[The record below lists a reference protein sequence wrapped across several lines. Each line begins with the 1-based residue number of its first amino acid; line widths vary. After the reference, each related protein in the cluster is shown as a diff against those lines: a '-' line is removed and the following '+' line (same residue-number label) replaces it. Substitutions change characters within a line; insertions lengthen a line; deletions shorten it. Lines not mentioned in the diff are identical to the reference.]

1 MANLGNLY
9 FDILLQ
15 DKTDK
20 QLKEIRSKVIAGL
33 KKELPALDIKIDRSK
48 LAADVRKALSGEKF
62 TIDVRTSDGKALGS
76 LTAGQLR
83 AQRAAAIQA
92 ESEAKVAL
100 ANARAKAATDRA
112 SASLQRLAAA
122 HAGAA
127 GAAERNASALGR
139 TASAAQRTV
148 GFMGS
153 LRNELAQLGQVYFF
167 QDLARRIVNVG
178 GELENQ
184 RIAMGAI
191 LKDTGKAQSIFDKV
205 QTLAVKSPFGVMQ
218 LNQSAKMLTAYN
230 IQYSDLYDTLRRIA
244 DISAGVG
251 VSMDRIILAYGQ
263 IKAKHV
269 LAGTELRQLTEANLP
284 IIDMLSK
291 QYSQQE
297 GRLVSAAEIYDRVS
311 RKQVSFEDVK
321 KAFEEMTDAG
331 GQFYNTQEAMSESLR
346 SKWKNLGDA
355 IDVAFGSVA
364 QSGIGDAMKGIAE
377 TLTDMTSHWRTM
389 AWTIGGAVAGLKSY
403 RMYALLAARAVDSNL
418 MGALAKSRA
427 LSPAAGASG
436 AKATAENVAG
446 AGVYLGQLREQRL
459 LTASKAKYL
468 IMTKQVNDAEAR
480 ALQNMYKINGVTL
493 SNWQNASKIQK
504 AWAGVGVMVQRAG
517 VFLRGMAV
525 QAGWMVAL
533 TAVSSIIGRI
543 QERAA
548 ALRES
553 LENIGE
559 ASSEAA
565 KNLREVSDAVKGVD
579 TNTAGSSTL
588 TDGIGKMVQTLKD
601 YFPESADG
609 ILERIFGKGAD
620 GKVKSLAEKFTEL
633 RDAINDAQDAARL
646 QKTMGEA
653 LANIDNDNGSSMPGN
668 WNVKDYMDEY
678 ADALKRL
685 DKQIREHAADN
696 DKLAA
701 ALDKVK
707 GKYPEFLRMMREN
720 GVGANDIAGQI
731 SLLYTEGSHAMRQ
744 SYSLAAKGAAKDFS
758 VYNSGPHTD
767 VSGVRKGLR
776 EKAAK
781 LADEFAQ
788 ALAQQ
793 GHKKGTKAWNM
804 AVQRSLENF
813 LDQNNV
819 IDERVRREVRDVFI
833 EKSVYVHVK
842 GKFSGGKNV
851 VSELDKYISEAFGG
865 KYDEAF
871 DDVSSLSEK
880 RKTAKSAYDAS
891 VEEVKAAQGVLR
903 RMGVP
908 TDGKTIKKV
917 TGASSAKIL
926 DAVDLYNK
934 AVEKANAGRKGLAAL
949 GWGEEKKNDR
959 PRTPKTDTALQNAR
973 SELNELR
980 EAYGEWQ
987 KLSESMGGASALGEM
1002 RKSPF
1007 AKWFRD
1013 GGLDKDSYVRLLER
1027 LKNSM
1032 KGASK
1037 DRRTFRFEI
1046 DKIEFGLRE
1055 ESLKKAADEAYSQ
1068 IQAWLQDFSS
1078 RWDLYKSLKKTTGDS
1093 GIARMAF
1100 GNYEMWDEEGRKLL
1114 EHLEGEM
1121 RKKGITAPLRLDMG
1135 DREAENFFGK
1145 NKGLLELY
1153 KELRRQIRATGR
1165 EWLTEAAE
1173 AQKSLMTTED
1183 KIRRLKERIQEVLD
1197 ANNRG
1202 EISDEVMTPIVSGL
1216 EKQITDLEREAFRAT
1231 DVYRRLFGSWEHLGV
1246 KGIKRI
1252 RAELDALISSAKD
1265 DGKGGFTLTGL
1276 DGKQYKASASDL
1288 KQLNEQVKKTDEYFN
1303 KKNPFGQISK
1313 SLGKLFGKK
1322 VTKDEKTKAL
1332 KDLGDSVLVVNG
1344 YVGELTSS
1352 FERLFSAQGNE
1363 SMAEAMQMTGT
1374 VVSGISGVIQGFQNG
1389 GPLGGAVAALSAVAN
1404 IMTTITEHHNARL
1417 ERRIEA
1423 SRLRVERLEAYLSS
1437 FDSSTKYALGNS
1449 YSEGVSG
1456 LELNR
1461 QRASLISIRDLNKEI
1476 ARAKGYTKR
1485 NDTERIES
1493 LEREKALLE
1502 KLYSLDGGRTFQ
1514 SQMQVNLA
1522 QKYAEL
1528 RELYYQRDK
1537 EWAKHNT
1544 SKSKINEY
1552 NSNIKD
1558 KLQEIRDYEEEVANT
1573 LYGIDLK
1580 GWSDDLSDALVSAW
1594 QNGTDAMDAFSQKAG
1609 DIMNSMIKKWLSLEF
1624 IQPRMK
1630 EIQSLLFGDDGQGGF
1645 MGDGKL
1651 TQDEISQVAER
1662 VLSLQDNIGK
1672 WGDTV
1677 NKLIDGLKE
1686 SGVQFGDSASGLSK
1700 GIQGVT
1706 ESTADLL
1713 ASYINGMRADL
1724 SLVRESLRELAEE
1737 NLAGFG
1743 AVARQQLSELR
1754 NISANTLRNADAT
1767 VELLSILRA
1776 NTIAGRGFRV
1786 V

>member
-92 ESEAKVAL
+92 ESDAKVAL
-100 ANARAKAATDRA
+100 ANARAKAAADRA

-148 GFMGS
+148 GFIGS

-230 IQYSDLYDTLRRIA
+230 IQYSELYDTLRRIA

-297 GRLVSAAEIYDRVS
+297 GRLVSASEIYDRVS

-321 KAFEEMTDAG
+321 KAFKEMTDAG

-364 QSGIGDAMKGIAE
+364 QSGIGDVMKGMADI
-377 TLTDMTSHWRTM
+377 LTDMTSHWQTM
-389 AWTIGGAVAGLKSY
+389 TAVIIGAVAGLKSY
-403 RMYALLAARAVDSNL
+403 RMYALLAARAVDANL
-418 MGALAKSRA
+418 MGALAKARTA
-427 LSPAAGASG
+427 SPAAGAAG
-436 AKATAENVAG
+436 AAATAENVAG
-446 AGVYLGQLREQRL
+446 AGVYLGQLKEQRL

-468 IMTKQVNDAEAR
+468 IMTKQVNDAEIR
-480 ALQNMYKINGVTL
+480 ALQTMYKIDGVTL

-504 AWAGVGVMVQRAG
+504 AWAGAGVMISRAG
-517 VFLRGMAV
+517 AFLRAMALQGGV
-525 QAGWMVAL
+525 MLAFAAIG
-533 TAVSSIIGRI
+533 SIIGRI

-553 LENIGE
+553 LESIGE
-559 ASSEAA
+559 AGAEAA
-565 KNLREVSDAVKGVD
+565 KNLREVSDAMSGVD
-579 TNTAGSSTL
+579 TGSAGSAEL
-588 TDGIGKMVQTLKD
+588 TDGIKRMVQTLKD

-653 LANIDNDNGSSMPGN
+653 LAGIDDDNGSWMPGN

-678 ADALKRL
+678 ADALKKL
-685 DKQIREHAADN
+685 DKQVREHAADN

-707 GKYPEFLRMMREN
+707 EKYPEFLRMMREN
-720 GVGANDIAGQI
+720 GVGNNDIAGQI
-731 SLLYTEGSHAMRQ
+731 SLLYTGGDATRMMLRTFQQ
-744 SYSLAAKGAAKDFS
+744 SAVGYISDSF
-758 VYNSGPHTD
+758 
-767 VSGVRKGLR
+767 VSQNRMLLR
-776 EKAAK
+776 NAAAK
-781 LADEFAQ
+781 LADEFTQ
-788 ALAQQ
+788 SLAQH
-793 GHKKGTKAWNM
+793 GYKKGTKAWNM
-804 AVQRSLENF
+804 AAQRSLENF
-813 LDQNNV
+813 LDQNKV
-819 IDERVRREVRDVFI
+819 LDERVRREVRDVFI
-833 EKSVYVHVK
+833 KKNVYVHVK
-842 GKFSGGKNV
+842 GKFSGAEDV
-851 VSELDKYISEAFGG
+851 ASELDKYISGVFGG
-865 KYDEAF
+865 KYDE
-871 DDVSSLSEK
+871 DVAGNTLAEK
-880 RKTAKSAYDAS
+880 RKGAKGAYDAA

-903 RMGVP
+903 RLGVP

-917 TGASSAKIL
+917 AGAASAKVR

-987 KLSESMGGASALGEM
+987 KLSESMGGAAALGEM

-1013 GGLDKDSYVRLLER
+1013 GGLDKDGYVRILER

-1037 DRRTFRFEI
+1037 DRRTFRLDI

-1055 ESLKKAADEAYSQ
+1055 ETLKKAADEAYSQ

-1100 GNYEMWDEEGRKLL
+1100 GNYEVWDEEARKLQ
-1114 EHLEGEM
+1114 EHLEGKM
-1121 RKKGITAPLRLDMG
+1121 REKGITAPLRLDMG
-1135 DREAENFFGK
+1135 GKEAENFFGK
-1145 NKGLLELY
+1145 DKGLLELY
-1153 KELRRQIRATGR
+1153 KELQRQIRATGR

-1202 EISDEVMTPIVSGL
+1202 EISDEVMTPIVPGL
-1216 EKQITDLEREAFRAT
+1216 EKQITELEREAFRAT

-1276 DGKQYKASASDL
+1276 DGKQYKASAGDL

-1313 SLGKLFGKK
+1313 SLGKLFSKK
-1322 VTKDEKTKAL
+1322 VTKDEKQKAL

-1389 GPLGGAVAALSAVAN
+1389 GPLGGAVAALSAVAS
-1404 IMTTITEHHNARL
+1404 IMTTATEQRNARL

-1423 SRLRVERLEAYLSS
+1423 SRRRVERIEAYLSA
-1437 FDSSTKYALGNS
+1437 FDNSTRYTLGNS
-1449 YSEGVSG
+1449 YSRSVGR
-1456 LELNR
+1456 LELNKE
-1461 QRASLISIRDLNKEI
+1461 RADLISIRDLNKEI
-1476 ARAKGYTKR
+1476 ARAKAYTKR

-1493 LEREKALLE
+1493 LEKEKALLE
-1502 KLYSLDGGRTFQ
+1502 SISADSYTYT

-1537 EWAKHNT
+1537 EWAKSNT

-1552 NSNIKD
+1552 NSSIKD

-1594 QNGTDAMDAFSQKAG
+1594 MNGTDAADAYSQKVG

-1630 EIQSLLFGDDGQGGF
+1630 EIQSLMFGADGQGGF
-1645 MGDGKL
+1645 MEDGKL
-1651 TQDEISQVAER
+1651 TEDEISQVAER

-1706 ESTADLL
+1706 ENTADLL

-1754 NISANTLRNADAT
+1754 SISANTLRNADAT

-1786 V
+1786 A

>member
-92 ESEAKVAL
+92 ESDAKVAL
-100 ANARAKAATDRA
+100 ANARAKAAADRA

-364 QSGIGDAMKGIAE
+364 QSGIGDVMKDMAE

-403 RMYALLAARAVDSNL
+403 RMYALLAARAVDANL

-468 IMTKQVNDAEAR
+468 IMTKQVNDAEIR

-533 TAVSSIIGRI
+533 TAVFSIIGRV

-553 LENIGE
+553 LESIGE
-559 ASSEAA
+559 ASAEAA

-620 GKVKSLAEKFTEL
+620 GKVKSLAEKFNEL
-633 RDAINDAQDAARL
+633 RDAINDAQEAARL
-646 QKTMGEA
+646 QKTMGAA
-653 LANIDNDNGSSMPGN
+653 LANIDDDNGHWYAGN

-678 ADALKRL
+678 ADALKNLEKIVRV
-685 DKQIREHAADN
+685 HAADN

-731 SLLYTEGSHAMRQ
+731 SLLYTGGSTAMQRLFGTSVLTGQ
-744 SYSLAAKGAAKDFS
+744 IHDVAAY
-758 VYNSGPHTD
+758 VPWYR
-767 VSGVRKGLR
+767 RKLK
-776 EKAAK
+776 EAAAK

-788 ALAQQ
+788 TLAQQ
-793 GHKKGTKAWNM
+793 GYKKGSRAWDM
-804 AVQRSLENF
+804 AVQRSLEGF
-813 LDQNNV
+813 LDQNKV
-819 IDERVRREVRDVFI
+819 LDERVRREVRDVFI
-833 EKSVYVHVK
+833 EKGVYVHVK
-842 GKFSGGKNV
+842 GKFSGVENMK
-851 VSELDKYISEAFGG
+851 SDLDAYIEKAFGG
-865 KYDEAF
+865 KYDE
-871 DDVSSLSEK
+871 SLSGGTLADK
-880 RKTAKSAYDAS
+880 RKAAKSAYDAS

-917 TGASSAKIL
+917 AGAASAKVR
-926 DAVDLYNK
+926 DTVDLYNK

-949 GWGEEKKNDR
+949 GWGEENKNDR

-980 EAYGEWQ
+980 EAYGEWK
-987 KLSESMGGASALGEM
+987 KLGESMNGESALKMM
-1002 RKSPF
+1002 RESPF

-1013 GGLDKDSYVRLLER
+1013 GGLDKDGYVRLLER

-1037 DRRTFRFEI
+1037 DRRTFRLDI

-1078 RWDLYKSLKKTTGDS
+1078 RWDLYKSLRKTTGDS

-1100 GNYEMWDEEGRKLL
+1100 GNYEVWDEEARKLQ
-1114 EHLEGEM
+1114 EHLEGKM
-1121 RKKGITAPLRLDMG
+1121 REKGITAPLRLDMG
-1135 DREAENFFGK
+1135 DKEAENFFGK
-1145 NKGLLELY
+1145 DKGLLELY

-1216 EKQITDLEREAFRAT
+1216 EKQITELEREAFRAT

-1265 DGKGGFTLTGL
+1265 DSKGGFTLTGL
-1276 DGKQYKASASDL
+1276 DGKQYKASAGDL

-1313 SLGKLFGKK
+1313 SLGTLFSKK
-1322 VTKDEKTKAL
+1322 ATKDEKTKAL
-1332 KDLGDSVLVVNG
+1332 KNLGDSVLVVNG

-1404 IMTTITEHHNARL
+1404 IMTTATEQRNARL

-1449 YSEGVSG
+1449 YSRSVGR

-1461 QRASLISIRDLNKEI
+1461 QRADLISIRALNREI
-1476 ARAKGYTKR
+1476 ARAKAYTKR

-1493 LEREKALLE
+1493 LEKEKALLE
-1502 KLYSLDGGRTFQ
+1502 SISADSHTYT

-1537 EWAKHNT
+1537 EWAKSNT

-1552 NSNIKD
+1552 NSSIKD

-1645 MGDGKL
+1645 MRDGSL
-1651 TQDEISQVAER
+1651 TQDEISQVADR
-1662 VLSLQDNIGK
+1662 LMSLQDGIGA

-1786 V
+1786 A

>member
-92 ESEAKVAL
+92 ESDAKVAL
-100 ANARAKAATDRA
+100 ANARAKAAADRA
-112 SASLQRLAAA
+112 SASLHRLAAA

-127 GAAERNASALGR
+127 WAAERNASALGR

-148 GFMGS
+148 GFMDS

-184 RIAMGAI
+184 RIAMSAI
-191 LKDTGKAQSIFDKV
+191 LKDTGKARAMFDKV

-297 GRLVSAAEIYDRVS
+297 GRLVSASEIYDRVS

-321 KAFEEMTDAG
+321 KAFKEMTDAG

-364 QSGIGDAMKGIAE
+364 QSGIGDVMKGIADI
-377 TLTDMTSHWRTM
+377 LTDMTSHWRTM
-389 AWTIGGAVAGLKSY
+389 AWTISGAVAGLKTY
-403 RMYALLAARAVDSNL
+403 RMYALLAARAVDANL
-418 MGALAKSRA
+418 MGALAKARTA
-427 LSPAAGASG
+427 SPSAGA
-436 AKATAENVAG
+436 AATAENVAG
-446 AGVYLGQLREQRL
+446 AGVYLGQLKEQRL

-468 IMTKQVNDAEAR
+468 IMTNQVNDAEIR
-480 ALQNMYKINGVTL
+480 ALQTLYKIDGVTL

-504 AWAGVGVMVQRAG
+504 VWAGVGVMVQRAG
-517 VFLRGMAV
+517 AFLRGMAV
-525 QAGWMVAL
+525 QAGWMLAF
-533 TAVSSIIGRI
+533 AAIGSIIGRI

-553 LENIGE
+553 LESIGD
-559 ASSEAA
+559 AGAEAA
-565 KNLREVSDAVKGVD
+565 KNLREVSDAMSGVD
-579 TNTAGSSTL
+579 TGSAGSAEL
-588 TDGIGKMVQTLKD
+588 TDGIKRMVQTLKD

-620 GKVKSLAEKFTEL
+620 GKVKSLAERFTEL

-653 LANIDNDNGSSMPGN
+653 LANIDNDNGSWMPGN
-668 WNVKDYMDEY
+668 WNTKDYMDEY
-678 ADALKRL
+678 AVSLKKL
-685 DKQIREHAADN
+685 DREIREHAADN

-720 GVGANDIAGQI
+720 GVGTNDIAGQI
-731 SLLYTEGSHAMRQ
+731 SLLYTGGDATRMMLRTFQQ
-744 SYSLAAKGAAKDFS
+744 SAVGYISDSF
-758 VYNSGPHTD
+758 
-767 VSGVRKGLR
+767 VSQNRMLLR
-776 EKAAK
+776 NAAAK
-781 LADEFAQ
+781 LADEFTQ
-788 ALAQQ
+788 SLAQH
-793 GHKKGTKAWNM
+793 GYKKGSKAWNM
-804 AVQRSLENF
+804 AAQRSLENF
-813 LDQNNV
+813 LDQNKV
-819 IDERVRREVRDVFI
+819 LDERVRREVRDVFI
-833 EKSVYVHVK
+833 KKNVYVHVK
-842 GKFSGGKNV
+842 GKFSGAENV
-851 VSELDKYISEAFGG
+851 ATELDRYISGVFGG
-865 KYDEAF
+865 KYDE
-871 DDVSSLSEK
+871 DVAGNTLAEK
-880 RKTAKSAYDAS
+880 RKGAKGAYDAA

-903 RMGVP
+903 HLGVP
-908 TDGKTIKKV
+908 TDGKTIIKAAKN
-917 TGASSAKIL
+917 ASAKVR

-980 EAYGEWQ
+980 EAYGEWK
-987 KLSESMGGASALGEM
+987 KLSESMGGAAALGEM

-1013 GGLDKDSYVRLLER
+1013 GGLNKDGYVRLLER

-1037 DRRTFRFEI
+1037 DRRTFRLDI

-1055 ESLKKAADEAYSQ
+1055 ETLKKAADEAYSQ

-1100 GNYEMWDEEGRKLL
+1100 GNYEVWDEEARKLQ
-1114 EHLEGEM
+1114 EHLEGKM
-1121 RKKGITAPLRLDMG
+1121 REKGITAPLRLDMG
-1135 DREAENFFGK
+1135 GKEAENFFGK
-1145 NKGLLELY
+1145 DKGLLELY
-1153 KELRRQIRATGR
+1153 KELQRQIRATGR

-1216 EKQITDLEREAFRAT
+1216 EKQITELEREAFRAT
-1231 DVYRRLFGSWEHLGV
+1231 DVYRRLFGSWEYLGV

-1276 DGKQYKASASDL
+1276 DGKQYKASAGDL

-1313 SLGKLFGKK
+1313 SLGTLFSKK
-1322 VTKDEKTKAL
+1322 ATKDEKTKAL
-1332 KDLGDSVLVVNG
+1332 KNLGDSVLVVNG

-1352 FERLFSAQGNE
+1352 FERLFSAHGNE
-1363 SMAEAMQMTGT
+1363 SMAEAMQMVGT
-1374 VVSGISGVIQGFQNG
+1374 VTSGISGVIQGFQSG
-1389 GPLGGAVAALSAVAN
+1389 GVLGGAVGALSAVAN
-1404 IMTTITEHHNARL
+1404 IMTTATEQRNARL

-1423 SRLRVERLEAYLSS
+1423 SRRRVERIEAYLSA
-1437 FDSSTKYALGNS
+1437 FDNSTRYTLGNS
-1449 YSEGVSG
+1449 YSRSVGR
-1456 LELNR
+1456 LELNKE
-1461 QRASLISIRDLNKEI
+1461 RADLISIRDLNKEI
-1476 ARAKGYTKR
+1476 ARAKAYTKR

-1493 LEREKALLE
+1493 LEKEKALLE
-1502 KLYSLDGGRTFQ
+1502 SISADSHTYT

-1537 EWAKHNT
+1537 EWAKSNT

-1552 NSNIKD
+1552 NSSIKD

-1594 QNGTDAMDAFSQKAG
+1594 QNGTDAADAYSQKVG
-1609 DIMNSMIKKWLSLEF
+1609 DIMNAMIEKWLSLEF

-1706 ESTADLL
+1706 ENTADLL

-1754 NISANTLRNADAT
+1754 NISANTLRTAAAT
-1767 VELLSILRA
+1767 DEILTIVRS

-1786 V
+1786 A

>member
-62 TIDVRTSDGKALGS
+62 TIDVKTSDGKALGS

-100 ANARAKAATDRA
+100 ANARAKAAADRA

-230 IQYSDLYDTLRRIA
+230 IQYSELYDTLRRIA

-297 GRLVSAAEIYDRVS
+297 GRLVSASEIYDRVS

-389 AWTIGGAVAGLKSY
+389 AWTISGAVAGLKGY
-403 RMYALLAARAVDSNL
+403 RMYALLAARAVDANL
-418 MGALAKSRA
+418 MGALAKARTA
-427 LSPAAGASG
+427 SPAAGAAG
-436 AKATAENVAG
+436 AAATAENVAG
-446 AGVYLGQLREQRL
+446 AGVYLGQLKQQRL

-468 IMTKQVNDAEAR
+468 IMTKQVNEAETR
-480 ALQNMYKINGVTL
+480 ALQTMYKIDGVTL
-493 SNWQNASKIQK
+493 SHWQNANKVQK

-517 VFLRGMAV
+517 SFLRGMAV
-525 QAGWMVAL
+525 QAGWMLVLSAIG
-533 TAVSSIIGRI
+533 AVIGRI

-553 LENIGE
+553 LESIGE
-559 ASSEAA
+559 ASAEAA

-579 TNTAGSSTL
+579 TKTADSSEL
-588 TDGIGKMVQTLKD
+588 TDGIKRMVQTLKD

-620 GKVKSLAEKFTEL
+620 GRVKSRAEKFNEL

-653 LANIDNDNGSSMPGN
+653 LANIDDDNGHWYPGN
-668 WNVKDYMDEY
+668 WNVKDYMDDY
-678 ADALKRL
+678 AKALKRL
-685 DKQIREHAADN
+685 DKQVRKHAAYN

-707 GKYPEFLRMMREN
+707 EKYPEFLRMMREN
-720 GVGANDIAGQI
+720 GVAGNNIAGQI
-731 SLLYTEGSHAMRQ
+731 SLLYTDGSTAMQQEFRRNT
-744 SYSLAAKGAAKDFS
+744 LWTTLG
-758 VYNSGPHTD
+758 
-767 VSGVRKGLR
+767 VSGYAVSGYKGELRKA
-776 EKAAK
+776 AAK
-781 LADEFAQ
+781 LADEFVQ
-788 ALAQQ
+788 TLAQQ
-793 GHKKGTKAWNM
+793 GYKKGTKAWDM
-804 AVQRSLENF
+804 AVQRSLEGF
-813 LDQNNV
+813 LDQNKV
-819 IDERVRREVRDVFI
+819 LDERVRREMRDVFI
-833 EKSVYVHVK
+833 EKGVYVHVK
-842 GKFSGGKNV
+842 GKFSGVENMK
-851 VSELDKYISEAFGG
+851 SDLDAYIEKAFGG
-865 KYDEAF
+865 KYDLEG
-871 DDVSSLSEK
+871 STLSEK
-880 RKTAKSAYDAS
+880 RKSAKSAYDAA

-903 RMGVP
+903 RLGVP

-917 TGASSAKIL
+917 AGTASVEVL

-949 GWGEEKKNDR
+949 GWGDDNKKDT

-973 SELNELR
+973 SELSELR

-987 KLSESMGGASALGEM
+987 KLSESMGGEAALKMM
-1002 RKSPF
+1002 RESPF

-1037 DRRTFRFEI
+1037 DRRTFRLDI

-1055 ESLKKAADEAYSQ
+1055 ETLKKAADEAYSQ

-1100 GNYEMWDEEGRKLL
+1100 GNYEVWDEEARKLQ
-1114 EHLEGEM
+1114 EHLEGKM
-1121 RKKGITAPLRLDMG
+1121 REKGITAPLRLDMG
-1135 DREAENFFGK
+1135 DKEAENFFGK
-1145 NKGLLELY
+1145 DKGLLELY
-1153 KELRRQIRATGR
+1153 KELKKQIRATGR

-1216 EKQITDLEREAFRAT
+1216 EKQITELEREAFRAT

-1246 KGIKRI
+1246 KGIKSI

-1288 KQLNEQVKKTDEYFN
+1288 KQLNEQQKKTDEYFN

-1313 SLGKLFGKK
+1313 SFGTLFSKK
-1322 VTKDEKTKAL
+1322 ATKDEKQKAL
-1332 KDLGDSVLVVNG
+1332 KNLGDSVLVVNG

-1404 IMTTITEHHNARL
+1404 IMTTATEQRNARL

-1423 SRLRVERLEAYLSS
+1423 SRRRVERIEAYLSA
-1437 FDSSTKYALGNS
+1437 FDNSTRYTLGNS
-1449 YSEGVSG
+1449 YSRSVGM
-1456 LELNR
+1456 LELNKE
-1461 QRASLISIRDLNKEI
+1461 RADLISIRDLNREI
-1476 ARAKGYTKR
+1476 ARAKRYTKR
-1485 NDTERIES
+1485 NDTERIAS
-1493 LEREKALLE
+1493 LEKEKALLE
-1502 KLYSLDGGRTFQ
+1502 SISADSRTYTN
-1514 SQMQVNLA
+1514 QMQVNLA

-1537 EWAKHNT
+1537 EWAKSNT

-1552 NSNIKD
+1552 NSSIKD

-1594 QNGTDAMDAFSQKAG
+1594 MNGTDAADAYSQKVG

-1651 TQDEISQVAER
+1651 TQDEISQVADR
-1662 VLSLQDNIGK
+1662 VMSLQDGIGA

-1706 ESTADLL
+1706 ENTADLL

-1754 NISANTLRNADAT
+1754 SISVNTLRNADAT

-1786 V
+1786 A

>member
-62 TIDVRTSDGKALGS
+62 TIDVKTSDGKALGS

-92 ESEAKVAL
+92 ESDAKVAL
-100 ANARAKAATDRA
+100 ANARAKAAADRA

-218 LNQSAKMLTAYN
+218 LSQSAKMLTAYN
-230 IQYSDLYDTLRRIA
+230 IQYSELYDTLRRIA

-297 GRLVSAAEIYDRVS
+297 GRLVSASEIYDRVS
-311 RKQVSFEDVK
+311 KKQVSFEDVK

-364 QSGIGDAMKGIAE
+364 QSGIGDVMKGMAE
-377 TLTDMTSHWRTM
+377 TLTDMTGHWRIMTGV
-389 AWTIGGAVAGLKSY
+389 IIGAVAALKGY
-403 RMYALLAARAVDSNL
+403 RVFALLAARAVDANL

-468 IMTKQVNDAEAR
+468 IMTKQVNEAETR
-480 ALQNMYKINGVTL
+480 ALQTMYKIDGVTL
-493 SNWQNASKIQK
+493 SHWQNANKAQK
-504 AWAGVGVMVQRAG
+504 AWAGVGVMVSRAG
-517 VFLRGMAV
+517 ALLRGIAV
-525 QAGWMVAL
+525 QAGWMLAFSAIG
-533 TAVSSIIGRI
+533 AVIGRI

-548 ALRES
+548 ALREN
-553 LENIGE
+553 LESIGE
-559 ASSEAA
+559 ASAEAA
-565 KNLREVSDAVKGVD
+565 KNLREVSDAMSGVD
-579 TNTAGSSTL
+579 TKTADSSTL
-588 TDGIGKMVQTLKD
+588 TDGIKRMVQTLKD

-653 LANIDNDNGSSMPGN
+653 LANIDDDNGHWYPGN
-668 WNVKDYMDEY
+668 WNVKDYMDDY
-678 ADALKRL
+678 ADALKKL
-685 DKQIREHAADN
+685 DKQVREHADEN

-707 GKYPEFLRMMREN
+707 KEYPEFLKMMREN
-720 GVGANDIAGQI
+720 GVAGNNIAGQI
-731 SLLYTEGSHAMRQ
+731 SLLYTDGSTAMQQEFRRNT
-744 SYSLAAKGAAKDFS
+744 LWTTLG
-758 VYNSGPHTD
+758 
-767 VSGVRKGLR
+767 VSGYAVSGYKGELR
-776 EKAAK
+776 EVASK

-788 ALAQQ
+788 TLAQQ
-793 GHKKGTKAWNM
+793 GYKKGSRAWNM
-804 AVQRSLENF
+804 AAQRSLEGF

-819 IDERVRREVRDVFI
+819 LDERVRSAVKDVFI
-833 EKSVYVHVK
+833 EKGVYVHVK
-842 GKFSGGKNV
+842 GKFSGVENMK
-851 VSELDKYISEAFGG
+851 SDLDAYIEKAFGG
-865 KYDEAF
+865 KYDE
-871 DDVSSLSEK
+871 SLSGGTLADK
-880 RKTAKSAYDAS
+880 RKAAKAAYDAS
-891 VEEVKAAQGVLR
+891 VEEVKATQGVLR
-903 RMGVP
+903 RMGIP

-917 TGASSAKIL
+917 GRKASNEVK
-926 DAVDLYNK
+926 DAVYLYNK
-934 AVEKANAGRKGLAAL
+934 AVENANAGRKGLAAL
-949 GWGEEKKNDR
+949 GWGDDKKKET

-973 SELNELR
+973 SELSELR
-980 EAYGEWQ
+980 EAYTEWQ
-987 KLSESMGGASALGEM
+987 KLSESMGGAAALGEM

-1013 GGLDKDSYVRLLER
+1013 GGLDKDGYVRLLER

-1037 DRRTFRFEI
+1037 DRRTFRLDI

-1055 ESLKKAADEAYSQ
+1055 ETLKKAADEAYSQ

-1100 GNYEMWDEEGRKLL
+1100 GNYEVWDEEARKLQ
-1114 EHLEGEM
+1114 EHLEGKM
-1121 RKKGITAPLRLDMG
+1121 REKGITAPLRLDMG
-1135 DREAENFFGK
+1135 DKEAENFFGK
-1145 NKGLLELY
+1145 DKGLLELY
-1153 KELRRQIRATGR
+1153 KELKKQIRATGR

-1216 EKQITDLEREAFRAT
+1216 ENQITELEREAFRAT

-1246 KGIKRI
+1246 KGIKSI

-1276 DGKQYKASASDL
+1276 DGRQYKASASDL
-1288 KQLNEQVKKTDEYFN
+1288 KQLNELQKKTDEYN

-1313 SLGKLFGKK
+1313 SFGTLFSKK
-1322 VTKDEKTKAL
+1322 ATKDEKQKAL
-1332 KDLGDSVLVVNG
+1332 KNLGDSVLVVNG

-1363 SMAEAMQMTGT
+1363 SMAEAMQMVGT
-1374 VVSGISGVIQGFQNG
+1374 VTSGISGVIQGFQNG

-1404 IMTTITEHHNARL
+1404 IMTTATEQRNARL

-1423 SRLRVERLEAYLSS
+1423 SRQRVERLEAYLSS

-1449 YSEGVSG
+1449 YSRSVSS

-1461 QRASLISIRDLNKEI
+1461 QRADLISIRDLNKEI
-1476 ARAKGYTKR
+1476 ARAKAYTKR

-1493 LEREKALLE
+1493 LEKEKALLE
-1502 KLYSLDGGRTFQ
+1502 SISADSHTYT

-1537 EWAKHNT
+1537 EWSKSNT

-1552 NSNIKD
+1552 NSSIKD

-1573 LYGIDLK
+1573 LYDINLK
-1580 GWSDDLSDALVSAW
+1580 SWSDDLSDALVSAW
-1594 QNGTDAMDAFSQKAG
+1594 MNGTDAADAYSQKVG
-1609 DIMNSMIKKWLSLEF
+1609 DIMNAMIKKWLSLEF

-1630 EIQSLLFGDDGQGGF
+1630 EIQSLMFGADGQGGF
-1645 MGDGKL
+1645 MRDGSL

-1706 ESTADLL
+1706 ENTADLL

-1767 VELLSILRA
+1767 VELLSILRT

-1786 V
+1786 A

>member
-100 ANARAKAATDRA
+100 ANARAKAAADRA

-297 GRLVSAAEIYDRVS
+297 GRIVSASEIYDRVS

-321 KAFEEMTDAG
+321 KAFKEMTDAG

-364 QSGIGDAMKGIAE
+364 QSGLGDVMKGIADI
-377 TLTDMTSHWRTM
+377 LTDMTSHWRTM

-403 RMYALLAARAVDSNL
+403 RMYALLAARAVDANL
-418 MGALAKSRA
+418 MGALAKARTA
-427 LSPAAGASG
+427 SPAAGAAG
-436 AKATAENVAG
+436 AAATAENVAG
-446 AGVYLGQLREQRL
+446 AGVYLGQLKEQRL

-468 IMTKQVNDAEAR
+468 IMTKQVNDAEIR
-480 ALQNMYKINGVTL
+480 ALQTMYKIDGVTL

-517 VFLRGMAV
+517 SFLRGMAV
-525 QAGWMVAL
+525 QAGWMVVL
-533 TAVSSIIGRI
+533 SAVFSIIGRI

-553 LENIGE
+553 LESIGE
-559 ASSEAA
+559 AGAEAA
-565 KNLREVSDAVKGVD
+565 KNLREVSDAMSGVD
-579 TNTAGSSTL
+579 TGSAGSAEL
-588 TDGIGKMVQTLKD
+588 TDGIKRMVQTLKD

-620 GKVKSLAEKFTEL
+620 GKVKSLAERFTEL

-653 LANIDNDNGSSMPGN
+653 LANIDNDNGSWMPGN

-685 DKQIREHAADN
+685 DREIRRHAADN
-696 DKLAA
+696 DKLSA

-707 GKYPEFLRMMREN
+707 EKYPEFLRMMREN

-731 SLLYTEGSHAMRQ
+731 SLLYTEGSYAMRRHFE
-744 SYSLAAKGAAKDFS
+744 S
-758 VYNSGPHTD
+758 
-767 VSGVRKGLR
+767 SGVPQQIPIVGVDVPWYRRQLR
-776 EKAAK
+776 NTAAK

-788 ALAQQ
+788 SLAQH
-793 GHKKGTKAWNM
+793 GYKKGTKAWEM
-804 AVQRSLENF
+804 AAQRSLENF

-833 EKSVYVHVK
+833 KKNIYVHVK
-842 GKFSGGKNV
+842 GKFSGAENV
-851 VSELDKYISEAFGG
+851 ATELDKYISGVFGG
-865 KYDEAF
+865 KYDE
-871 DDVSSLSEK
+871 DVAGNTLAEK
-880 RKTAKSAYDAS
+880 RKGAKGAYDAA

-903 RMGVP
+903 RLGVP

-917 TGASSAKIL
+917 AKDASAKVR

-949 GWGEEKKNDR
+949 GWGDEKKNDR

-980 EAYGEWQ
+980 EAYGEWK
-987 KLSESMGGASALGEM
+987 KLEEGMGGPAALGEM

-1013 GGLDKDSYVRLLER
+1013 GGLDKDGYVRLLER

-1037 DRRTFRFEI
+1037 DRRTFRLDI

-1055 ESLKKAADEAYSQ
+1055 ETLKKAADEAYSQ

-1100 GNYEMWDEEGRKLL
+1100 GNYEMWDEESRKLL

-1135 DREAENFFGK
+1135 GKEAEAFFGK
-1145 NKGLLELY
+1145 DKGLLELY
-1153 KELRRQIRATGR
+1153 KELQRQIRAIGR

-1216 EKQITDLEREAFRAT
+1216 EKQITELEREAFRAT

-1276 DGKQYKASASDL
+1276 DGKQYKASAGDL

-1313 SLGKLFGKK
+1313 SLGTLFSKK
-1322 VTKDEKTKAL
+1322 ATKDEKTKAL
-1332 KDLGDSVLVVNG
+1332 KNLGDSVLVVNG

-1404 IMTTITEHHNARL
+1404 IMTTATEQRNARL

-1449 YSEGVSG
+1449 YSRSVDG

-1461 QRASLISIRDLNKEI
+1461 QRADLISIRALNREI
-1476 ARAKGYTKR
+1476 ARAKAYTKR

-1514 SQMQVNLA
+1514 SQMQTNLA

-1537 EWAKHNT
+1537 EWAKSNT

-1552 NSNIKD
+1552 NSSIKD

-1580 GWSDDLSDALVSAW
+1580 GWSDDFSDALVSAW
-1594 QNGTDAMDAFSQKAG
+1594 MNGTDAADAYSQKVG
-1609 DIMNSMIKKWLSLEF
+1609 DIMNAMIKKWLSLEF

-1630 EIQSLLFGDDGQGGF
+1630 EIQSLMFGADGQGGF
-1645 MGDGKL
+1645 MEDGKL
-1651 TQDEISQVAER
+1651 TEDEISQVAER

-1706 ESTADLL
+1706 ENTADLL

-1754 NISANTLRNADAT
+1754 SISANTLRNADAT

-1786 V
+1786 A

>member
-92 ESEAKVAL
+92 ESDAKVAL
-100 ANARAKAATDRA
+100 ANARAKAAADRA

-230 IQYSDLYDTLRRIA
+230 IQYSELYDTLRRIA

-346 SKWKNLGDA
+346 SKWKNLGDT

-364 QSGIGDAMKGIAE
+364 QSGLGDVMKGMADI
-377 TLTDMTSHWRTM
+377 LTDMTSHWRTM

-403 RMYALLAARAVDSNL
+403 RMYALLAARAVDANL

-468 IMTKQVNDAEAR
+468 IMTKQVNDAEIH

-504 AWAGVGVMVQRAG
+504 TWAGVGVMVSRAG
-517 VFLRGMAV
+517 ALLRGMAV

-533 TAVSSIIGRI
+533 TAVFSIIGRI

-553 LENIGE
+553 LESIGE

-565 KNLREVSDAVKGVD
+565 KNLREVSDAVGGID
-579 TNTAGSSTL
+579 TKTAGSSEL
-588 TDGIGKMVQTLKD
+588 TDGIKRMVQTLKD

-653 LANIDNDNGSSMPGN
+653 LANVDDDNGHWYPGN

-678 ADALKRL
+678 AEALKNF
-685 DKQIREHAADN
+685 DKLVREHAADN

-707 GKYPEFLRMMREN
+707 EKYPEFLRMMREN
-720 GVGANDIAGQI
+720 GVGANNTAGQI
-731 SLLYTEGSHAMRQ
+731 SLLYTQGSFAMRKYFE
-744 SYSLAAKGAAKDFS
+744 S
-758 VYNSGPHTD
+758 
-767 VSGVRKGLR
+767 SGVPQQIPEIGVYVPWYRRQLR
-776 EKAAK
+776 NAASK

-788 ALAQQ
+788 ILAQQ
-793 GHKKGTKAWNM
+793 GYKKGSRAWDM
-804 AVQRSLENF
+804 AAQRSLEGF
-813 LDQNNV
+813 LDQNKV
-819 IDERVRREVRDVFI
+819 LDERVRREVRDVFI
-833 EKSVYVHVK
+833 KKNVYVHVK
-842 GKFSGGKNV
+842 GKFSGAENV
-851 VSELDKYISEAFGG
+851 VSELDKYISGVFGG
-865 KYDEAF
+865 MYDE
-871 DDVSSLSEK
+871 DVAGNTLAEK
-880 RKTAKSAYDAS
+880 RKGAKGAYDAA

-903 RMGVP
+903 RLGVP

-917 TGASSAKIL
+917 AGAASAKVM

-949 GWGEEKKNDR
+949 GWGEEEKKDR

-973 SELNELR
+973 LELNELR

-1055 ESLKKAADEAYSQ
+1055 ETLKKAADEAYSQ
-1068 IQAWLQDFSS
+1068 IQAWLEDFSS
-1078 RWDLYKSLKKTTGDS
+1078 RWDLYKSLKKTTGDG

-1100 GNYEMWDEEGRKLL
+1100 GNYEMWDEEARKLQ
-1114 EHLEGEM
+1114 EHLEGKM
-1121 RKKGITAPLRLDMG
+1121 REKGITAPLRLDMG
-1135 DREAENFFGK
+1135 GKEAENFFGK
-1145 NKGLLELY
+1145 DKGLLELY
-1153 KELRRQIRATGR
+1153 KALQKQLRATGR

-1202 EISDEVMTPIVSGL
+1202 EIPDEVMILIVSGL
-1216 EKQITDLEREAFRAT
+1216 EKQITELEREVFRAS

-1276 DGKQYKASASDL
+1276 DGKQYKASAGDL
-1288 KQLNEQVKKTDEYFN
+1288 KQINEQVKKTDEYFN

-1313 SLGKLFGKK
+1313 SLGTLFSKK
-1322 VTKDEKTKAL
+1322 ATKDEKTKAL
-1332 KDLGDSVLVVNG
+1332 KNLGDSVLVVNG

-1363 SMAEAMQMTGT
+1363 SMAEAMQMVGT
-1374 VVSGISGVIQGFQNG
+1374 VTSGISGVIQGFQSG
-1389 GPLGGAVAALSAVAN
+1389 GALGGAVAALSAVAS
-1404 IMTTITEHHNARL
+1404 IMTTATEQRNARL

-1423 SRLRVERLEAYLSS
+1423 SRRRVERIGAYLSA
-1437 FDSSTKYALGNS
+1437 FDNSTKYTLGNS
-1449 YSEGVSG
+1449 YSRSVGR
-1456 LELNR
+1456 LELNKE
-1461 QRASLISIRDLNKEI
+1461 RADLISIRNLNKEI
-1476 ARAKGYTKR
+1476 ARAKAYTKR

-1493 LEREKALLE
+1493 LEKEKALLE
-1502 KLYSLDGGRTFQ
+1502 SISADSHTYT

-1537 EWAKHNT
+1537 EWAKSNT

-1552 NSNIKD
+1552 NSSIKD

-1594 QNGTDAMDAFSQKAG
+1594 MNGTDAADAYSQKVG
-1609 DIMNSMIKKWLSLEF
+1609 DIMNAMIKKWLSLEF

-1630 EIQSLLFGDDGQGGF
+1630 EIQSLMFGADGQGGF
-1645 MGDGKL
+1645 MEDGKL
-1651 TQDEISQVAER
+1651 TEDEISQVAER

-1706 ESTADLL
+1706 ENTADLL

-1786 V
+1786 A

>member
-100 ANARAKAATDRA
+100 ANARAKAAADRA

-148 GFMGS
+148 GFVGS

-191 LKDTGKAQSIFDKV
+191 LKDTGKAQSVFDKV

-230 IQYSDLYDTLRRIA
+230 IQYSELYDTLRRIA

-297 GRLVSAAEIYDRVS
+297 GRLVSASEIYDRVS
-311 RKQVSFEDVK
+311 KKQVSFEDVK
-321 KAFEEMTDAG
+321 KAFKEMTDAG

-364 QSGIGDAMKGIAE
+364 QSGLGDVMKGIADI
-377 TLTDMTSHWRTM
+377 LTDMTSHWRTM
-389 AWTIGGAVAGLKSY
+389 AWTISGAVVGLKSY
-403 RMYALLAARAVDSNL
+403 RMYALLAARAVDANL
-418 MGALAKSRA
+418 MGALAKARTA
-427 LSPAAGASG
+427 SPAAGAAG
-436 AKATAENVAG
+436 AGATAENVAG
-446 AGVYLGQLREQRL
+446 AGVYLGQLKEQRL

-468 IMTKQVNDAEAR
+468 IMTKQVNDAEIR

-493 SNWQNASKIQK
+493 SNWQNASKIQR

-517 VFLRGMAV
+517 SFLRGMAV
-525 QAGWMVAL
+525 QAGWMVVL
-533 TAVSSIIGRI
+533 TAVFSIIGRI

-553 LENIGE
+553 LESIGE

-565 KNLREVSDAVKGVD
+565 KNLREVSDAVGGIDAK
-579 TNTAGSSTL
+579 TAGSSEL

-653 LANIDNDNGSSMPGN
+653 LANIDDDNGSSMPGN

-731 SLLYTEGSHAMRQ
+731 SLLYTGGDATRMMLRTFQQ
-744 SYSLAAKGAAKDFS
+744 SAVGYISDSF
-758 VYNSGPHTD
+758 
-767 VSGVRKGLR
+767 VSQNRMLLR
-776 EKAAK
+776 NAVAK

-788 ALAQQ
+788 SLAQH
-793 GHKKGTKAWNM
+793 GYKKGTKAWNM
-804 AVQRSLENF
+804 AAQRSLEDF

-819 IDERVRREVRDVFI
+819 IDERVRREVRDMFI
-833 EKSVYVHVK
+833 KKNIYVHVK
-842 GKFSGGKNV
+842 GKFSGAENV

-865 KYDEAF
+865 KYDDALK
-871 DDVSSLSEK
+871 DASDLSEK
-880 RKTAKSAYDAS
+880 RKSAKSAYDAS
-891 VEEVKAAQGVLR
+891 VEEVKATQGVLR

-908 TDGKTIKKV
+908 TDGKTIIKAAKD
-917 TGASSAKIL
+917 ASAKVKE
-926 DAVDLYNK
+926 AVALYNK

-980 EAYGEWQ
+980 EAYGEWK
-987 KLSESMGGASALGEM
+987 KLEEGMGGPAALGEM

-1013 GGLDKDSYVRLLER
+1013 GGLDKDGYVRLLER

-1037 DRRTFRFEI
+1037 DRRTFRLDI

-1100 GNYEMWDEEGRKLL
+1100 GNYEVWDEEARKLQ
-1114 EHLEGEM
+1114 EHLEGKM
-1121 RKKGITAPLRLDMG
+1121 REKGITAPLRLDMS
-1135 DREAENFFGK
+1135 DKEAEAFFGK
-1145 NKGLLELY
+1145 DKGLLELY
-1153 KELRRQIRATGR
+1153 KELRKQIRSTGR

-1216 EKQITDLEREAFRAT
+1216 EKQITELEREAFRAT

-1313 SLGKLFGKK
+1313 SLGTLFSKK
-1322 VTKDEKTKAL
+1322 ATKDEKTKAL
-1332 KDLGDSVLVVNG
+1332 KNLGDSVLVVNG

-1389 GPLGGAVAALSAVAN
+1389 GPLGGAVGALSAVAN
-1404 IMTTITEHHNARL
+1404 IMTSITEQHNARL

-1423 SRLRVERLEAYLSS
+1423 SRRRVERIEAYLSA
-1437 FDSSTKYALGNS
+1437 FDNSTRYTLGNS
-1449 YSEGVSG
+1449 YSRSVGR
-1456 LELNR
+1456 LELNKE
-1461 QRASLISIRDLNKEI
+1461 RADLISIRALNKEI
-1476 ARAKGYTKR
+1476 ARAKAYTKR

-1493 LEREKALLE
+1493 LEKEKALLE
-1502 KLYSLDGGRTFQ
+1502 SISADSHTYT

-1537 EWAKHNT
+1537 EWAKSNT

-1552 NSNIKD
+1552 NSSIKD

-1594 QNGTDAMDAFSQKAG
+1594 MNGTDAADAYSQKVG
-1609 DIMNSMIKKWLSLEF
+1609 DIMNAMIKKWLSLEF

-1630 EIQSLLFGDDGQGGF
+1630 EIQSLMFGADGQGGF
-1645 MGDGKL
+1645 MEDGKL
-1651 TQDEISQVAER
+1651 TEDEISQVADR

-1706 ESTADLL
+1706 ENTADLL

-1754 NISANTLRNADAT
+1754 SISANTLRNADAT

-1786 V
+1786 A

>member
-100 ANARAKAATDRA
+100 ANARAKAAADRA

-230 IQYSDLYDTLRRIA
+230 IQYSELYDTLRRIA

-297 GRLVSAAEIYDRVS
+297 GRLVSASEIYDRVS

-321 KAFEEMTDAG
+321 KAFKEMTDAG

-364 QSGIGDAMKGIAE
+364 QSGIGDVMKGIADI
-377 TLTDMTSHWRTM
+377 LTDMTSHWQTM
-389 AWTIGGAVAGLKSY
+389 TAVIIGAVAGLKSY
-403 RMYALLAARAVDSNL
+403 RMYALLAARAVDANL
-418 MGALAKSRA
+418 MGALAKARTA
-427 LSPAAGASG
+427 SPAAGAAG
-436 AKATAENVAG
+436 AAATAENVAG
-446 AGVYLGQLREQRL
+446 AGVYLGQLKEQRL

-468 IMTKQVNDAEAR
+468 IMTKQVNDAEIR
-480 ALQNMYKINGVTL
+480 ALQTMYKIDGVTL

-504 AWAGVGVMVQRAG
+504 AWAGVGVMISRAG
-517 VFLRGMAV
+517 AFLRAMALQGGV
-525 QAGWMVAL
+525 MLAFAAIG
-533 TAVSSIIGRI
+533 SIIGRI

-553 LENIGE
+553 LESIGE
-559 ASSEAA
+559 AGAEAA
-565 KNLREVSDAVKGVD
+565 KNLREVSDAMSGVD
-579 TNTAGSSTL
+579 TGSAGSAEL
-588 TDGIGKMVQTLKD
+588 TDGIKRMVQTLKD

-653 LANIDNDNGSSMPGN
+653 LAGIDDDNGSWMPGN

-678 ADALKRL
+678 ADALKKL
-685 DKQIREHAADN
+685 DKQVREHAADN

-707 GKYPEFLRMMREN
+707 EKYPEFLSMMREN
-720 GVGANDIAGQI
+720 GVGNNDIAGQI
-731 SLLYTEGSHAMRQ
+731 SLLYTGGDATRMMLRTFQQ
-744 SYSLAAKGAAKDFS
+744 SAVGYISDSF
-758 VYNSGPHTD
+758 
-767 VSGVRKGLR
+767 VSQNRMLLR
-776 EKAAK
+776 NAAAK
-781 LADEFAQ
+781 LADEFTQ
-788 ALAQQ
+788 SLAQH
-793 GHKKGTKAWNM
+793 GYKKGTKAWNM
-804 AVQRSLENF
+804 AAQRSLENF
-813 LDQNNV
+813 LDQNKV
-819 IDERVRREVRDVFI
+819 LDERVRREVRDVFI
-833 EKSVYVHVK
+833 KKNVYVHVK
-842 GKFSGGKNV
+842 GKFSGAEDV
-851 VSELDKYISEAFGG
+851 ASELDKYISGVFDG
-865 KYDEAF
+865 KYDE
-871 DDVSSLSEK
+871 DVAGNTLAEK
-880 RKTAKSAYDAS
+880 RKGAKGAYDAA

-903 RMGVP
+903 RLGVP

-917 TGASSAKIL
+917 AGDASAKVR

-987 KLSESMGGASALGEM
+987 KLSESMGGAAALGEM

-1013 GGLDKDSYVRLLER
+1013 GGLDKDGYVRILER

-1037 DRRTFRFEI
+1037 DRRTFRLDI

-1055 ESLKKAADEAYSQ
+1055 ETLKKAADEAYSQ

-1100 GNYEMWDEEGRKLL
+1100 GNYEVWDEEARKLQ
-1114 EHLEGEM
+1114 EHLEGKM
-1121 RKKGITAPLRLDMG
+1121 REKGITAPLRLDMG
-1135 DREAENFFGK
+1135 GKEAENFFGK
-1145 NKGLLELY
+1145 DKGLLELY
-1153 KELRRQIRATGR
+1153 KELQRQIRATGR

-1216 EKQITDLEREAFRAT
+1216 EKQITELEREAFRAT

-1276 DGKQYKASASDL
+1276 DGKQYKASAGDL

-1313 SLGKLFGKK
+1313 SLGTLFSKK
-1322 VTKDEKTKAL
+1322 ATKDEKTKAL
-1332 KDLGDSVLVVNG
+1332 KNLGDSVLVVNG

-1389 GPLGGAVAALSAVAN
+1389 GPLGGAVAALSAVAS
-1404 IMTTITEHHNARL
+1404 IMTTAAEQRNARL

-1423 SRLRVERLEAYLSS
+1423 SRRRVERIEAYLSA
-1437 FDSSTKYALGNS
+1437 FDNSTRYTLGNS
-1449 YSEGVSG
+1449 YSRSVGR
-1456 LELNR
+1456 LELNKE
-1461 QRASLISIRDLNKEI
+1461 RADLISIRDLNKEI
-1476 ARAKGYTKR
+1476 ARAKAYTKR

-1493 LEREKALLE
+1493 LEKEKALLE
-1502 KLYSLDGGRTFQ
+1502 SISADSYTYT

-1537 EWAKHNT
+1537 EWAKSNT

-1552 NSNIKD
+1552 NSSIKD

-1594 QNGTDAMDAFSQKAG
+1594 MNGTDAADAYSQKVG

-1630 EIQSLLFGDDGQGGF
+1630 EIQSLMFGADGQGGF
-1645 MGDGKL
+1645 MEDGKL
-1651 TQDEISQVAER
+1651 TEDEISQVAER

-1706 ESTADLL
+1706 ENTADLL

-1754 NISANTLRNADAT
+1754 SISANTLRNADAT

-1786 V
+1786 A

>member
-100 ANARAKAATDRA
+100 ANARAKAAADRA
-112 SASLQRLAAA
+112 SSSLQRLAAA

-148 GFMGS
+148 GFVGS

-178 GELENQ
+178 GEIENQ

-297 GRLVSAAEIYDRVS
+297 GRLVSASEIYDRVS

-321 KAFEEMTDAG
+321 KAFKEMTDAG

-364 QSGIGDAMKGIAE
+364 QSGIGDVMKGIADI
-377 TLTDMTSHWRTM
+377 LTDMTSHWRTM
-389 AWTIGGAVAGLKSY
+389 AWTISGAVVGLKSY
-403 RMYALLAARAVDSNL
+403 RMYALLAARAVDANL
-418 MGALAKSRA
+418 MGALAKARTA
-427 LSPAAGASG
+427 SPAAGAG
-436 AKATAENVAG
+436 ATAENVAG
-446 AGVYLGQLREQRL
+446 AGVYLGQLKEQRL

-468 IMTKQVNDAEAR
+468 IMTKQVNDAEIR
-480 ALQNMYKINGVTL
+480 ALQTMYKIDGVTV
-493 SNWQNASKIQK
+493 SNWQNASKTQK

-517 VFLRGMAV
+517 SFLRGMAV
-525 QAGWMVAL
+525 QAGWMVVL
-533 TAVSSIIGRI
+533 TAVFSIIGRI

-553 LENIGE
+553 LESIGE

-565 KNLREVSDAVKGVD
+565 KNLRDVSDAVGGIDAK
-579 TNTAGSSTL
+579 TAGSSEL
-588 TDGIGKMVQTLKD
+588 TDGIKRMVQTLKD

-620 GKVKSLAEKFTEL
+620 GKVKSLAEKFTEM
-633 RDAINDAQDAARL
+633 RDAINDAQEAAGL
-646 QKTMGEA
+646 QRTMGEA
-653 LANIDNDNGSSMPGN
+653 LAGIDDDNGSWMPGN
-668 WNVKDYMDEY
+668 WNVKDYTDEY

-685 DKQIREHAADN
+685 DREIRRHAADN
-696 DKLAA
+696 DKLSA

-707 GKYPEFLRMMREN
+707 EKYPEFLRMMREN
-720 GVGANDIAGQI
+720 GVGTNDIAGQI
-731 SLLYTEGSHAMRQ
+731 SLLFTGGDATRMMLRTFQQ
-744 SYSLAAKGAAKDFS
+744 SAVGYISDSF
-758 VYNSGPHTD
+758 
-767 VSGVRKGLR
+767 VSQNRMLLR
-776 EKAAK
+776 NAAAK
-781 LADEFAQ
+781 LADEFTQ
-788 ALAQQ
+788 SLAQH
-793 GHKKGTKAWNM
+793 GYKKGSAAWNM
-804 AVQRSLENF
+804 AAQRSLENF
-813 LDQNNV
+813 LDQNKV
-819 IDERVRREVRDVFI
+819 LDERVRREVRDVFI
-833 EKSVYVHVK
+833 KKNVYVHVK
-842 GKFSGGKNV
+842 GKFSGAEDIP
-851 VSELDKYISEAFGG
+851 SELDKYISGVFGG
-865 KYDEAF
+865 MYDE
-871 DDVSSLSEK
+871 DVAGNTLAEK
-880 RKTAKSAYDAS
+880 RKGAKAAYDAA

-903 RMGVP
+903 RLGVP

-917 TGASSAKIL
+917 AGKASAKVR

-980 EAYGEWQ
+980 EAYGEWK
-987 KLSESMGGASALGEM
+987 KLEEGMGGASALGEM

-1037 DRRTFRFEI
+1037 DRRTFRLDI

-1055 ESLKKAADEAYSQ
+1055 ETLKKAADEAYSQ

-1078 RWDLYKSLKKTTGDS
+1078 RWDLYKSLKKTTGDG

-1100 GNYEMWDEEGRKLL
+1100 GSYEVWDEEARKLQ
-1114 EHLEGEM
+1114 EHLEGKM
-1121 RKKGITAPLRLDMG
+1121 REKGITAPLRLDMG
-1135 DREAENFFGK
+1135 GKEAENFFGK
-1145 NKGLLELY
+1145 DKGLLELY
-1153 KELRRQIRATGR
+1153 KALQKQLRATGR

-1216 EKQITDLEREAFRAT
+1216 EKQITEQEREAFRAT

-1276 DGKQYKASASDL
+1276 DGKQYKASAGDL
-1288 KQLNEQVKKTDEYFN
+1288 KRLNELKPKTDEYFN

-1313 SLGKLFGKK
+1313 SLGKLFSKK
-1322 VTKDEKTKAL
+1322 VTKDEKQKAL

-1363 SMAEAMQMTGT
+1363 SMAEAMQMVGT
-1374 VVSGISGVIQGFQNG
+1374 VTSGISGVIQGFQSG
-1389 GPLGGAVAALSAVAN
+1389 GVLGGAVAALSAVAS
-1404 IMTTITEHHNARL
+1404 IMTTATEQRNARL

-1423 SRLRVERLEAYLSS
+1423 SRRRVERIEAYLSA
-1437 FDSSTKYALGNS
+1437 FDNSTRYTLGNS
-1449 YSEGVSG
+1449 YSRSVGR
-1456 LELNR
+1456 LELNKER
-1461 QRASLISIRDLNKEI
+1461 VDLISIRDLNKEI
-1476 ARAKGYTKR
+1476 ARAKAYTKR

-1493 LEREKALLE
+1493 LEKEKALLE
-1502 KLYSLDGGRTFQ
+1502 SISADSHTYT

-1537 EWAKHNT
+1537 EWAKSNT

-1552 NSNIKD
+1552 NSSIKD

-1594 QNGTDAMDAFSQKAG
+1594 MNGTDAADAYSQKVG

-1630 EIQSLLFGDDGQGGF
+1630 EIQSLMFGADGQGGF
-1645 MGDGKL
+1645 MEDGKL
-1651 TQDEISQVAER
+1651 TEDEISQVAER

-1706 ESTADLL
+1706 ENTADLL

-1754 NISANTLRNADAT
+1754 SISANTLRNADAT

-1786 V
+1786 A

>member
-92 ESEAKVAL
+92 ESDAKVAL
-100 ANARAKAATDRA
+100 ANARAKAAADRA

-148 GFMGS
+148 GFIGS

-230 IQYSDLYDTLRRIA
+230 IQYSELYDTLRRIA

-297 GRLVSAAEIYDRVS
+297 GRLVSASEIYDRVS

-321 KAFEEMTDAG
+321 KAFKEMTDAG
-331 GQFYNTQEAMSESLR
+331 GQFYNTQDAMSESLR

-355 IDVAFGSVA
+355 IDVAFGSVP
-364 QSGIGDAMKGIAE
+364 QSGIGDVMKGIADI
-377 TLTDMTSHWRTM
+377 LTDMTSHWQTM
-389 AWTIGGAVAGLKSY
+389 TAVIIGAVAGLKSY
-403 RMYALLAARAVDSNL
+403 RMYALLAARAVDANL
-418 MGALAKSRA
+418 MGALAKARTA
-427 LSPAAGASG
+427 SPAAGAAG
-436 AKATAENVAG
+436 AAATAENVAG
-446 AGVYLGQLREQRL
+446 AGVYLGQLKEQRL

-468 IMTKQVNDAEAR
+468 IMTKQVNDAEIR
-480 ALQNMYKINGVTL
+480 ALQTMYKIDGVTL

-504 AWAGVGVMVQRAG
+504 AWAGVGVMISRAG
-517 VFLRGMAV
+517 AFLRAMAV
-525 QAGWMVAL
+525 QAGMMLAF
-533 TAVSSIIGRI
+533 AAIGSIIGRI

-553 LENIGE
+553 LESIGE

-565 KNLREVSDAVKGVD
+565 KNLREVSDAMSGVD
-579 TNTAGSSTL
+579 TGSAGSAEL
-588 TDGIGKMVQTLKD
+588 TDGIKRMVQTLKD

-653 LANIDNDNGSSMPGN
+653 LANIDDDNGSWMPGN
-668 WNVKDYMDEY
+668 WNVKDYTDEY

-685 DKQIREHAADN
+685 DREIREHAADN

-731 SLLYTEGSHAMRQ
+731 SLLYTEGSYAMRRHFE
-744 SYSLAAKGAAKDFS
+744 S
-758 VYNSGPHTD
+758 
-767 VSGVRKGLR
+767 SGVPQQIPIVGVDVPWYRRQLR
-776 EKAAK
+776 NTAAK

-788 ALAQQ
+788 TLAQH
-793 GHKKGTKAWNM
+793 GYKKGSAAWNM
-804 AVQRSLENF
+804 AAQRALENF
-813 LDQNNV
+813 LDQNK
-819 IDERVRREVRDVFI
+819 ILDERVRREVRDVFI
-833 EKSVYVHVK
+833 KKNVYVHVK
-842 GKFSGGKNV
+842 GKFSGAEDV
-851 VSELDKYISEAFGG
+851 ASELDKYISGVFGG
-865 KYDEAF
+865 MYDE
-871 DDVSSLSEK
+871 DVAGNTLAEK
-880 RKTAKSAYDAS
+880 RKGAKAAYDAA

-903 RMGVP
+903 RLGVP

-917 TGASSAKIL
+917 AGAASAKVR

-987 KLSESMGGASALGEM
+987 KLSESMGGAAALGEM

-1013 GGLDKDSYVRLLER
+1013 GGLDKDGYVRLLER

-1037 DRRTFRFEI
+1037 DRRTFRLDI

-1055 ESLKKAADEAYSQ
+1055 ETLKKAADEAYSQ

-1100 GNYEMWDEEGRKLL
+1100 GNYEVWDEEARKLQ
-1114 EHLEGEM
+1114 EHLEGKM
-1121 RKKGITAPLRLDMG
+1121 REKGITAPLRLDMG
-1135 DREAENFFGK
+1135 GKEAENFFGK
-1145 NKGLLELY
+1145 DKGLLELY
-1153 KELRRQIRATGR
+1153 KELQRQIRATGR

-1216 EKQITDLEREAFRAT
+1216 EKQITELEREAFRAT

-1276 DGKQYKASASDL
+1276 DGKQYKASAGDL

-1313 SLGKLFGKK
+1313 SLGKLFSKK
-1322 VTKDEKTKAL
+1322 VTKDEKQKAL

-1389 GPLGGAVAALSAVAN
+1389 GPLGGAVAALSAVAS
-1404 IMTTITEHHNARL
+1404 IMTTATEQRNARL

-1423 SRLRVERLEAYLSS
+1423 SRRRVERIEAYLSA
-1437 FDSSTKYALGNS
+1437 FDNSTRYTLGNS
-1449 YSEGVSG
+1449 YSRSVGR
-1456 LELNR
+1456 LELNKE
-1461 QRASLISIRDLNKEI
+1461 RADLISIRDLNKEI
-1476 ARAKGYTKR
+1476 ARAKAYTKR

-1493 LEREKALLE
+1493 LEKEKALLE
-1502 KLYSLDGGRTFQ
+1502 SISADSYTYT

-1537 EWAKHNT
+1537 EWAKSNT

-1552 NSNIKD
+1552 NSSIKD

-1594 QNGTDAMDAFSQKAG
+1594 MNGTDAADAYSQKVG

-1630 EIQSLLFGDDGQGGF
+1630 EIQSLMFGADGQGGF
-1645 MGDGKL
+1645 MEDGKL
-1651 TQDEISQVAER
+1651 TEDEISQVAER

-1706 ESTADLL
+1706 ENTADLL

-1754 NISANTLRNADAT
+1754 SISANTLRNADAT

-1786 V
+1786 A

>member
-83 AQRAAAIQA
+83 AQRATAIQA

-100 ANARAKAATDRA
+100 ANARAKAAADRA

-148 GFMGS
+148 GFVGS

-297 GRLVSAAEIYDRVS
+297 GRLVSASEIYDRVS

-321 KAFEEMTDAG
+321 KAFKEMTDAG

-364 QSGIGDAMKGIAE
+364 QSGIGDVMKGIADI
-377 TLTDMTSHWRTM
+377 LTDMTSHWRTM
-389 AWTIGGAVAGLKSY
+389 AWTISGAVVGLKSY
-403 RMYALLAARAVDSNL
+403 RMYALLAARAVDANL
-418 MGALAKSRA
+418 MGALAKARTA
-427 LSPAAGASG
+427 SPAAGAAG
-436 AKATAENVAG
+436 AAATAENVAG
-446 AGVYLGQLREQRL
+446 AGVYLGQLKEQRL

-468 IMTKQVNDAEAR
+468 IMTKQVNDAEIR
-480 ALQNMYKINGVTL
+480 ALQTMYKIDGVTL

-517 VFLRGMAV
+517 SFLRGMAV
-525 QAGWMVAL
+525 QAGWMVVL
-533 TAVSSIIGRI
+533 TAVFSIIGRI

-553 LENIGE
+553 LESIGE
-559 ASSEAA
+559 AGAEAA
-565 KNLREVSDAVKGVD
+565 KNLREVSDAMSGVD
-579 TNTAGSSTL
+579 TGSAGSAEL
-588 TDGIGKMVQTLKD
+588 TDGIKRMVQTLKD

-609 ILERIFGKGAD
+609 IQERIFGKGAD
-620 GKVKSLAEKFTEL
+620 GKVKSLAERFTEL

-653 LANIDNDNGSSMPGN
+653 LANIDNDNGSWMPGN
-668 WNVKDYMDEY
+668 WNVKDYTDEY
-678 ADALKRL
+678 ADALKKL

-720 GVGANDIAGQI
+720 GVGANNIAGQI
-731 SLLYTEGSHAMRQ
+731 SLLYTEGS
-744 SYSLAAKGAAKDFS
+744 
-758 VYNSGPHTD
+758 TD
-767 VSGVRKGLR
+767 MMQTFGKEAPLQVSNVGIEVLERRTQLKNA
-776 EKAAK
+776 AAK
-781 LADEFAQ
+781 LADEFTQ
-788 ALAQQ
+788 SLAQH
-793 GHKKGTKAWNM
+793 GYKKGTKAWNM
-804 AVQRSLENF
+804 AVQRSLEDF
-813 LDQNNV
+813 LDQNKV
-819 IDERVRREVRDVFI
+819 LDERVRREVRDVFI
-833 EKSVYVHVK
+833 KKNVYVHVK
-842 GKFSGGKNV
+842 GKFSGAEDV
-851 VSELDKYISEAFGG
+851 VSDLDKYISEAFGG
-865 KYDEAF
+865 KYDEA
-871 DDVSSLSEK
+871 LKGNTLAEK
-880 RKTAKSAYDAS
+880 RKGAKDAYDAA

-903 RMGVP
+903 RLGVP

-917 TGASSAKIL
+917 AGAASAKVR

-949 GWGEEKKNDR
+949 GWGEENKNDR

-987 KLSESMGGASALGEM
+987 KLSESMGGAAALGEM

-1055 ESLKKAADEAYSQ
+1055 ETLKKAADEAYSQ
-1068 IQAWLQDFSS
+1068 IQAWLEDFSS
-1078 RWDLYKSLKKTTGDS
+1078 RWDLYKSLKKTTGDG

-1100 GNYEMWDEEGRKLL
+1100 GNYEVWDEEARKLQ
-1114 EHLEGEM
+1114 EHLEGKM
-1121 RKKGITAPLRLDMG
+1121 REKGITAPLRLDMG
-1135 DREAENFFGK
+1135 DKEAENFFGK
-1145 NKGLLELY
+1145 DKGLLELY
-1153 KELRRQIRATGR
+1153 KELKKQIRATGR

-1202 EISDEVMTPIVSGL
+1202 EISDEVMTLIVSGL
-1216 EKQITDLEREAFRAT
+1216 EKQITELDREAFRAT

-1246 KGIKRI
+1246 KGIKSI

-1276 DGKQYKASASDL
+1276 DGRQYKASASDL

-1313 SLGKLFGKK
+1313 SLGALFSKK
-1322 VTKDEKTKAL
+1322 ATKDEKTKAL
-1332 KDLGDSVLVVNG
+1332 KNLGDSVLVVNG
-1344 YVGELTSS
+1344 YVGELISS

-1374 VVSGISGVIQGFQNG
+1374 VVSGISGVIQGFQSG
-1389 GPLGGAVAALSAVAN
+1389 GVLGGAVAALSAVAS
-1404 IMTTITEHHNARL
+1404 IMTTATEQRNARL

-1423 SRLRVERLEAYLSS
+1423 SRRRVERIEAYLSA
-1437 FDSSTKYALGNS
+1437 FDNSTKYTLGNS
-1449 YSEGVSG
+1449 YSRSVGRI
-1456 LELNR
+1456 ELNKE
-1461 QRASLISIRDLNKEI
+1461 RADLISIRALNKEI
-1476 ARAKGYTKR
+1476 ARAKAYTKR

-1493 LEREKALLE
+1493 LEKEKALLE
-1502 KLYSLDGGRTFQ
+1502 SISADGHTYT

-1537 EWAKHNT
+1537 EWAKRNT

-1552 NSNIKD
+1552 NSSIKD
-1558 KLQEIRDYEEEVANT
+1558 KLQEIRDYEEEVAET
-1573 LYGIDLK
+1573 LYGINLK
-1580 GWSDDLSDALVSAW
+1580 SWADDFSDALVSAW
-1594 QNGTDAMDAFSQKAG
+1594 MNGTDAADAYSQKVG
-1609 DIMNSMIKKWLSLEF
+1609 DIMNAMIKKWLSLEF

-1645 MGDGKL
+1645 MRDGSL
-1651 TQDEISQVAER
+1651 TQDEISQVADR
-1662 VLSLQDNIGK
+1662 VMSLQDNIGK

-1706 ESTADLL
+1706 ENTADLL

-1786 V
+1786 A

>member
-100 ANARAKAATDRA
+100 ANARAKAAADRA

-297 GRLVSAAEIYDRVS
+297 GRIVSASEIYDRVS

-321 KAFEEMTDAG
+321 KAFKEMTDAG

-364 QSGIGDAMKGIAE
+364 QSGLGDVMKGIADI
-377 TLTDMTSHWRTM
+377 LTDMTSHWRTM

-403 RMYALLAARAVDSNL
+403 RMYALLAARAVDANL
-418 MGALAKSRA
+418 MGALAKARTA
-427 LSPAAGASG
+427 SPAAGAAG
-436 AKATAENVAG
+436 AAATAENVAG
-446 AGVYLGQLREQRL
+446 AGVYLGQLKEQRL

-468 IMTKQVNDAEAR
+468 IMTKQVNDAEIR
-480 ALQNMYKINGVTL
+480 ALQTMYKIDGVTL

-517 VFLRGMAV
+517 SFLRGMAV
-525 QAGWMVAL
+525 QAGWMVVL
-533 TAVSSIIGRI
+533 TAVFSIIGRI

-553 LENIGE
+553 LESIGE
-559 ASSEAA
+559 AGAEAA
-565 KNLREVSDAVKGVD
+565 KNLREVSDAMSGVD
-579 TNTAGSSTL
+579 TGSAGSAEL
-588 TDGIGKMVQTLKD
+588 TDGIKRMVQTLKD

-620 GKVKSLAEKFTEL
+620 GKVKSLAERFTEL

-653 LANIDNDNGSSMPGN
+653 LANIDNDNGSWMPGN

-685 DKQIREHAADN
+685 DREIRRHAADN
-696 DKLAA
+696 DKLSA

-707 GKYPEFLRMMREN
+707 EKYPEFLRMMREN

-731 SLLYTEGSHAMRQ
+731 SLLYTEGSYAMRRHFE
-744 SYSLAAKGAAKDFS
+744 S
-758 VYNSGPHTD
+758 
-767 VSGVRKGLR
+767 SGVPQQIPIVGVDVPWYRRQLR
-776 EKAAK
+776 NTAAK

-788 ALAQQ
+788 SLAQH
-793 GHKKGTKAWNM
+793 GYKKGTKAWEM
-804 AVQRSLENF
+804 AAQRSLENF

-833 EKSVYVHVK
+833 KKNIYVHVK
-842 GKFSGGKNV
+842 GKFSGAENV
-851 VSELDKYISEAFGG
+851 ATELDKYISGVFGG
-865 KYDEAF
+865 KYDE
-871 DDVSSLSEK
+871 DVAGNTLAEK
-880 RKTAKSAYDAS
+880 RKGAKGAYDAA

-903 RMGVP
+903 RLGVP

-917 TGASSAKIL
+917 AKDASAKVR

-949 GWGEEKKNDR
+949 GWGDEKKNDR

-980 EAYGEWQ
+980 EAYGEWK
-987 KLSESMGGASALGEM
+987 KLEEGMGGPAALGEM

-1013 GGLDKDSYVRLLER
+1013 GGLDKDGYVRLLER

-1037 DRRTFRFEI
+1037 DRRTFRLDI

-1055 ESLKKAADEAYSQ
+1055 ETLKKAADEAYSQ

-1100 GNYEMWDEEGRKLL
+1100 GNYEMWDEESRKLL

-1135 DREAENFFGK
+1135 GKEAEAFFGK
-1145 NKGLLELY
+1145 DKGLLELY
-1153 KELRRQIRATGR
+1153 KELQRQIRAIGR

-1216 EKQITDLEREAFRAT
+1216 EKQITELEREAFRAT

-1276 DGKQYKASASDL
+1276 DGKQYKASAGDL

-1313 SLGKLFGKK
+1313 SLGTLFSKK
-1322 VTKDEKTKAL
+1322 ATKDEKTKAL
-1332 KDLGDSVLVVNG
+1332 KNLGDSVLVVNG

-1404 IMTTITEHHNARL
+1404 IMTTATEQRNARL

-1449 YSEGVSG
+1449 YSRSVDG

-1461 QRASLISIRDLNKEI
+1461 QRADLISIRALNREI
-1476 ARAKGYTKR
+1476 ARAKAYTKR

-1514 SQMQVNLA
+1514 SQMQTNLA

-1537 EWAKHNT
+1537 EWAKSNT

-1552 NSNIKD
+1552 NSSIKD

-1580 GWSDDLSDALVSAW
+1580 GWSDDFSDALVSAW
-1594 QNGTDAMDAFSQKAG
+1594 MNGTDAADAYSQKVG
-1609 DIMNSMIKKWLSLEF
+1609 DIMNAMIKKWLSLEF

-1630 EIQSLLFGDDGQGGF
+1630 EIQSLMFGADGQGGF
-1645 MGDGKL
+1645 MEDGKL
-1651 TQDEISQVAER
+1651 TEDEISQVAER

-1706 ESTADLL
+1706 ENTADLL

-1754 NISANTLRNADAT
+1754 SISANTLRNADAT

-1786 V
+1786 A

>member
-62 TIDVRTSDGKALGS
+62 TIDVKTSDGKALGS

-92 ESEAKVAL
+92 ESDAKVAL
-100 ANARAKAATDRA
+100 ANARAKAAADRA

-230 IQYSDLYDTLRRIA
+230 IQYSELYDTLRRIA

-297 GRLVSAAEIYDRVS
+297 GRLVSASEIYDRVS

-364 QSGIGDAMKGIAE
+364 QSGIGDVMKGMAE
-377 TLTDMTSHWRTM
+377 TLTDMTGHWRTM
-389 AWTIGGAVAGLKSY
+389 AWTISGAVAGLKSY
-403 RMYALLAARAVDSNL
+403 RMYALLAARAVDANL

-427 LSPAAGASG
+427 LSPAAGASV

-468 IMTKQVNDAEAR
+468 IMTKQVNEAETR
-480 ALQNMYKINGVTL
+480 ALQTMYKIDGVTL
-493 SNWQNASKIQK
+493 SHWQNANKVQK

-517 VFLRGMAV
+517 SFLRGMAV
-525 QAGWMVAL
+525 QAGVMLAF
-533 TAVSSIIGRI
+533 AAISSIIGRI

-548 ALRES
+548 ALREN
-553 LENIGE
+553 LESIGE
-559 ASSEAA
+559 ASAEAA
-565 KNLREVSDAVKGVD
+565 KNLREVSDAMSGVD
-579 TNTAGSSTL
+579 TKTADSSEL
-588 TDGIGKMVQTLKD
+588 TDGIKRMVQTLKD

-609 ILERIFGKGAD
+609 ILEGIFGKGAD
-620 GKVKSLAEKFTEL
+620 GRVKSLAEKFTEL

-653 LANIDNDNGSSMPGN
+653 LANIDDDNGHWYPGYHN
-668 WNVKDYMDEY
+668 ASDAMEKY
-678 ADALKRL
+678 ADTLKKL
-685 DKQIREHAADN
+685 DTEVRKHASEN
-696 DKLAA
+696 DALAA
-701 ALDKVK
+701 ALDRVK
-707 GKYPEFLRMMREN
+707 EKYPEFLKMMRGN
-720 GVGANDIAGQI
+720 GVGNNDIAGQV
-731 SLLYTEGSHAMRQ
+731 SLLFSQGRRDMWLEFQ
-744 SYSLAAKGAAKDFS
+744 KGTPPWTFFPLG
-758 VYNSGPHTD
+758 ND
-767 VSGVRKGLR
+767 VSGYKQVLRKKVA
-776 EKAAK
+776 E

-788 ALAQQ
+788 TLAQQ
-793 GHKKGTKAWNM
+793 GYKKGSRAWNM
-804 AVQRSLENF
+804 AVQRSLEGF
-813 LDQNNV
+813 LDQNKV
-819 IDERVRREVRDVFI
+819 LDERVRREVRDVFI
-833 EKSVYVHVK
+833 KKNVYVHVK
-842 GKFSGGKNV
+842 GKFSGAEDV
-851 VSELDKYISEAFGG
+851 VSDLDKYISEVFGG
-865 KYDEAF
+865 KYDKALAG
-871 DDVSSLSEK
+871 SSMAEK
-880 RKTAKSAYDAS
+880 RKGAKGAYDAS

-903 RMGVP
+903 RLGVP
-908 TDGKTIKKV
+908 TDGKTLKKV
-917 TGASSAKIL
+917 GKKASNEVK
-926 DAVDLYNK
+926 DAVWAYNM
-934 AVEKANAGRKGLAAL
+934 AVETMNAGRKGLAAL
-949 GWGEEKKNDR
+949 GWGEEKKNYR

-980 EAYGEWQ
+980 EAYGEWK
-987 KLSESMGGASALGEM
+987 KLEEGMGGASALGEM

-1013 GGLDKDSYVRLLER
+1013 GGLDKDGYVRLLEH

-1046 DKIEFGLRE
+1046 DKIEFELRE
-1055 ESLKKAADEAYSQ
+1055 ESLRKAADEAYSQ

-1100 GNYEMWDEEGRKLL
+1100 GNYEVWDEEARKLQ
-1114 EHLEGEM
+1114 EHLEGKM
-1121 RKKGITAPLRLDMG
+1121 REKGITAPLRLDMG
-1135 DREAENFFGK
+1135 DKEAENFFGK
-1145 NKGLLELY
+1145 DKGLLELY
-1153 KELRRQIRATGR
+1153 KELKKQIRATGR

-1202 EISDEVMTPIVSGL
+1202 EIPDEVMTLIVSGL
-1216 EKQITDLEREAFRAT
+1216 EKQITELDREAFRAT

-1276 DGKQYKASASDL
+1276 DGKQYKASAGDL

-1313 SLGKLFGKK
+1313 SLGTLFSKK
-1322 VTKDEKTKAL
+1322 ATKDEKTKAL
-1332 KDLGDSVLVVNG
+1332 KNLGDSVLVVNG

-1389 GPLGGAVAALSAVAN
+1389 GLLGGAVAALSAVAN
-1404 IMTTITEHHNARL
+1404 IMTTATEQRNARL

-1423 SRLRVERLEAYLSS
+1423 SRRRVERIEAYLSA
-1437 FDSSTKYALGNS
+1437 FDNSTRYTLGNS
-1449 YSEGVSG
+1449 YSRSVGR
-1456 LELNR
+1456 LELNKE
-1461 QRASLISIRDLNKEI
+1461 RADLISIRALNREI
-1476 ARAKGYTKR
+1476 ARAKAYTKR

-1493 LEREKALLE
+1493 LEKEKALLE
-1502 KLYSLDGGRTFQ
+1502 SISADSHTYTN
-1514 SQMQVNLA
+1514 QMQVNLA

-1537 EWAKHNT
+1537 EWAKSNT

-1552 NSNIKD
+1552 NSSIKD

-1594 QNGTDAMDAFSQKAG
+1594 MNGTDAADAYSQKVG
-1609 DIMNSMIKKWLSLEF
+1609 DIMNAMIKKWLSLEF

-1630 EIQSLLFGDDGQGGF
+1630 EIQSLMFGADGQGGF
-1645 MGDGKL
+1645 MEDGKL
-1651 TQDEISQVAER
+1651 TEDEISQVAER

-1706 ESTADLL
+1706 ENTADLL

-1754 NISANTLRNADAT
+1754 SISANTLRNADAT

-1786 V
+1786 A

>member
-62 TIDVRTSDGKALGS
+62 TIDVKTSDGKALGS

-100 ANARAKAATDRA
+100 ANARAKAAADRA

-230 IQYSDLYDTLRRIA
+230 IQYSELYDTLRRIA

-297 GRLVSAAEIYDRVS
+297 GRLVSASEIYDRVS

-389 AWTIGGAVAGLKSY
+389 AWTIIGAVAGLKGY
-403 RMYALLAARAVDSNL
+403 RMYALLAARAVDANL
-418 MGALAKSRA
+418 MGALAKARTA
-427 LSPAAGASG
+427 SPAAGAAG
-436 AKATAENVAG
+436 AAATAENVAG
-446 AGVYLGQLREQRL
+446 AGVYLGQLKQQRL

-468 IMTKQVNDAEAR
+468 IMTKQVNEAETR
-480 ALQNMYKINGVTL
+480 ALQTMYKIDGVTL
-493 SNWQNASKIQK
+493 SHWQNANKVQK

-517 VFLRGMAV
+517 SFLRGMAV
-525 QAGWMVAL
+525 QAGWMLVLSAIG
-533 TAVSSIIGRI
+533 AVIGRI

-553 LENIGE
+553 LESIGE
-559 ASSEAA
+559 ASAEAA

-579 TNTAGSSTL
+579 TKTADSSEL
-588 TDGIGKMVQTLKD
+588 TDGIKRMVQTLKD

-620 GKVKSLAEKFTEL
+620 GRVKSRAEKFNEL

-653 LANIDNDNGSSMPGN
+653 LANIDDDNGHWYPGN
-668 WNVKDYMDEY
+668 WNVKDYMDDY
-678 ADALKRL
+678 AKALKRL
-685 DKQIREHAADN
+685 DKQVRKHAAYN

-707 GKYPEFLRMMREN
+707 EKYPEFLRMMREN
-720 GVGANDIAGQI
+720 GVAGNNIAGQI
-731 SLLYTEGSHAMRQ
+731 SLLYTDGSTAMQQEFRRNT
-744 SYSLAAKGAAKDFS
+744 LWTTLG
-758 VYNSGPHTD
+758 
-767 VSGVRKGLR
+767 VSGYAVSGYKGELRKA
-776 EKAAK
+776 AAK
-781 LADEFAQ
+781 LADEFVQ
-788 ALAQQ
+788 TLAQQ
-793 GHKKGTKAWNM
+793 GYKKGTKAWDM
-804 AVQRSLENF
+804 AVQRSLEGF
-813 LDQNNV
+813 LDQNKV
-819 IDERVRREVRDVFI
+819 LDERVRREMRDVFI
-833 EKSVYVHVK
+833 EKGVYVHVK
-842 GKFSGGKNV
+842 GKFSGVENMK
-851 VSELDKYISEAFGG
+851 SDLDAYIEKAFGG
-865 KYDEAF
+865 KYDLEG
-871 DDVSSLSEK
+871 STLSEK
-880 RKTAKSAYDAS
+880 RKSAKSAYDAA

-903 RMGVP
+903 RLGVP

-917 TGASSAKIL
+917 AGTASVEVL

-949 GWGEEKKNDR
+949 GWGDDNKKDT

-973 SELNELR
+973 SELSELR

-987 KLSESMGGASALGEM
+987 KLSESMGGEAALKMM
-1002 RKSPF
+1002 RESPF

-1037 DRRTFRFEI
+1037 DRRTFRLDI

-1055 ESLKKAADEAYSQ
+1055 ETLKKAADEAYSQ

-1100 GNYEMWDEEGRKLL
+1100 GNYEVWDEEARKLQ
-1114 EHLEGEM
+1114 EHLEGKM
-1121 RKKGITAPLRLDMG
+1121 REKGITAPLRLDMG
-1135 DREAENFFGK
+1135 DKEAENFFGK
-1145 NKGLLELY
+1145 DKGLLELY
-1153 KELRRQIRATGR
+1153 KELKKQIRATGR

-1216 EKQITDLEREAFRAT
+1216 EKQITELEREAFRAT

-1246 KGIKRI
+1246 KGIKSI

-1288 KQLNEQVKKTDEYFN
+1288 KQLNEQQKKTDEYFN

-1313 SLGKLFGKK
+1313 SFGTLFSKK
-1322 VTKDEKTKAL
+1322 ATKDEKQKAL
-1332 KDLGDSVLVVNG
+1332 KNLGDSVLVVNG

-1404 IMTTITEHHNARL
+1404 IMTTATEQRNARL

-1423 SRLRVERLEAYLSS
+1423 SRRRVERIEAYLSA
-1437 FDSSTKYALGNS
+1437 FDNSTRYTLGNS
-1449 YSEGVSG
+1449 YSRSVGM
-1456 LELNR
+1456 LELNKE
-1461 QRASLISIRDLNKEI
+1461 RADLISIRDLNREI
-1476 ARAKGYTKR
+1476 ARAKRYTKR
-1485 NDTERIES
+1485 NDTERIAS
-1493 LEREKALLE
+1493 LEKEKALLE
-1502 KLYSLDGGRTFQ
+1502 SISADSRTYTN
-1514 SQMQVNLA
+1514 QMQVNLA

-1537 EWAKHNT
+1537 EWAKSNT

-1552 NSNIKD
+1552 NSSIKD

-1594 QNGTDAMDAFSQKAG
+1594 MNGTDAADAYSQKVG

-1651 TQDEISQVAER
+1651 TQDEISQVADR
-1662 VLSLQDNIGK
+1662 VMSLQDGIGA

-1706 ESTADLL
+1706 ENTADLL

-1754 NISANTLRNADAT
+1754 SISVNTLRNADAT

-1786 V
+1786 A

>member
-92 ESEAKVAL
+92 ESDAKVAL

-346 SKWKNLGDA
+346 SKWKNLGDT

-364 QSGIGDAMKGIAE
+364 QSGIGDVMKGIADI
-377 TLTDMTSHWRTM
+377 LTDMTSHWRTM

-403 RMYALLAARAVDSNL
+403 RMYALLAARAVDANL

-427 LSPAAGASG
+427 LSPAAGAAG

-468 IMTKQVNDAEAR
+468 IMTKQVNDAEIR

-504 AWAGVGVMVQRAG
+504 AWAGVGVMVQRVG
-517 VFLRGMAV
+517 GFLRGMAV
-525 QAGWMVAL
+525 QAGWMVVL
-533 TAVSSIIGRI
+533 TTVFSIIGRI

-553 LENIGE
+553 LESIGE
-559 ASSEAA
+559 ASSEAE
-565 KNLREVSDAVKGVD
+565 KNLRDVSDAMSGIDAK
-579 TNTAGSSTL
+579 TAGSSEL
-588 TDGIGKMVQTLKD
+588 TDGIKRMVQTLKD

-653 LANIDNDNGSSMPGN
+653 LANIDNDNGSWMPGN

-678 ADALKRL
+678 ADALKNL
-685 DKQIREHAADN
+685 DRVIRVHAADN

-731 SLLYTEGSHAMRQ
+731 SLLYAEGSSAMRRHFE
-744 SYSLAAKGAAKDFS
+744 SSRVPLIIPMIGAY
-758 VYNSGPHTD
+758 VPWY
-767 VSGVRKGLR
+767 RRQLR
-776 EKAAK
+776 NTAEK

-788 ALAQQ
+788 TLAQQ
-793 GHKKGTKAWNM
+793 GHKKGSKAWNM
-804 AVQRSLENF
+804 AAQRSLEDF

-819 IDERVRREVRDVFI
+819 NDERVRREVRDMFI
-833 EKSVYVHVK
+833 KKTIYVHVK
-842 GKFSGGKNV
+842 GKFSGTENV

-865 KYDEAF
+865 KYDLEG
-871 DDVSSLSEK
+871 STLSEK
-880 RKTAKSAYDAS
+880 RKSAKSAYDAS
-891 VEEVKAAQGVLR
+891 VEEVKATQGVLR

-908 TDGKTIKKV
+908 TDGKTIIKAAKD
-917 TGASSAKIL
+917 ASAKVKE
-926 DAVDLYNK
+926 AVALYNK

-980 EAYGEWQ
+980 EAYGEWK
-987 KLSESMGGASALGEM
+987 KLGESMNGEAALKMM
-1002 RKSPF
+1002 RESPF

-1013 GGLDKDSYVRLLER
+1013 GGLDKDGYVRLLER

-1055 ESLKKAADEAYSQ
+1055 ETLKKAADEAYSQ

-1100 GNYEMWDEEGRKLL
+1100 GNYEVWDEEARKLQ
-1114 EHLEGEM
+1114 EHLEGKM
-1121 RKKGITAPLRLDMG
+1121 REKGITAPLRLDMS
-1135 DREAENFFGK
+1135 DKEAEAFFGK
-1145 NKGLLELY
+1145 DKGLLELY

-1216 EKQITDLEREAFRAT
+1216 EKQITELEREAFRAT

-1276 DGKQYKASASDL
+1276 DGKQYKASAGDL

-1313 SLGKLFGKK
+1313 SLGTLFSKK
-1322 VTKDEKTKAL
+1322 ATKDEKTKAL
-1332 KDLGDSVLVVNG
+1332 KNLGDSVLVVNG

-1389 GPLGGAVAALSAVAN
+1389 GPIGGAVAALSAVAN
-1404 IMTTITEHHNARL
+1404 IMTTATEHRDARL
-1417 ERRIEA
+1417 ERRIKA
-1423 SRLRVERLEAYLSS
+1423 SRRRVERIEAYLSA
-1437 FDSSTKYALGNS
+1437 FDNSTRYTLGNS
-1449 YSEGVSG
+1449 YSRSVGR
-1456 LELNR
+1456 LELNKE
-1461 QRASLISIRDLNKEI
+1461 RADLISIRDLNKEI
-1476 ARAKGYTKR
+1476 ARAKAYTKR

-1493 LEREKALLE
+1493 LEKEKALLE
-1502 KLYSLDGGRTFQ
+1502 SISADSHTYT

-1537 EWAKHNT
+1537 EWAKRKT
-1544 SKSKINEY
+1544 SKSEINEY
-1552 NSNIKD
+1552 NSSIKD

-1594 QNGTDAMDAFSQKAG
+1594 QNGADAMDAFSQKAG

-1630 EIQSLLFGDDGQGGF
+1630 EIQSLMFGADGQGGF
-1645 MGDGKL
+1645 MEDGKL
-1651 TQDEISQVAER
+1651 TEDEISQVAER
-1662 VLSLQDNIGK
+1662 VLSLQDNIEK

-1706 ESTADLL
+1706 ENTADLL

-1754 NISANTLRNADAT
+1754 SISANTLRNADAT

-1786 V
+1786 A

>member
-92 ESEAKVAL
+92 ESDAKVAL

-364 QSGIGDAMKGIAE
+364 QSGIGDVMKGIADI
-377 TLTDMTSHWRTM
+377 LTDMTSHWRTM
-389 AWTIGGAVAGLKSY
+389 AWTIGGAVAALKSY
-403 RMYALLAARAVDSNL
+403 RVFALLAARAVDANL

-427 LSPAAGASG
+427 LSPAAGAAG

-468 IMTKQVNDAEAR
+468 IMTKQVNDAETH

-493 SNWQNASKIQK
+493 SNWQNANKVQK
-504 AWAGVGVMVQRAG
+504 AWAGVGVMVSRAG
-517 VFLRGMAV
+517 ALLRGMAV

-533 TAVSSIIGRI
+533 TAVFSIIGRV

-553 LENIGE
+553 LESIGE

-565 KNLREVSDAVKGVD
+565 KNLRDVSDAVGGIDIK
-579 TNTAGSSTL
+579 TANSSTL

-620 GKVKSLAEKFTEL
+620 GKVKSLAERFTEL

-653 LANIDNDNGSSMPGN
+653 LANIDDDNGSWMPGN

-685 DKQIREHAADN
+685 DREIRRHAADN
-696 DKLAA
+696 DKLSA

-707 GKYPEFLRMMREN
+707 EKYPEFLRMMREN
-720 GVGANDIAGQI
+720 GVGTNDIAGQI
-731 SLLYTEGSHAMRQ
+731 SLLYTGGDATRMMLRTFQQ
-744 SYSLAAKGAAKDFS
+744 SAVGYISDSF
-758 VYNSGPHTD
+758 
-767 VSGVRKGLR
+767 VSQNRMLLR
-776 EKAAK
+776 NAAAK
-781 LADEFAQ
+781 LADEFTQ
-788 ALAQQ
+788 SLAQH
-793 GHKKGTKAWNM
+793 GYKKGTKAWNM
-804 AVQRSLENF
+804 AAQRSLEDF

-833 EKSVYVHVK
+833 KKNIYVHVK
-842 GKFSGGKNV
+842 GKFSGAKNV
-851 VSELDKYISEAFGG
+851 VSELDKYISGVFGG
-865 KYDEAF
+865 MYDEEF
-871 DDVSSLSEK
+871 ENVPDLSGK
-880 RKTAKSAYDAS
+880 RKAAKSAYDAS

-908 TDGKTIKKV
+908 TDGKTFKKV
-917 TGASSAKIL
+917 AQAASAKIL
-926 DAVDLYNK
+926 DAVDLYNMALLK
-934 AVEKANAGRKGLAAL
+934 VKAGRKGLVAL
-949 GWGEEKKNDR
+949 GWVEDNKKDT

-980 EAYGEWQ
+980 EAYGEWK
-987 KLSESMGGASALGEM
+987 KLGESMNGEAALKMM
-1002 RKSPF
+1002 RESPF

-1013 GGLDKDSYVRLLER
+1013 GGLDKDGYVRLLER

-1037 DRRTFRFEI
+1037 DRRTFRLDI

-1055 ESLKKAADEAYSQ
+1055 ETLKKAADEAYSQ

-1093 GIARMAF
+1093 SLARMAF
-1100 GNYEMWDEEGRKLL
+1100 GNYEMWDEESRKLL

-1135 DREAENFFGK
+1135 GKEAENFFGK

-1216 EKQITDLEREAFRAT
+1216 EKQITELEREAFRAT

-1276 DGKQYKASASDL
+1276 DGKQYKASAGDL

-1313 SLGKLFGKK
+1313 SLGTLFSKK
-1322 VTKDEKTKAL
+1322 ATKDEKTKAL
-1332 KDLGDSVLVVNG
+1332 KNLGDSVLVVNG

-1389 GPLGGAVAALSAVAN
+1389 GVLGGAVSALSAVAN
-1404 IMTTITEHHNARL
+1404 IMTTITEQHNARL

-1423 SRLRVERLEAYLSS
+1423 SRRRVERIEAYLSS
-1437 FDSSTKYALGNS
+1437 FDSSQKYALGNS
-1449 YSEGVSG
+1449 YSRSVGA

-1537 EWAKHNT
+1537 EWAKSNT

-1630 EIQSLLFGDDGQGGF
+1630 EIQSLMFGDDGQGGF

-1651 TQDEISQVAER
+1651 TQDEISQVADR
-1662 VLSLQDNIGK
+1662 LMSLQDNIGA

-1754 NISANTLRNADAT
+1754 NISANTLRTAAAT
-1767 VELLSILRA
+1767 DEILTIVRS

>member
-9 FDILLQ
+9 FDILLK
-15 DKTDK
+15 DKTDAE
-20 QLKEIRSKVIAGL
+20 LKKIRKNVIDGL
-33 KKELPALDIKIDRSK
+33 KKDLPALDLKIDRAK

-76 LTAGQLR
+76 LTPGQLR

-100 ANARAKAATDRA
+100 ANARAKAAADRA
-112 SASLQRLAAA
+112 SASLQRLASA

-191 LKDTGKAQSIFDKV
+191 LKDTGKAQSMFDKV

-284 IIDMLSK
+284 IIDMLSR

-297 GRLVSAAEIYDRVS
+297 GRLVSASEIYDRVS

-321 KAFEEMTDAG
+321 KAFKEMTDAG

-364 QSGIGDAMKGIAE
+364 QSGIGDVMKGIAE
-377 TLTDMTSHWRTM
+377 TLTDMTAHWMTM
-389 AWTIGGAVAGLKSY
+389 TGVIGGAVAGLKTY
-403 RMYALLAARAVDSNL
+403 RMFALLAARAVDANL
-418 MGALAKSRA
+418 MGALAGARA
-427 LSPAAGASG
+427 ASPAAGASG

-446 AGVYLGQLREQRL
+446 AGVYLGQLKQQRL

-468 IMTKQVNDAEAR
+468 IMTKQVNDAETR
-480 ALQNMYKINGVTL
+480 ALQTMYKIDGVTL
-493 SNWQNASKIQK
+493 SHWQNANKVQR
-504 AWAGVGVMVQRAG
+504 AWAGVGVMISRAG
-517 VFLRGMAV
+517 AFLRGIAL
-525 QAGWMVAL
+525 QAGIMLAFS
-533 TAVSSIIGRI
+533 AIASIFGRI

-553 LENIGE
+553 LESIGE

-565 KNLREVSDAVKGVD
+565 KNLREVSDAVSGVD
-579 TNTAGSSTL
+579 ANTAVNGEL
-588 TDGIGKMVQTLKD
+588 MDGVEKMSQALKD

-620 GKVKSLAEKFTEL
+620 GKVKSLAERFTEL
-633 RDAINDAQDAARL
+633 RDALKEAQDAARL
-646 QKTMGEA
+646 QKEMGTA
-653 LANIDNDNGSSMPGN
+653 LANADSDNGSVLPIPS
-668 WNVKDYMDEY
+668 NV
-678 ADALKRL
+678 ADAAAAYAGRLKNL
-685 DKQIREHAADN
+685 DKEVRRHAADN
-696 DKLAA
+696 ELLYA
-701 ALDKVK
+701 ALEKVRK
-707 GKYPEFLRMMREN
+707 AYPEFLQMMREGGISSN
-720 GVGANDIAGQI
+720 NVAGQI
-731 SLLYTEGSHAMRQ
+731 SLLYTSDREDMIQ
-744 SYSLAAKGAAKDFS
+744 SFQQSLGT
-758 VYNSGPHTD
+758 NM
-767 VSGVRKGLR
+767 VSLVTAGVGVTGYRGFLRK
-776 EKAAK
+776 KAGE
-781 LADEFAQ
+781 LADDFTKE
-788 ALAQQ
+788 LAQQ
-793 GHKKGTKAWNM
+793 GYKKGSESWQM
-804 AVQRSLENF
+804 AAQRSLDIF
-813 LDQNNV
+813 LDQNKV
-819 IDERVRREVRDVFI
+819 LDERVRREVRDMFIQKNVF
-833 EKSVYVHVK
+833 VRVV
-842 GKFSGGKNV
+842 GTFSGAGDV
-851 VSELDKYISEAFGG
+851 ASDLDKYISEAFSGL
-865 KYDEAF
+865 YDGALKEDGLAG
-871 DDVSSLSEK
+871 K
-880 RKTAKSAYDAS
+880 RKGAKSAYDSS
-891 VEEVKAAQGVLR
+891 VEELKAAQGVLR
-903 RMGVP
+903 SLGIP
-908 TDGKTIKKV
+908 TDGKTVKKV
-917 TGASSAKIL
+917 AGAATSKVR
-926 DAVDLYNK
+926 DAVDIYNK
-934 AVEKANAGRKGLAAL
+934 ALKKVEAGRKGLAAL
-949 GWGEEKKNDR
+949 GWSDTVKK
-959 PRTPKTDTALQNAR
+959 TTGAKTHKTDTALQNAR
-973 SELNELR
+973 AELSELR
-980 EAYGEWQ
+980 EAYSEWK
-987 KLSESMGGASALGEM
+987 KLEESMGGADALGEM

-1013 GGLDKDSYVRLLER
+1013 GGLDDGSYVRMLDRLE
-1027 LKNSM
+1027 NSM
-1032 KGASK
+1032 KGGSK
-1037 DRRTFRFEI
+1037 DRRAFRLEI
-1046 DKIEFGLRE
+1046 EKVKFGIRE
-1055 ESLKKAADEAYSQ
+1055 ETLKKAADEAYSQ
-1068 IQAWLQDFSS
+1068 IQAWLEDFSS
-1078 RWDLYKSLKKTTGDS
+1078 RWDLYKSLKKSTGDS

-1100 GNYEMWDEEGRKLL
+1100 GNYEVWDDEARKLQ

-1121 RKKGITAPLRLDMG
+1121 RKKGITVPLRLDMG
-1135 DREAENFFGK
+1135 GKEAENFFGK
-1145 NKGLLELY
+1145 DKGLLELY
-1153 KELRRQIRATGR
+1153 KALQKQLRATGR

-1183 KIRRLKERIQEVLD
+1183 KIRSLKERIQEVLD

-1202 EISDEVMTPIVSGL
+1202 EISDGVMQPIVSGL
-1216 EKQITDLEREAFRAT
+1216 EKQITELEREAFRAT
-1231 DVYRRLFGSWEHLGV
+1231 DVYRRLSGSWEHLGV
-1246 KGIKRI
+1246 KGIKSMRD
-1252 RAELDALISSAKD
+1252 ELDALIRSAKD

-1276 DGKQYKASASDL
+1276 DGSQYKASASDL
-1288 KQLNEQVKKTDEYFN
+1288 RQLNEEYRKTDEYLN
-1303 KKNPFGQISK
+1303 KKNPFGQIGKSFSTLFSK
-1313 SLGKLFGKK
+1313 TA
-1322 VTKDEKTKAL
+1322 TKDGRQKAL
-1332 KDLGDSVLVVNG
+1332 KNLGDSVLAVNG
-1344 YVGELTSS
+1344 YVGDLTSS
-1352 FERLFSAQGNE
+1352 FQRLFSAQGNE
-1363 SMAEAMQMTGT
+1363 GMAETMQMVGT
-1374 VVSGISGVIQGFQNG
+1374 VTSGISGVIQGFQSG
-1389 GPLGGAVAALSAVAN
+1389 GVLGGAVAALSAVAN
-1404 IMTTITEHHNARL
+1404 IMTTATEQRNARL
-1417 ERRIEA
+1417 ERKIEA
-1423 SRLRVERLEAYLSS
+1423 SRRRVERIEAYLSA
-1437 FDSSTKYALGNS
+1437 FDNSTRYTLGNS
-1449 YSEGVSG
+1449 YSRSVGV
-1456 LELNR
+1456 LELNKE
-1461 QRASLISIRDLNKEI
+1461 RADLISIRALNREI
-1476 ARAKGYTKR
+1476 ARAKAYTKR

-1502 KLYSLDGGRTFQ
+1502 GIRSDAHTYS
-1514 SQMQVNLA
+1514 SQMKVNLA

-1528 RELYYQRDK
+1528 RELYLQRDK
-1537 EWAKHNT
+1537 EWAKSNT
-1544 SKSKINEY
+1544 SQSKIDEY
-1552 NSNIKD
+1552 NSSIKD
-1558 KLQEIRDYEEEVANT
+1558 KLQEIRDYEEEVANS

-1580 GWSDDLSDALVSAW
+1580 GWSDDFSDALVSAW
-1594 QNGTDAMDAFSQKAG
+1594 MNGTDAADAYSQKVG
-1609 DIMNSMIKKWLSLEF
+1609 DIMNTMIKKWLSLEF

-1651 TQDEISQVAER
+1651 TQDEISQVADR
-1662 VLSLQDNIGK
+1662 LMSLQDGIGE

-1677 NKLIDGLKE
+1677 NTLVEGLKE
-1686 SGVQFGDSASGLSK
+1686 SGVQFGDGAEGLSK

-1767 VELLSILRA
+1767 GELLSILKA

>member
-62 TIDVRTSDGKALGS
+62 TIDVKTSDGKALGS

-100 ANARAKAATDRA
+100 ANARAKAAADRA

-230 IQYSDLYDTLRRIA
+230 IQYSELYDTLRRIA

-297 GRLVSAAEIYDRVS
+297 GRLVSASEIYDRVS

-389 AWTIGGAVAGLKSY
+389 AWTISGAVAGLKGY
-403 RMYALLAARAVDSNL
+403 RMYALLAARAVDANL
-418 MGALAKSRA
+418 MGALAKARTA
-427 LSPAAGASG
+427 SPAAGAAG
-436 AKATAENVAG
+436 AAATAENVAG
-446 AGVYLGQLREQRL
+446 AGVYLGQLKQQRL

-468 IMTKQVNDAEAR
+468 IMTKQVNEAETR
-480 ALQNMYKINGVTL
+480 ALQTMYKIDGVTL
-493 SNWQNASKIQK
+493 SHWQNANKVQK

-517 VFLRGMAV
+517 SFLRGMAV
-525 QAGWMVAL
+525 QAGWMLVLSAIG
-533 TAVSSIIGRI
+533 AVIGRI

-553 LENIGE
+553 LESIGE
-559 ASSEAA
+559 ASAEAA

-579 TNTAGSSTL
+579 TKTADSSEL
-588 TDGIGKMVQTLKD
+588 TDGIKRMVQTLKD

-620 GKVKSLAEKFTEL
+620 GRVKSLAEKFNEL

-653 LANIDNDNGSSMPGN
+653 LANIDDDNGHWYPGN
-668 WNVKDYMDEY
+668 WNVKDYMDDY

-685 DKQIREHAADN
+685 DKQVRKHAADN

-707 GKYPEFLRMMREN
+707 EKYPEFLRMMREN
-720 GVGANDIAGQI
+720 GVAGNNIAGQI
-731 SLLYTEGSHAMRQ
+731 SLLYTDGSTAMQQEFRRNT
-744 SYSLAAKGAAKDFS
+744 LWTTLG
-758 VYNSGPHTD
+758 
-767 VSGVRKGLR
+767 VSGYAVSGYKGELRKA
-776 EKAAK
+776 AAK

-788 ALAQQ
+788 TLAQQ
-793 GHKKGTKAWNM
+793 GYKKGTKAWDM
-804 AVQRSLENF
+804 AVQRSLEGF
-813 LDQNNV
+813 LDQNKV
-819 IDERVRREVRDVFI
+819 LDERVRREMRDVFI
-833 EKSVYVHVK
+833 EKGVYVHVK
-842 GKFSGGKNV
+842 GKFSGVENMK
-851 VSELDKYISEAFGG
+851 SDLDAYIEKAFGG
-865 KYDEAF
+865 KYDLEG
-871 DDVSSLSEK
+871 STLSEK
-880 RKTAKSAYDAS
+880 RKSAKSAYDAA

-903 RMGVP
+903 RLGVP

-917 TGASSAKIL
+917 AGPASVEVL

-949 GWGEEKKNDR
+949 GWGDDNKKDT

-973 SELNELR
+973 SELSELR

-987 KLSESMGGASALGEM
+987 KLSESMGGEAALKMM
-1002 RKSPF
+1002 RESPF

-1037 DRRTFRFEI
+1037 DRRTFRLDI

-1055 ESLKKAADEAYSQ
+1055 ETLKKAADEAYSQ

-1100 GNYEMWDEEGRKLL
+1100 GNYEVWDEEARKLQ
-1114 EHLEGEM
+1114 EHLEGKM
-1121 RKKGITAPLRLDMG
+1121 REKGITAPLRLDMG
-1135 DREAENFFGK
+1135 DKEAENFFGK
-1145 NKGLLELY
+1145 DKGLLELY
-1153 KELRRQIRATGR
+1153 KELKKQIRATGR

-1216 EKQITDLEREAFRAT
+1216 EKQITELEREAFRAT

-1246 KGIKRI
+1246 KGIKSI

-1288 KQLNEQVKKTDEYFN
+1288 KQLNEQQKKTDEYFN

-1313 SLGKLFGKK
+1313 SFGTLFSKK
-1322 VTKDEKTKAL
+1322 ATKDEKQKAL
-1332 KDLGDSVLVVNG
+1332 KNLGDSVLVVNG

-1404 IMTTITEHHNARL
+1404 IMTTATEQRNARL

-1423 SRLRVERLEAYLSS
+1423 SRRRVERIEAYLSA
-1437 FDSSTKYALGNS
+1437 FDNSTRYTLGNS
-1449 YSEGVSG
+1449 YSRSVGM
-1456 LELNR
+1456 LELNKE
-1461 QRASLISIRDLNKEI
+1461 RADLISIRDLNREI
-1476 ARAKGYTKR
+1476 ARAKRYTKR
-1485 NDTERIES
+1485 NDTERIAS
-1493 LEREKALLE
+1493 LEKEKALLE
-1502 KLYSLDGGRTFQ
+1502 SISADSRTYTN
-1514 SQMQVNLA
+1514 QMQVNLA

-1537 EWAKHNT
+1537 EWAKSNT

-1552 NSNIKD
+1552 NSSIKD

-1594 QNGTDAMDAFSQKAG
+1594 MNGTDAADAYSQKVG

-1651 TQDEISQVAER
+1651 TQDEISQVADR
-1662 VLSLQDNIGK
+1662 VMSLQDGIGA

-1706 ESTADLL
+1706 ENTADLL

-1754 NISANTLRNADAT
+1754 SISVNTLRNADAT

-1786 V
+1786 A

>member
-92 ESEAKVAL
+92 ESDAKVAL

-148 GFMGS
+148 GFVGS

-191 LKDTGKAQSIFDKV
+191 LKDTGKAQSVFDKV

-230 IQYSDLYDTLRRIA
+230 IQYSELYDTLRRIA

-321 KAFEEMTDAG
+321 KAFKEMTDAG

-364 QSGIGDAMKGIAE
+364 QSGIGDVMKGIADI
-377 TLTDMTSHWRTM
+377 LTDMTSHWRTM
-389 AWTIGGAVAGLKSY
+389 AWTISGAVVGLKSY
-403 RMYALLAARAVDSNL
+403 RMYALLAARAVDANL
-418 MGALAKSRA
+418 MGALAKARTA
-427 LSPAAGASG
+427 SPAAGAAG
-436 AKATAENVAG
+436 AGATAENVAG
-446 AGVYLGQLREQRL
+446 AGVYLGQLKEQRL

-468 IMTKQVNDAEAR
+468 IMTKQVNDAEIR
-480 ALQNMYKINGVTL
+480 ALQTMYKIDGVTL

-517 VFLRGMAV
+517 GFLRGMAV
-525 QAGWMVAL
+525 QAGWMVVL
-533 TAVSSIIGRI
+533 TAVFSIIGRI

-553 LENIGE
+553 LESIGE
-559 ASSEAA
+559 AGAEAA
-565 KNLREVSDAVKGVD
+565 KNLREVSDAMSGVD
-579 TNTAGSSTL
+579 TGSAGSAEL
-588 TDGIGKMVQTLKD
+588 TDGIKRMVQTLKD

-646 QKTMGEA
+646 QKTMGET
-653 LANIDNDNGSSMPGN
+653 LANIDDDNGSWMPGN
-668 WNVKDYMDEY
+668 WNVKDYTDEY

-685 DKQIREHAADN
+685 DREIRRHAADN
-696 DKLAA
+696 DKLSA

-707 GKYPEFLRMMREN
+707 EKYPEFLRMMREN
-720 GVGANDIAGQI
+720 GVGTNDIAGQI
-731 SLLYTEGSHAMRQ
+731 SLLFTGGDATRMMLRTFQQ
-744 SYSLAAKGAAKDFS
+744 SAVGYISDSF
-758 VYNSGPHTD
+758 
-767 VSGVRKGLR
+767 VSQNRMLLR
-776 EKAAK
+776 NAAAK
-781 LADEFAQ
+781 LADEFTQ
-788 ALAQQ
+788 SLAQH
-793 GHKKGTKAWNM
+793 GYKKGSAAWNM
-804 AVQRSLENF
+804 AAQRALENF
-813 LDQNNV
+813 LDQNK
-819 IDERVRREVRDVFI
+819 ILDERVRREVRDVFI
-833 EKSVYVHVK
+833 KKNVYVHVK
-842 GKFSGGKNV
+842 GKFSGAEDV
-851 VSELDKYISEAFGG
+851 ASELDKYISGVFGG
-865 KYDEAF
+865 KYDE
-871 DDVSSLSEK
+871 DVAGNTLAEK
-880 RKTAKSAYDAS
+880 RKGAKGAYDAA

-903 RMGVP
+903 RLGVP

-917 TGASSAKIL
+917 AKKASAKVR

-980 EAYGEWQ
+980 EAYGEWK
-987 KLSESMGGASALGEM
+987 KLEEGMGGASALGEM

-1037 DRRTFRFEI
+1037 DRRTFRIDI

-1055 ESLKKAADEAYSQ
+1055 ETLKKAADEAYSQ

-1100 GNYEMWDEEGRKLL
+1100 GNYEMWDEESRKLL

-1135 DREAENFFGK
+1135 GKEAEAFFGK
-1145 NKGLLELY
+1145 DKGLLELY
-1153 KELRRQIRATGR
+1153 KEIQRQIRAIGR

-1216 EKQITDLEREAFRAT
+1216 EKQITELEREAFRAT

-1276 DGKQYKASASDL
+1276 DGKQYKASAGDL

-1313 SLGKLFGKK
+1313 SLGTLFSKK
-1322 VTKDEKTKAL
+1322 ATKDEKTKAL
-1332 KDLGDSVLVVNG
+1332 KNLGDSVLVVNG

-1404 IMTTITEHHNARL
+1404 IMTTATEQRNARL

-1423 SRLRVERLEAYLSS
+1423 SRRRVERIEAYLSA
-1437 FDSSTKYALGNS
+1437 FDNSTRYTLGNS
-1449 YSEGVSG
+1449 YSRSVGR
-1456 LELNR
+1456 LELNKE
-1461 QRASLISIRDLNKEI
+1461 RADLISIRALNKEI
-1476 ARAKGYTKR
+1476 ARAKAYTKR

-1493 LEREKALLE
+1493 LEKEKALLE
-1502 KLYSLDGGRTFQ
+1502 SISADSHTYTSN
-1514 SQMQVNLA
+1514 MQVNLA

-1537 EWAKHNT
+1537 EWAKSNT

-1552 NSNIKD
+1552 NSSIKD

-1594 QNGTDAMDAFSQKAG
+1594 MNGTDAADAYSQKVG
-1609 DIMNSMIKKWLSLEF
+1609 DIMNAMIKKWLSLEF

-1630 EIQSLLFGDDGQGGF
+1630 EIQSLMFGADGQGGF
-1645 MGDGKL
+1645 MEDGKL
-1651 TQDEISQVAER
+1651 TEDEISQVAER

-1706 ESTADLL
+1706 ENTADLL

-1754 NISANTLRNADAT
+1754 SISANTLRNADAT

-1786 V
+1786 A

>member
-100 ANARAKAATDRA
+100 ANARAKAAADRA

-191 LKDTGKAQSIFDKV
+191 LKDTGKAQSVFDKV

-230 IQYSDLYDTLRRIA
+230 IQYSELYDTLRRIA

-321 KAFEEMTDAG
+321 KAFKEMTDAG

-364 QSGIGDAMKGIAE
+364 QSGIGDAMKGIADI
-377 TLTDMTSHWRTM
+377 LTDMTSHWRTM
-389 AWTIGGAVAGLKSY
+389 AWTISGAVVGLKSY
-403 RMYALLAARAVDSNL
+403 RMYALLAARAVDANL
-418 MGALAKSRA
+418 MGALAKARTA
-427 LSPAAGASG
+427 SPAAGAAG
-436 AKATAENVAG
+436 AGATAENVAG
-446 AGVYLGQLREQRL
+446 AGVYLGQLKEQRL

-468 IMTKQVNDAEAR
+468 IMTKQVNDAEIR

-517 VFLRGMAV
+517 SFLRGMAV
-525 QAGWMVAL
+525 QAGWMVVL

-553 LENIGE
+553 LESIGE

-565 KNLREVSDAVKGVD
+565 KNLREVSDAMSGVD
-579 TNTAGSSTL
+579 TGSAGSAEL
-588 TDGIGKMVQTLKD
+588 TDGIKRMVQTLKD

-609 ILERIFGKGAD
+609 ILERIFGK
-620 GKVKSLAEKFTEL
+620 VKSLAERFTEL

-646 QKTMGEA
+646 QKTMGET
-653 LANIDNDNGSSMPGN
+653 LADIDDDNGSWLPGN
-668 WNVKDYMDEY
+668 WNVKDYTDEY
-678 ADALKRL
+678 ADALKKL
-685 DKQIREHAADN
+685 DKQVREHAADN

-720 GVGANDIAGQI
+720 GVGNNDIAGQI
-731 SLLYTEGSHAMRQ
+731 SLLYTEGS
-744 SYSLAAKGAAKDFS
+744 
-758 VYNSGPHTD
+758 TD
-767 VSGVRKGLR
+767 MMQTFGKEAPLQVSNVGIAVLERRTQLKNA
-776 EKAAK
+776 AAK

-788 ALAQQ
+788 TLAQQ

-804 AVQRSLENF
+804 AAQRSLENF
-813 LDQNNV
+813 LDQNKV
-819 IDERVRREVRDVFI
+819 LDERVRREVRDVFI
-833 EKSVYVHVK
+833 EKDVYVHVK
-842 GKFSGGKNV
+842 GKFSGAKNV
-851 VSELDKYISEAFGG
+851 VSELDKYISGVFGG
-865 KYDEAF
+865 MYDEEF
-871 DDVSSLSEK
+871 EDVPGLSGK
-880 RKTAKSAYDAS
+880 RKAAKSAYDAS
-891 VEEVKAAQGVLR
+891 VEEVKATQGVLR

-917 TGASSAKIL
+917 AGAASVKVR

-980 EAYGEWQ
+980 EAYGEWK
-987 KLSESMGGASALGEM
+987 KLEEGMGGASALGEM

-1013 GGLDKDSYVRLLER
+1013 GGLDKDGYVRLLEH

-1037 DRRTFRFEI
+1037 DRRTFRLDI

-1055 ESLKKAADEAYSQ
+1055 ESLRKAADEAYSQ

-1135 DREAENFFGK
+1135 GKEAENFFGK
-1145 NKGLLELY
+1145 DKGLLELY
-1153 KELRRQIRATGR
+1153 KEIQRQIRAIGR

-1216 EKQITDLEREAFRAT
+1216 EKQITELEREAFRAT

-1276 DGKQYKASASDL
+1276 DGKQYKASAGDL

-1313 SLGKLFGKK
+1313 SLGTLFSKK
-1322 VTKDEKTKAL
+1322 ATKDEKTKAL
-1332 KDLGDSVLVVNG
+1332 KNLGDSVLVVNG

-1404 IMTTITEHHNARL
+1404 IMTTATEQRNARL

-1423 SRLRVERLEAYLSS
+1423 SRRRVERIEAYLSS

-1449 YSEGVSG
+1449 YSRSVGR

-1461 QRASLISIRDLNKEI
+1461 QRADLISIRALNREI
-1476 ARAKGYTKR
+1476 ARAKAYTKR

-1493 LEREKALLE
+1493 LEKEKALLE
-1502 KLYSLDGGRTFQ
+1502 SISADSHTYT

-1537 EWAKHNT
+1537 EWAKTNT

-1552 NSNIKD
+1552 NSSIKD

-1594 QNGTDAMDAFSQKAG
+1594 MNGTDAADAYSQKVG
-1609 DIMNSMIKKWLSLEF
+1609 DIMNAMIKKWLSLEF

-1630 EIQSLLFGDDGQGGF
+1630 EIQSLMFGADGQGGF
-1645 MGDGKL
+1645 MEDGKL
-1651 TQDEISQVAER
+1651 TEDEISQVAER

-1706 ESTADLL
+1706 ENTADLL

-1754 NISANTLRNADAT
+1754 SISANTLRNADAT

-1786 V
+1786 A

>member
-92 ESEAKVAL
+92 ESDAKVAL

-122 HAGAA
+122 HA

-311 RKQVSFEDVK
+311 KKQVSFEDVK

-364 QSGIGDAMKGIAE
+364 QSGIGDVMKGMAE
-377 TLTDMTSHWRTM
+377 TLTDMTGHWQTM
-389 AWTIGGAVAGLKSY
+389 TGVIIGAVAGLKSY
-403 RMYALLAARAVDSNL
+403 RMYALLAARAVDANL

-427 LSPAAGASG
+427 LSPAAGAAG

-468 IMTKQVNDAEAR
+468 IMTKQVNDAETH

-493 SNWQNASKIQK
+493 SNWQNANKVQK

-517 VFLRGMAV
+517 VFLRGIAV

-533 TAVSSIIGRI
+533 TAVFSIIGRI

-553 LENIGE
+553 LESIGE

-565 KNLREVSDAVKGVD
+565 KNLRDVSDAVGGID
-579 TNTAGSSTL
+579 TKTADGSTL
-588 TDGIGKMVQTLKD
+588 TDGIRKMVQTLKD

-633 RDAINDAQDAARL
+633 RDAINDAQEAARL

-653 LANIDNDNGSSMPGN
+653 LANIDNDNGSWRPGN

-678 ADALKRL
+678 ADALKNL
-685 DKQIREHAADN
+685 DRVIREHAADN

-731 SLLYTEGSHAMRQ
+731 SLLYAEGSSAMRRHFE
-744 SYSLAAKGAAKDFS
+744 S
-758 VYNSGPHTD
+758 
-767 VSGVRKGLR
+767 SGVPRLIPMIGAYVPWYRRQLR
-776 EKAAK
+776 NTAAK

-788 ALAQQ
+788 TLAQQ
-793 GHKKGTKAWNM
+793 GHKKGSKAWNM
-804 AVQRSLENF
+804 AAQRSLEDF

-819 IDERVRREVRDVFI
+819 NDERVRREVRDMFI
-833 EKSVYVHVK
+833 KKTIYVHVK
-842 GKFSGGKNV
+842 GKFSGTENV

-865 KYDEAF
+865 KYDLEG
-871 DDVSSLSEK
+871 STLSEK
-880 RKTAKSAYDAS
+880 RKSAKSAYDAA

-917 TGASSAKIL
+917 AGMASAKVR

-949 GWGEEKKNDR
+949 GWDEENKNDR

-980 EAYGEWQ
+980 EAYGEWK
-987 KLSESMGGASALGEM
+987 KLGESMNGEAALKMM
-1002 RKSPF
+1002 RESPF

-1013 GGLDKDSYVRLLER
+1013 GGLDKDGYVRLLER

-1037 DRRTFRFEI
+1037 DRRTFRLEI

-1055 ESLKKAADEAYSQ
+1055 ESLRKAADEAYSQ

-1093 GIARMAF
+1093 SLARMAF

-1135 DREAENFFGK
+1135 GKEAENFFGK

-1153 KELRRQIRATGR
+1153 KELQRQIRATGR

-1183 KIRRLKERIQEVLD
+1183 KIQRLKERIQEVLD

-1216 EKQITDLEREAFRAT
+1216 EKQITELEREAFRAT

-1246 KGIKRI
+1246 KGIKNI

-1265 DGKGGFTLTGL
+1265 DGKGGFTLTGQ
-1276 DGKQYKASASDL
+1276 DGNQYKASAGDL
-1288 KQLNEQVKKTDEYFN
+1288 KRLNELKPKTDEYFN

-1322 VTKDEKTKAL
+1322 VTKDEKQKAL

-1352 FERLFSAQGNE
+1352 FGRLFSAQGNE

-1389 GPLGGAVAALSAVAN
+1389 GVLGGAVSALSAVAN
-1404 IMTTITEHHNARL
+1404 IMTTATEQRNARL

-1423 SRLRVERLEAYLSS
+1423 SRRRVERIEAYLSS

-1449 YSEGVSG
+1449 YSRSVDR

-1461 QRASLISIRDLNKEI
+1461 QRADLIRIRDLYKEI
-1476 ARAKGYTKR
+1476 ARAKAYTKR

-1502 KLYSLDGGRTFQ
+1502 KLYSFDSGHTFQ

-1537 EWAKHNT
+1537 EWAKSNT

-1662 VLSLQDNIGK
+1662 VLSLQDNIGE

-1767 VELLSILRA
+1767 GELLAILRA

-1786 V
+1786 A

>member
-100 ANARAKAATDRA
+100 ANARAKAAADRA

-148 GFMGS
+148 GFVGS

-191 LKDTGKAQSIFDKV
+191 LKDTGKAQSVFDKV

-230 IQYSDLYDTLRRIA
+230 IQYSELYDTLRRIA

-297 GRLVSAAEIYDRVS
+297 GRLVSASEIYDRVS

-321 KAFEEMTDAG
+321 KAFKEMTDAG

-364 QSGIGDAMKGIAE
+364 QSGIGDVMKGIADI
-377 TLTDMTSHWRTM
+377 LTDMTSHWRTM
-389 AWTIGGAVAGLKSY
+389 AWTISGAVVGLKSY
-403 RMYALLAARAVDSNL
+403 RMYALLAARAVDANL
-418 MGALAKSRA
+418 MGALAKARTA
-427 LSPAAGASG
+427 SPAAGAAG
-436 AKATAENVAG
+436 AAATAENVAG
-446 AGVYLGQLREQRL
+446 AGVYLGQLKEQRL

-468 IMTKQVNDAEAR
+468 IMTKQVNDAEIR
-480 ALQNMYKINGVTL
+480 ALQTMYKIDGVTL

-517 VFLRGMAV
+517 SFLRGMAV
-525 QAGWMVAL
+525 QAGWMVVL
-533 TAVSSIIGRI
+533 TAVFSIIGRI

-553 LENIGE
+553 LESIGE
-559 ASSEAA
+559 AGAEAA
-565 KNLREVSDAVKGVD
+565 KNLREVSDAMSGVD
-579 TNTAGSSTL
+579 TGSAGSAEL
-588 TDGIGKMVQTLKD
+588 TDGIKRMVQTLKD

-653 LANIDNDNGSSMPGN
+653 LANIDNDNGSWKPGN
-668 WNVKDYMDEY
+668 WNVKDYTDEY

-685 DKQIREHAADN
+685 DREIREHAADN

-731 SLLYTEGSHAMRQ
+731 SLLYTEGSYAMRRHFE
-744 SYSLAAKGAAKDFS
+744 S
-758 VYNSGPHTD
+758 
-767 VSGVRKGLR
+767 SGVPQKIPIVGVDVPWYRRQLR
-776 EKAAK
+776 NTAAK

-788 ALAQQ
+788 TLAQQ

-804 AVQRSLENF
+804 AAQRTLENF
-813 LDQNNV
+813 LDQNKV
-819 IDERVRREVRDVFI
+819 LDERVRREVRDVFI
-833 EKSVYVHVK
+833 KKNVYVHVK
-842 GKFSGGKNV
+842 GKFSGAEDV
-851 VSELDKYISEAFGG
+851 ASELDKYISGVFGG
-865 KYDEAF
+865 KYDEEFKDAPGF
-871 DDVSSLSEK
+871 SGK
-880 RKTAKSAYDAS
+880 RNAAKSAYDAS

-903 RMGVP
+903 SLGIS

-917 TGASSAKIL
+917 AKKASAKVR
-926 DAVDLYNK
+926 DAVDLYNTALLK
-934 AVEKANAGRKGLAAL
+934 VKAGRKGLAAL
-949 GWGEEKKNDR
+949 GWGEEKKNYR

-980 EAYGEWQ
+980 EAYGEWK
-987 KLSESMGGASALGEM
+987 KLEEGMGGPAALGEM

-1013 GGLDKDSYVRLLER
+1013 GGLDKDGYVRLLER

-1037 DRRTFRFEI
+1037 DRRTFRLDI

-1055 ESLKKAADEAYSQ
+1055 ETLKKAADEAYSQ

-1100 GNYEMWDEEGRKLL
+1100 GNYEMWDEESRKLL

-1135 DREAENFFGK
+1135 GKEAEAFFGK
-1145 NKGLLELY
+1145 DKGLLELY
-1153 KELRRQIRATGR
+1153 KELQRQIRAIGR

-1216 EKQITDLEREAFRAT
+1216 EKQITELEREAFRAT

-1276 DGKQYKASASDL
+1276 DGKQYKASAGDL

-1313 SLGKLFGKK
+1313 SLGTLFSKK
-1322 VTKDEKTKAL
+1322 ATKDEKTKAL
-1332 KDLGDSVLVVNG
+1332 KNLGDSVLVVNG

-1389 GPLGGAVAALSAVAN
+1389 GLLGGAVAALSAVAN
-1404 IMTTITEHHNARL
+1404 IITTATEQRNARL
-1417 ERRIEA
+1417 ERRIKA
-1423 SRLRVERLEAYLSS
+1423 SQRRVERIEAYLSA
-1437 FDSSTKYALGNS
+1437 FDNSTRYTLGNS
-1449 YSEGVSG
+1449 YSRSVGR
-1456 LELNR
+1456 LELNKE
-1461 QRASLISIRDLNKEI
+1461 RADLISIRDLNKEI
-1476 ARAKGYTKR
+1476 ARAKAYTKR

-1493 LEREKALLE
+1493 LEKEKALLE
-1502 KLYSLDGGRTFQ
+1502 SISADSHTYT

-1537 EWAKHNT
+1537 EWAKSNT

-1552 NSNIKD
+1552 NSSIKD

-1594 QNGTDAMDAFSQKAG
+1594 MNGTDAADAYSQKVG
-1609 DIMNSMIKKWLSLEF
+1609 DIMNAMIKKWLSLEF

-1630 EIQSLLFGDDGQGGF
+1630 EIQSLMFGADGQGGF
-1645 MGDGKL
+1645 MEDGKL
-1651 TQDEISQVAER
+1651 TEDEISQVAER

-1706 ESTADLL
+1706 ENTADLL

-1754 NISANTLRNADAT
+1754 SISANTLRNADAT

-1786 V
+1786 A

>member
-100 ANARAKAATDRA
+100 ANARAKAAADRA

-191 LKDTGKAQSIFDKV
+191 LKDTGKAQSVFNKV

-230 IQYSDLYDTLRRIA
+230 IQYSELYDTLRRIA

-321 KAFEEMTDAG
+321 KAFKEMTDAG

-364 QSGIGDAMKGIAE
+364 QSGIGDVMKGIADI
-377 TLTDMTSHWRTM
+377 LTDMTFHWRTM
-389 AWTIGGAVAGLKSY
+389 AWTISGAVVGLKSY
-403 RMYALLAARAVDSNL
+403 RMYALLAARAVDANL

-427 LSPAAGASG
+427 LSPAAGAFG

-468 IMTKQVNDAEAR
+468 IMTKQVNDAEIH
-480 ALQNMYKINGVTL
+480 ALQTMYKIDGVTL

-504 AWAGVGVMVQRAG
+504 VWAGVGVMVSRAG
-517 VFLRGMAV
+517 ALLRGMAV
-525 QAGWMVAL
+525 QAGVMLAF
-533 TAVSSIIGRI
+533 AAIGSIIGRI

-548 ALRES
+548 ALREN
-553 LENIGE
+553 LESIGE

-565 KNLREVSDAVKGVD
+565 KNLREVSDAMSGVD
-579 TNTAGSSTL
+579 TKTADSSTL
-588 TDGIGKMVQTLKD
+588 TDGIKRMVQTLKD

-653 LANIDNDNGSSMPGN
+653 LVNIDNDNGSWKPGN
-668 WNVKDYMDEY
+668 WNVKDYTDEY

-685 DKQIREHAADN
+685 DREIREHAADN

-731 SLLYTEGSHAMRQ
+731 SLLYTEGSYAMRRHFE
-744 SYSLAAKGAAKDFS
+744 S
-758 VYNSGPHTD
+758 
-767 VSGVRKGLR
+767 SGVPQQIPIVGVDVPWYRRQLR
-776 EKAAK
+776 NTAAK

-788 ALAQQ
+788 TLAQH
-793 GHKKGTKAWNM
+793 GYKKGSAAWNM
-804 AVQRSLENF
+804 AAQRALENF
-813 LDQNNV
+813 LDQNK
-819 IDERVRREVRDVFI
+819 ILDERVRREVRDVFI
-833 EKSVYVHVK
+833 KKNIYVHVK
-842 GKFSGGKNV
+842 GKFSGAENV
-851 VSELDKYISEAFGG
+851 ATELDKYISGVFGG
-865 KYDEAF
+865 KYDE
-871 DDVSSLSEK
+871 DVAGNTLAEK
-880 RKTAKSAYDAS
+880 RKGAKGAYDAA

-903 RMGVP
+903 RLGVP

-917 TGASSAKIL
+917 ARDASAKIR

-949 GWGEEKKNDR
+949 GWGDEKKNDR

-980 EAYGEWQ
+980 EAYGEWK
-987 KLSESMGGASALGEM
+987 KLEEGMGGPAALGEM

-1013 GGLDKDSYVRLLER
+1013 GGLDKDGYVRLLER

-1037 DRRTFRFEI
+1037 DRRTFRLDI

-1055 ESLKKAADEAYSQ
+1055 ETLKKAADEAYSQ

-1093 GIARMAF
+1093 SIARMAF

-1135 DREAENFFGK
+1135 GKEAEAFFGK
-1145 NKGLLELY
+1145 DKGLLELY
-1153 KELRRQIRATGR
+1153 KELQRQIRATGR

-1202 EISDEVMTPIVSGL
+1202 EIPDEVMTPIVSGL
-1216 EKQITDLEREAFRAT
+1216 EKQITELEREAFRAT
-1231 DVYRRLFGSWEHLGV
+1231 DVYRSLFGSWEHLGV

-1265 DGKGGFTLTGL
+1265 DGKGGFTLTGQ

-1288 KQLNEQVKKTDEYFN
+1288 KQLNEQVKKTDKYFN
-1303 KKNPFGQISK
+1303 KKNHFGQISK
-1313 SLGKLFGKK
+1313 SLGKLFSKK
-1322 VTKDEKTKAL
+1322 ATKDEKTKAL
-1332 KDLGDSVLVVNG
+1332 KNLGDSVLVVNG

-1404 IMTTITEHHNARL
+1404 IMTTATEQHNARL
-1417 ERRIEA
+1417 ERRIKA
-1423 SRLRVERLEAYLSS
+1423 SRLRVERIEAYLSS

-1449 YSEGVSG
+1449 YSRSVGR
-1456 LELNR
+1456 LELNKE
-1461 QRASLISIRDLNKEI
+1461 RADLISIRALNREI
-1476 ARAKGYTKR
+1476 ARAKAYTKR

-1493 LEREKALLE
+1493 LEKEKALLE
-1502 KLYSLDGGRTFQ
+1502 SISADSLTYT

-1537 EWAKHNT
+1537 EWAKHHT

-1552 NSNIKD
+1552 NSSIKD

-1594 QNGTDAMDAFSQKAG
+1594 MNGTDAADAYSQKVG
-1609 DIMNSMIKKWLSLEF
+1609 DIMNAMIKKWLSLEF

-1630 EIQSLLFGDDGQGGF
+1630 EIQSLMFGADGQGGF
-1645 MGDGKL
+1645 MEDGKL
-1651 TQDEISQVAER
+1651 TEDEISQVAER

-1706 ESTADLL
+1706 ENTADLL

-1754 NISANTLRNADAT
+1754 SISANTLRNADAT

-1786 V
+1786 A

>member
-139 TASAAQRTV
+139 TALAAQRTV

-297 GRLVSAAEIYDRVS
+297 GRLVSASEIYDRVS

-321 KAFEEMTDAG
+321 KAFKEMTDAG

-364 QSGIGDAMKGIAE
+364 QSGIGDAMKGIADI
-377 TLTDMTSHWRTM
+377 LTDMTSHWRTM
-389 AWTIGGAVAGLKSY
+389 AWTISGAVAGLKSY
-403 RMYALLAARAVDSNL
+403 RMYALLAARAVDANL
-418 MGALAKSRA
+418 MGALAKARTA
-427 LSPAAGASG
+427 SPAAGAAG
-436 AKATAENVAG
+436 AAATAENVAG
-446 AGVYLGQLREQRL
+446 AGVYLGQLKEQRL

-468 IMTKQVNDAEAR
+468 IMTKQVNDAEIR

-517 VFLRGMAV
+517 SFLRGMAV
-525 QAGWMVAL
+525 QAGWMVVL
-533 TAVSSIIGRI
+533 TAVFSIIGRI

-553 LENIGE
+553 LESIGE
-559 ASSEAA
+559 AGAEAA
-565 KNLREVSDAVKGVD
+565 KNLREVSDAMSGVD
-579 TNTAGSSTL
+579 TGSAGSAEL
-588 TDGIGKMVQTLKD
+588 TDGIKRMVQTLKD

-653 LANIDNDNGSSMPGN
+653 LANIDNDNGSWMPGN
-668 WNVKDYMDEY
+668 WNVKDYTDEY

-685 DKQIREHAADN
+685 DREIREHAADN

-731 SLLYTEGSHAMRQ
+731 SLLYTEGSYAMRRHFE
-744 SYSLAAKGAAKDFS
+744 S
-758 VYNSGPHTD
+758 
-767 VSGVRKGLR
+767 SGVPQQIPIVGVDVPWYRRQLR
-776 EKAAK
+776 NTAAK

-788 ALAQQ
+788 ALAQH
-793 GHKKGTKAWNM
+793 GYKKGSAAWNM
-804 AVQRSLENF
+804 AAQRALENF
-813 LDQNNV
+813 LDQNK
-819 IDERVRREVRDVFI
+819 ILDERVRREVRDVFI
-833 EKSVYVHVK
+833 KKNVYVHVK
-842 GKFSGGKNV
+842 GKFSGAENV
-851 VSELDKYISEAFGG
+851 ATELDKYISGVFGG
-865 KYDEAF
+865 MYDEEF
-871 DDVSSLSEK
+871 ENVPGLSGK
-880 RKTAKSAYDAS
+880 RKAAKSAYDAS
-891 VEEVKAAQGVLR
+891 VEELKVAQGVLR
-903 RMGVP
+903 SLGIS
-908 TDGKTIKKV
+908 TDGKTFKKV
-917 TGASSAKIL
+917 AQAASAKIL
-926 DAVDLYNK
+926 DAVDLYNTTLLK
-934 AVEKANAGRKGLAAL
+934 VKAGRKGLAAL
-949 GWGEEKKNDR
+949 GWGEEKKNYR

-987 KLSESMGGASALGEM
+987 KLSESMGGAAALGEM

-1013 GGLDKDSYVRLLER
+1013 GGLDKDGYVRLLEH

-1046 DKIEFGLRE
+1046 EKIEFELRE
-1055 ESLKKAADEAYSQ
+1055 ESLRKAADEAYSQ
-1068 IQAWLQDFSS
+1068 IQAWLEDFSS
-1078 RWDLYKSLKKTTGDS
+1078 RWDLYKSLKKTTGDG

-1100 GNYEMWDEEGRKLL
+1100 GSYEVWDEEARKLQ
-1114 EHLEGEM
+1114 EHLEGKM
-1121 RKKGITAPLRLDMG
+1121 REKGITAPLRLDMG
-1135 DREAENFFGK
+1135 GKEAENFFGK
-1145 NKGLLELY
+1145 DKGLLELY
-1153 KELRRQIRATGR
+1153 KALQKQLRATGR

-1202 EISDEVMTPIVSGL
+1202 EIPDEVMTLIVSGL
-1216 EKQITDLEREAFRAT
+1216 EKQITELDREAFRAT

-1276 DGKQYKASASDL
+1276 DGKQYKASAGDL

-1303 KKNPFGQISK
+1303 KKNPFGQIAKSFGTLFSK
-1313 SLGKLFGKK
+1313 KA
-1322 VTKDEKTKAL
+1322 TKDEKTKAL
-1332 KDLGDSVLVVNG
+1332 KNLGDSVLVVNG

-1389 GPLGGAVAALSAVAN
+1389 GPLGGGVAALSAVAN
-1404 IMTTITEHHNARL
+1404 IMTTATEQHNARL

-1423 SRLRVERLEAYLSS
+1423 SRRRVERIEAYLSA
-1437 FDSSTKYALGNS
+1437 FDNSTRYTLGNS
-1449 YSEGVSG
+1449 YSRSVGR
-1456 LELNR
+1456 LELNKE
-1461 QRASLISIRDLNKEI
+1461 RADLISIRALNKEI
-1476 ARAKGYTKR
+1476 ARAKRYTKR
-1485 NDTERIES
+1485 NDTERIAS

-1502 KLYSLDGGRTFQ
+1502 KLYSLDGGKTFQ
-1514 SQMQVNLA
+1514 SKMQVNLA

-1552 NSNIKD
+1552 NSSIKD

-1580 GWSDDLSDALVSAW
+1580 GWSNDLSDALVSAW
-1594 QNGTDAMDAFSQKAG
+1594 MNGTDAADAYSQKVG

-1645 MGDGKL
+1645 MEDGKL
-1651 TQDEISQVAER
+1651 TEDEISQVAER

-1706 ESTADLL
+1706 ENTADLL

-1754 NISANTLRNADAT
+1754 SISANTLRNADAT

-1786 V
+1786 A

>member
-100 ANARAKAATDRA
+100 ANARAKAAADRA

-230 IQYSDLYDTLRRIA
+230 IQYSELYDTLRRIA

-364 QSGIGDAMKGIAE
+364 QSGIGDVMKGMAE
-377 TLTDMTSHWRTM
+377 TLTDMTFHWRTM

-403 RMYALLAARAVDSNL
+403 RMYALLAARAVDANL

-468 IMTKQVNDAEAR
+468 IMTKQVNDAETR
-480 ALQNMYKINGVTL
+480 ALQNMYKIDGITL
-493 SNWQNASKIQK
+493 SQWQNANKVQK

-525 QAGWMVAL
+525 QAGWMLAFS
-533 TAVSSIIGRI
+533 AIAGIFGRI

-553 LENIGE
+553 LESIGE

-565 KNLREVSDAVKGVD
+565 KNIRDVSDAVGGID
-579 TNTAGSSTL
+579 TKTAGSSEL

-653 LANIDNDNGSSMPGN
+653 LANIDDDNGHWYPGN

-731 SLLYTEGSHAMRQ
+731 SLLYTGGSKEMQQEFRRNT
-744 SYSLAAKGAAKDFS
+744 LWTTLG
-758 VYNSGPHTD
+758 
-767 VSGVRKGLR
+767 VSGYAVSGYKGELR
-776 EKAAK
+776 NVATK

-788 ALAQQ
+788 TLAQQ

-804 AVQRSLENF
+804 AAQRSLEDF

-865 KYDEAF
+865 KYDDAF
-871 DDVSSLSEK
+871 KDASDLSEK
-880 RKTAKSAYDAS
+880 RKAAKSAYDAS

-917 TGASSAKIL
+917 TGAASAKIL

-949 GWGEEKKNDR
+949 GWGDEKKNDR

-980 EAYGEWQ
+980 EAYGEWK
-987 KLSESMGGASALGEM
+987 KLEEGMGGPAALGEM

-1013 GGLDKDSYVRLLER
+1013 GGLDKDGYVRLLER

-1037 DRRTFRFEI
+1037 DRRTFRLDI
-1046 DKIEFGLRE
+1046 DKIEFELRE
-1055 ESLKKAADEAYSQ
+1055 ETLKKAADEAYSQ

-1093 GIARMAF
+1093 SLARMAF
-1100 GNYEMWDEEGRKLL
+1100 GNYEVWDEEARKLQ
-1114 EHLEGEM
+1114 EHLEGKM
-1121 RKKGITAPLRLDMG
+1121 REKGITAPLRLDMS
-1135 DREAENFFGK
+1135 DKEAEAFFGK
-1145 NKGLLELY
+1145 DKGLLELY
-1153 KELRRQIRATGR
+1153 KELRRQIRSTGR

-1202 EISDEVMTPIVSGL
+1202 EISDEVMTLIVSGL
-1216 EKQITDLEREAFRAT
+1216 EKQITELDREAFRAT

-1276 DGKQYKASASDL
+1276 DGKQYKASAGDL
-1288 KQLNEQVKKTDEYFN
+1288 KQLNELVKKTDEYFN

-1313 SLGKLFGKK
+1313 SLGTLFSKK
-1322 VTKDEKTKAL
+1322 ATKDEKTKAL
-1332 KDLGDSVLVVNG
+1332 KNLGDSVLVVNG

-1352 FERLFSAQGNE
+1352 FERLFAAQGNE

-1389 GPLGGAVAALSAVAN
+1389 GLLGGAVGALSAVAN
-1404 IMTTITEHHNARL
+1404 IMTTITEQHNARL

-1456 LELNR
+1456 LELNK

-1514 SQMQVNLA
+1514 SQIQVNLA

-1558 KLQEIRDYEEEVANT
+1558 KLQEIRDYEEKVANT

-1594 QNGTDAMDAFSQKAG
+1594 MNGTDAADAYSQKVG

-1651 TQDEISQVAER
+1651 TQDEISQVADR
-1662 VLSLQDNIGK
+1662 VMSLQDNIGA

-1754 NISANTLRNADAT
+1754 NISANTLRTAAAT
-1767 VELLSILRA
+1767 DEILTIVRS

-1786 V
+1786 A

>member
-92 ESEAKVAL
+92 ESDAKVAL
-100 ANARAKAATDRA
+100 ANARAKAAADRA

-148 GFMGS
+148 GFMDS
-153 LRNELAQLGQVYFF
+153 FRNELAQLGQVYFF

-230 IQYSDLYDTLRRIA
+230 IQYSELYDTLRRIA

-311 RKQVSFEDVK
+311 KKQVSFEDVK

-364 QSGIGDAMKGIAE
+364 QSGIGDVMKGMAE
-377 TLTDMTSHWRTM
+377 TLTDMTGHWQTM
-389 AWTIGGAVAGLKSY
+389 TGVIIGAVAGLKSY
-403 RMYALLAARAVDSNL
+403 RMYALLAARAVDANL

-468 IMTKQVNDAEAR
+468 IMTKQVNDAEAC
-480 ALQNMYKINGVTL
+480 ALQTMYKIDGVTL
-493 SNWQNASKIQK
+493 SHWQNANKVQR
-504 AWAGVGVMVQRAG
+504 AWAGVGVMVSRAG
-517 VFLRGMAV
+517 ALLRGMAV

-533 TAVSSIIGRI
+533 TAVFSIIGRV

-553 LENIGE
+553 LESIGE
-559 ASSEAA
+559 ASAEAA
-565 KNLREVSDAVKGVD
+565 KNLREVSDAMSGVD
-579 TNTAGSSTL
+579 TGSAGSAEL
-588 TDGIGKMVQTLKD
+588 TDGIKRMVQTLKD

-633 RDAINDAQDAARL
+633 RDAINDAQEAARL

-653 LANIDNDNGSSMPGN
+653 LANIDNDNGSWRPGN

-678 ADALKRL
+678 ADALKNL
-685 DKQIREHAADN
+685 DRVIREHAADN

-731 SLLYTEGSHAMRQ
+731 SLLYAEGSSAMRRHFE
-744 SYSLAAKGAAKDFS
+744 S
-758 VYNSGPHTD
+758 
-767 VSGVRKGLR
+767 SGVPRLIPMIGAYVPWYRRQLR
-776 EKAAK
+776 NTAAK

-788 ALAQQ
+788 TLAQQ
-793 GHKKGTKAWNM
+793 GHKKGSKAWNM
-804 AVQRSLENF
+804 AAQRSLEDF

-819 IDERVRREVRDVFI
+819 NDERVRREVRDMFI
-833 EKSVYVHVK
+833 KKTIYVHVK
-842 GKFSGGKNV
+842 GKFSGTENV

-865 KYDEAF
+865 KYDLEG
-871 DDVSSLSEK
+871 STLSEK
-880 RKTAKSAYDAS
+880 RKSAKSAYDAS
-891 VEEVKAAQGVLR
+891 VEEVKATQGVLR

-908 TDGKTIKKV
+908 TDGKTIIKAAKD
-917 TGASSAKIL
+917 ASAKVKE
-926 DAVDLYNK
+926 AVDLYNK

-980 EAYGEWQ
+980 EAYGEWK
-987 KLSESMGGASALGEM
+987 KLGESMNGEAALKMM
-1002 RKSPF
+1002 RESPF

-1013 GGLDKDSYVRLLER
+1013 GGLDKDGYVRLLER
-1027 LKNSM
+1027 LKSSM

-1037 DRRTFRFEI
+1037 DRRTFRLDI

-1135 DREAENFFGK
+1135 GKEAETFFRK
-1145 NKGLLELY
+1145 DKGLLELY
-1153 KELRRQIRATGR
+1153 KELQKQIRATGR

-1183 KIRRLKERIQEVLD
+1183 KIQRLKERIQEVLD

-1216 EKQITDLEREAFRAT
+1216 EKQITELEREAFRAT

-1322 VTKDEKTKAL
+1322 VTKDEKQKAL
-1332 KDLGDSVLVVNG
+1332 KNLGDSVLVVNG

-1352 FERLFSAQGNE
+1352 FERLFAAQGNE

-1389 GPLGGAVAALSAVAN
+1389 GLLGGAVGALSAVAN
-1404 IMTTITEHHNARL
+1404 IMTTITEQHNARL
-1417 ERRIEA
+1417 ERRIKA
-1423 SRLRVERLEAYLSS
+1423 SRRRVERLEAYLSS

-1449 YSEGVSG
+1449 YSRSVGA

-1476 ARAKGYTKR
+1476 ARAKAYTKR

-1552 NSNIKD
+1552 NSSIKD

-1651 TQDEISQVAER
+1651 TQDEISQVADR
-1662 VLSLQDNIGK
+1662 LVSLQDGIGA

-1686 SGVQFGDSASGLSK
+1686 NGVQFGDSASGLSK

-1754 NISANTLRNADAT
+1754 NISANTLRTAAAT
-1767 VELLSILRA
+1767 DEILTIVRS

-1786 V
+1786 A

>member
-92 ESEAKVAL
+92 ESDAKVAL
-100 ANARAKAATDRA
+100 ANARAKAAADRA

-122 HAGAA
+122 HARAA

-148 GFMGS
+148 GFVGS

-230 IQYSDLYDTLRRIA
+230 IQYSELYDTLRRIA

-311 RKQVSFEDVK
+311 KKQVSFEDVE
-321 KAFEEMTDAG
+321 KAFKEMTDAG

-346 SKWKNLGDA
+346 SRWKNLGDA

-364 QSGIGDAMKGIAE
+364 QSGIGDAMKGIADI
-377 TLTDMTSHWRTM
+377 LTDMTSHWRTM
-389 AWTIGGAVAGLKSY
+389 AWTISGAVVGLKSY
-403 RMYALLAARAVDSNL
+403 RMYALLAARAVDANL
-418 MGALAKSRA
+418 MGALAKARTA
-427 LSPAAGASG
+427 SPAAGAAG
-436 AKATAENVAG
+436 AAATAENVAG
-446 AGVYLGQLREQRL
+446 AGVYLGQLKEQRL

-468 IMTKQVNDAEAR
+468 IMTKQVNDAEIR
-480 ALQNMYKINGVTL
+480 ALQYMYKIDGVTL
-493 SNWQNASKIQK
+493 LHWQNASKIQK

-517 VFLRGMAV
+517 AFLRGMAV
-525 QAGWMVAL
+525 QAGWMVLL

-553 LENIGE
+553 LESIGE

-565 KNLREVSDAVKGVD
+565 KNLRDVSDAMSGVD
-579 TNTAGSSTL
+579 TGSAGSAEL
-588 TDGIGKMVQTLKD
+588 TDGIKRMVQTLKD

-609 ILERIFGKGAD
+609 IRERIFGKGAD
-620 GKVKSLAEKFTEL
+620 GKVKSLAERFTEL

-653 LANIDNDNGSSMPGN
+653 LANIDNDNGSWMPGN
-668 WNVKDYMDEY
+668 WNVKDYTDEY
-678 ADALKRL
+678 ADALKKL

-707 GKYPEFLRMMREN
+707 EKYPEFLRMMREN

-731 SLLYTEGSHAMRQ
+731 SLLYTEGSYAMRQ

-767 VSGVRKGLR
+767 VSGVRKKVR
-776 EKAAK
+776 ETAAK
-781 LADEFAQ
+781 LADEFVQ
-788 ALAQQ
+788 TLAQQ
-793 GHKKGTKAWNM
+793 GYKKGTKAWNM
-804 AVQRSLENF
+804 AAQRALENF
-813 LDQNNV
+813 LDQNK
-819 IDERVRREVRDVFI
+819 ILDERVRREVRDVFI
-833 EKSVYVHVK
+833 KKNIYVHVK
-842 GKFSGGKNV
+842 GKFSGAEDV
-851 VSELDKYISEAFGG
+851 ASELDKYISGVFGG
-865 KYDEAF
+865 KYDK
-871 DDVSSLSEK
+871 DVAGNTLAEK
-880 RKTAKSAYDAS
+880 RKGAQDAYDAA
-891 VEEVKAAQGVLR
+891 VEEVKAAKGVLR
-903 RMGVP
+903 RLGVP

-917 TGASSAKIL
+917 AGAASAKVR

-934 AVEKANAGRKGLAAL
+934 AVKKANAGRKGLAAL
-949 GWGEEKKNDR
+949 GWEKKKKAH
-959 PRTPKTDTALQNAR
+959 KTDTALQNAR

-980 EAYGEWQ
+980 EAYGEWK
-987 KLSESMGGASALGEM
+987 KLEEGMGGPAALGEM

-1013 GGLDKDSYVRLLER
+1013 GGLDKDGYVRLLER

-1037 DRRTFRFEI
+1037 DRRTFRLDI

-1055 ESLKKAADEAYSQ
+1055 ETLKKAADEAYSQ
-1068 IQAWLQDFSS
+1068 IQAWLEDFSS
-1078 RWDLYKSLKKTTGDS
+1078 RWDLYKSLKKTTGDG

-1121 RKKGITAPLRLDMG
+1121 RKKGITAPLRLDMSG
-1135 DREAENFFGK
+1135 KEAEAFFRK
-1145 NKGLLELY
+1145 DKGLLDLY
-1153 KELRRQIRATGR
+1153 KELQRQIRAIGR

-1216 EKQITDLEREAFRAT
+1216 EKQITELEREAFRAT

-1276 DGKQYKASASDL
+1276 DGKQYKASAGDL

-1313 SLGKLFGKK
+1313 SLGTLFSKK
-1322 VTKDEKTKAL
+1322 ATKDEKTKAL
-1332 KDLGDSVLVVNG
+1332 KNLGDSVLVVNG

-1404 IMTTITEHHNARL
+1404 IMTTATEQRNARL

-1423 SRLRVERLEAYLSS
+1423 SRRRVERIEAYLSA
-1437 FDSSTKYALGNS
+1437 FDNSTKYALGNS
-1449 YSEGVSG
+1449 YSRSVDG

-1461 QRASLISIRDLNKEI
+1461 QRADLISIRALNKEI
-1476 ARAKGYTKR
+1476 ARAKAYTKR

-1514 SQMQVNLA
+1514 SQMQTNLA

-1537 EWAKHNT
+1537 EWAKSNT

-1552 NSNIKD
+1552 NSSIKD

-1594 QNGTDAMDAFSQKAG
+1594 MNGTDAADAYSQKVG
-1609 DIMNSMIKKWLSLEF
+1609 DIMNAMIKKWLSLEF

-1630 EIQSLLFGDDGQGGF
+1630 EIQSLMFGADGQGGF
-1645 MGDGKL
+1645 MEDGKL
-1651 TQDEISQVAER
+1651 TEDEISQVAER

-1706 ESTADLL
+1706 ENTADLL

-1754 NISANTLRNADAT
+1754 SISANTLRNADAT

-1786 V
+1786 A

>member
-92 ESEAKVAL
+92 ESDAKVAL
-100 ANARAKAATDRA
+100 ANARAKAAADRA

-230 IQYSDLYDTLRRIA
+230 IQYSELYDTLRRIA

-364 QSGIGDAMKGIAE
+364 QSGIGDVMKGMAE
-377 TLTDMTSHWRTM
+377 TLTDMTFHWRTM

-403 RMYALLAARAVDSNL
+403 RMYALLAARAVDANL

-468 IMTKQVNDAEAR
+468 IMTKQVNDAETR
-480 ALQNMYKINGVTL
+480 ALQNMYKIDGITL
-493 SNWQNASKIQK
+493 SQWQNANKVQK

-525 QAGWMVAL
+525 QAGWMLAFSAIG
-533 TAVSSIIGRI
+533 AVIGRI

-553 LENIGE
+553 LESIGE

-565 KNLREVSDAVKGVD
+565 KNIRDVSDAVGGID
-579 TNTAGSSTL
+579 TKTAGSSEL

-653 LANIDNDNGSSMPGN
+653 LANIDDDNGHWYPGN

-731 SLLYTEGSHAMRQ
+731 SLLYTGGSKEMQQEFRRNT
-744 SYSLAAKGAAKDFS
+744 LWTTLG
-758 VYNSGPHTD
+758 
-767 VSGVRKGLR
+767 VSGYAVSGYKGELR
-776 EKAAK
+776 NVATK

-788 ALAQQ
+788 TLAQQ

-804 AVQRSLENF
+804 AAQRSLEDF

-865 KYDEAF
+865 KYDDAF
-871 DDVSSLSEK
+871 KDASDLSEK
-880 RKTAKSAYDAS
+880 RKAAKSAYDAS

-908 TDGKTIKKV
+908 TDGKTLKKV
-917 TGASSAKIL
+917 GKKASNEVK
-926 DAVDLYNK
+926 DAVWLYNM
-934 AVEKANAGRKGLAAL
+934 AVEKMNAGRKGLAAL

-1093 GIARMAF
+1093 SLARMAF
-1100 GNYEMWDEEGRKLL
+1100 GNYEMWDEEARKLQ
-1114 EHLEGEM
+1114 EHLEGKM
-1121 RKKGITAPLRLDMG
+1121 REKGITAPLRLDMS

-1145 NKGLLELY
+1145 DKGLLELY
-1153 KELRRQIRATGR
+1153 KELRKQIRSTGR

-1183 KIRRLKERIQEVLD
+1183 KIRRLKERIQEVLN

-1216 EKQITDLEREAFRAT
+1216 EKQITELEREAFRAT

-1246 KGIKRI
+1246 KGIKNI

-1265 DGKGGFTLTGL
+1265 DGKGGFTLTGQ
-1276 DGKQYKASASDL
+1276 DGNQYKASAGDL
-1288 KQLNEQVKKTDEYFN
+1288 KRLNELKPKTDEYFN

-1322 VTKDEKTKAL
+1322 VTKDEKQKAL

-1352 FERLFSAQGNE
+1352 FERLFAAQGNE

-1389 GPLGGAVAALSAVAN
+1389 GLLGGAVGALSAVAN
-1404 IMTTITEHHNARL
+1404 IMTTITEQHNARL

-1456 LELNR
+1456 LELNK

-1514 SQMQVNLA
+1514 SQIQVNLA

-1651 TQDEISQVAER
+1651 TQDEISQVADR
-1662 VLSLQDNIGK
+1662 LMSLQDGIGD

-1786 V
+1786 A

>member
-92 ESEAKVAL
+92 ESDAKVAL
-100 ANARAKAATDRA
+100 ANARAKAAADRA

-148 GFMGS
+148 GFVGS

-191 LKDTGKAQSIFDKV
+191 LKDTGKARAMFDKV

-297 GRLVSAAEIYDRVS
+297 GRLVSASEIYDRVS

-321 KAFEEMTDAG
+321 KAFKEMTDAG

-364 QSGIGDAMKGIAE
+364 QSGIGDVMKGIADI
-377 TLTDMTSHWRTM
+377 LMDMTSHWRTM
-389 AWTIGGAVAGLKSY
+389 AWTISGAVVGLKSY
-403 RMYALLAARAVDSNL
+403 RMYALLAARAVDANL
-418 MGALAKSRA
+418 MGALAKARTA
-427 LSPAAGASG
+427 SPAAGAAG
-436 AKATAENVAG
+436 AGATAENVAG
-446 AGVYLGQLREQRL
+446 AGVYLGQLKEQRL

-468 IMTKQVNDAEAR
+468 IMTKQVNDAEIR
-480 ALQNMYKINGVTL
+480 ALQTMYKIDGVTL

-517 VFLRGMAV
+517 AFLRAMAV
-525 QAGWMVAL
+525 QAGMMLAF
-533 TAVSSIIGRI
+533 AAIGSIIGRI

-553 LENIGE
+553 LESIGE

-565 KNLREVSDAVKGVD
+565 KNLRDVSDAVGGIDAK
-579 TNTAGSSTL
+579 TAGSSEL
-588 TDGIGKMVQTLKD
+588 TDGIKRMVQTLKD

-653 LANIDNDNGSSMPGN
+653 LANIDDDNGSWMPGN
-668 WNVKDYMDEY
+668 WNVKDYTDEY

-685 DKQIREHAADN
+685 DREIREHAADN

-720 GVGANDIAGQI
+720 GVGANNIAGQI
-731 SLLYTEGSHAMRQ
+731 SLLYTEGSYGMRRHFE
-744 SYSLAAKGAAKDFS
+744 S
-758 VYNSGPHTD
+758 
-767 VSGVRKGLR
+767 SGVPQQIPIVGVDVPWYRRQLR
-776 EKAAK
+776 NTAAK

-788 ALAQQ
+788 TLAQH
-793 GHKKGTKAWNM
+793 GYKKGSAAWNM
-804 AVQRSLENF
+804 ATQRALENF
-813 LDQNNV
+813 LDQNK
-819 IDERVRREVRDVFI
+819 ILDERVRREVRDVFI
-833 EKSVYVHVK
+833 KKNVYVHVK
-842 GKFSGGKNV
+842 GKFSGAENV
-851 VSELDKYISEAFGG
+851 ATELDKYISGVFGG
-865 KYDEAF
+865 KYDEDLAGNT
-871 DDVSSLSEK
+871 LAEK
-880 RKTAKSAYDAS
+880 RKGAKAAYDAA

-903 RMGVP
+903 RLGVP

-917 TGASSAKIL
+917 AGAASAKVM

-949 GWGEEKKNDR
+949 GWGEENKNDR
-959 PRTPKTDTALQNAR
+959 PHTPKTDTALQNAR

-980 EAYGEWQ
+980 EAYGEWK
-987 KLSESMGGASALGEM
+987 KLEEGMGGASALGEM

-1037 DRRTFRFEI
+1037 DRRTFRLDI

-1055 ESLKKAADEAYSQ
+1055 ETLKKAADEAYSQ

-1078 RWDLYKSLKKTTGDS
+1078 RWDLYKSLKKTTGDG

-1100 GNYEMWDEEGRKLL
+1100 GSYEVWDEEARKLQ
-1114 EHLEGEM
+1114 EHLEGKM
-1121 RKKGITAPLRLDMG
+1121 REKGITAPLRLDMG
-1135 DREAENFFGK
+1135 GKEAENFFGK
-1145 NKGLLELY
+1145 DKGLLELY
-1153 KELRRQIRATGR
+1153 KALQKQLRATGR

-1216 EKQITDLEREAFRAT
+1216 EKQITELEREAFRAT

-1276 DGKQYKASASDL
+1276 DGKQYKASAGDL

-1313 SLGKLFGKK
+1313 SLGTLFSKK
-1322 VTKDEKTKAL
+1322 ATKDEKTKAL
-1332 KDLGDSVLVVNG
+1332 KNLGDSVLVVNG

-1404 IMTTITEHHNARL
+1404 IMTTATEQRNARL

-1423 SRLRVERLEAYLSS
+1423 SRRRVERIEAYLSS

-1449 YSEGVSG
+1449 YSRSVGT

-1461 QRASLISIRDLNKEI
+1461 QRADLISIRALNREI
-1476 ARAKGYTKR
+1476 ARAKAYTKR

-1493 LEREKALLE
+1493 LEKEKALLE
-1502 KLYSLDGGRTFQ
+1502 SISADSHTYT

-1537 EWAKHNT
+1537 EWAKRHT
-1544 SKSKINEY
+1544 SKRKINEY
-1552 NSNIKD
+1552 NSSIKD

-1594 QNGTDAMDAFSQKAG
+1594 MNGTDAADAYSQKVG
-1609 DIMNSMIKKWLSLEF
+1609 DIMNAMIKKWLSLEF

-1630 EIQSLLFGDDGQGGF
+1630 EIQSLMFGADGQGGF
-1645 MGDGKL
+1645 MEDGKL
-1651 TQDEISQVAER
+1651 TEDEISQVAER

-1706 ESTADLL
+1706 ENTADLL

-1754 NISANTLRNADAT
+1754 SISANTLRNADAT

-1786 V
+1786 A

>member
-148 GFMGS
+148 GFMGI

-230 IQYSDLYDTLRRIA
+230 IQYSELYDTLRRIA

-297 GRLVSAAEIYDRVS
+297 GRRVSASEIYDRVS
-311 RKQVSFEDVK
+311 KKQVSFEDVK

-331 GQFYNTQEAMSESLR
+331 GQFYNTQEAMAESLR

-377 TLTDMTSHWRTM
+377 TLTDMTGHWRTM
-389 AWTIGGAVAGLKSY
+389 TAVIIGAVAALKGY
-403 RMYALLAARAVDSNL
+403 RVFALLAARAVDANL

-427 LSPAAGASG
+427 LSPAAGAAG
-436 AKATAENVAG
+436 AKATAENVAD

-480 ALQNMYKINGVTL
+480 ALQTMYKIDGVTL
-493 SNWQNASKIQK
+493 LHWQNANKVQR
-504 AWAGVGVMVQRAG
+504 AWAGVGVMVSRAG
-517 VFLRGMAV
+517 ALLRGIAV
-525 QAGWMVAL
+525 QAVWMLAFSAIAGIL
-533 TAVSSIIGRI
+533 GRM

-553 LENIGE
+553 FESIGE
-559 ASSEAA
+559 ASSEAT
-565 KNLREVSDAVKGVD
+565 KNLRDVSDAVKGVD
-579 TNTAGSSTL
+579 TKTASSSEL
-588 TDGIGKMVQTLKD
+588 TDGIKRMVQTLKD

-653 LANIDNDNGSSMPGN
+653 LANIDDDNGSWMPGN

-678 ADALKRL
+678 ADALKNL
-685 DKQIREHAADN
+685 DRVIRKHAADN
-696 DKLAA
+696 DKLVA
-701 ALDKVK
+701 ALDRVK
-707 GKYPEFLRMMREN
+707 KEYPEFLRMMREN

-731 SLLYTEGSHAMRQ
+731 SLLYTEGSFAMRRHFESSGVPQ
-744 SYSLAAKGAAKDFS
+744 LFPEIGRYAPWYRRQLRNAAAKF
-758 VYNSGPHTD
+758 
-767 VSGVRKGLR
+767 
-776 EKAAK
+776 
-781 LADEFAQ
+781 ADEFAQ
-788 ALAQQ
+788 TLAQQ

-804 AVQRSLENF
+804 AAQRSLEDF

-819 IDERVRREVRDVFI
+819 NDERVRREVRDMFI
-833 EKSVYVHVK
+833 KKNIYVHVK
-842 GKFSGGKNV
+842 GKFSGAENV
-851 VSELDKYISEAFGG
+851 ATELDKYISGIFGG
-865 KYDEAF
+865 KYDDALK
-871 DDVSSLSEK
+871 DASDLSEK
-880 RKTAKSAYDAS
+880 RKAAKSAYDAS
-891 VEEVKAAQGVLR
+891 VEEVKAAKGVLR

-908 TDGKTIKKV
+908 ADGKTIIKAAKD
-917 TGASSAKIL
+917 ASAKVK
-926 DAVDLYNK
+926 DAVVLYNW

-949 GWGEEKKNDR
+949 GWDEKTWDKDKHKHKS
-959 PRTPKTDTALQNAR
+959 KTDTALQNAR
-973 SELNELR
+973 AELNELK
-980 EAYGEWQ
+980 EAYGEWK
-987 KLSESMGGASALGEM
+987 KLKEGMGGVAALGEM

-1007 AKWFRD
+1007 AKWFKD
-1013 GGLDKDSYVRLLER
+1013 GGLDKDGYVRLLER

-1037 DRRTFRFEI
+1037 DRRTFRLDI

-1100 GNYEMWDEEGRKLL
+1100 GNYEVWDEEARKLQ
-1114 EHLEGEM
+1114 EHLEGKM
-1121 RKKGITAPLRLDMG
+1121 REKGITAPLRLDMS
-1135 DREAENFFGK
+1135 DKEAENFFGK
-1145 NKGLLELY
+1145 DKGLLELY
-1153 KELRRQIRATGR
+1153 KELRKQIRSTGR

-1216 EKQITDLEREAFRAT
+1216 EKQITELEREAFRAT

-1246 KGIKRI
+1246 KGIKNI

-1276 DGKQYKASASDL
+1276 DGKQYKASAGDL
-1288 KQLNEQVKKTDEYFN
+1288 KRLNELKPKTDEYFN

-1322 VTKDEKTKAL
+1322 VTKDEKQKAL

-1389 GPLGGAVAALSAVAN
+1389 GVLGGAVAALSAVAN
-1404 IMTTITEHHNARL
+1404 IMTTITEQHNARL

-1449 YSEGVSG
+1449 YSRSVSA

-1461 QRASLISIRDLNKEI
+1461 QRASLIRIRDLNREI
-1476 ARAKGYTKR
+1476 ARAKAYTKR

-1514 SQMQVNLA
+1514 SQMQTNLA

-1651 TQDEISQVAER
+1651 TQDEISQVADR
-1662 VLSLQDNIGK
+1662 VMSLQDNIGK

-1754 NISANTLRNADAT
+1754 NISANTLRTAAAT
-1767 VELLSILRA
+1767 DEILTIVRS

-1786 V
+1786 A

>member
-297 GRLVSAAEIYDRVS
+297 GRLVSASEIYDRVS

-364 QSGIGDAMKGIAE
+364 QSGLGDVMKGIADI
-377 TLTDMTSHWRTM
+377 LTDMTFHWRTM
-389 AWTIGGAVAGLKSY
+389 AWTISGAVVGLKSY
-403 RMYALLAARAVDSNL
+403 RMYALLAARAVDANL
-418 MGALAKSRA
+418 MGALAKARTA
-427 LSPAAGASG
+427 SPAAGAAG
-436 AKATAENVAG
+436 AGATAENVAG
-446 AGVYLGQLREQRL
+446 AGVYLGQLKEQRL

-468 IMTKQVNDAEAR
+468 IMTKQVNDAEIR

-493 SNWQNASKIQK
+493 SNWQNASKIQR

-517 VFLRGMAV
+517 SFLRGMAV
-525 QAGWMVAL
+525 QAGWMVVL
-533 TAVSSIIGRI
+533 TAVFSIIGRI

-553 LENIGE
+553 LESIGE

-565 KNLREVSDAVKGVD
+565 KNLRDVSDAVGGIDAK
-579 TNTAGSSTL
+579 TADGSALS
-588 TDGIGKMVQTLKD
+588 DGIGKMVQALKD
-601 YFPESADG
+601 YYPESAGG
-609 ILERIFGKGAD
+609 IIDKAFGKGAD
-620 GKVKSLAEKFTEL
+620 GKVKSLAERFTEL

-646 QKTMGEA
+646 QKTMGET
-653 LANIDNDNGSSMPGN
+653 LANIDNDNGSWMPGN
-668 WNVKDYMDEY
+668 WNVKDYTDEY
-678 ADALKRL
+678 ADALKKL

-720 GVGANDIAGQI
+720 GVGANDIARQI
-731 SLLYTEGSHAMRQ
+731 SLLYTQGSEEMIQ
-744 SYSLAAKGAAKDFS
+744 KFAKGAPLQISNF
-758 VYNSGPHTD
+758 
-767 VSGVRKGLR
+767 GVEVLERRTQVKN
-776 EKAAK
+776 AASK

-788 ALAQQ
+788 TLAQQ

-804 AVQRSLENF
+804 AAQRSLEDF

-833 EKSVYVHVK
+833 KKNIYVHVK
-842 GKFSGGKNV
+842 GKFSGANDV

-865 KYDEAF
+865 KYKDAF
-871 DDVSSLSEK
+871 EDASSLSEK
-880 RKTAKSAYDAS
+880 RKAAKSAYDAS

-903 RMGVP
+903 SMGVP

-917 TGASSAKIL
+917 TEAASAKIL

-980 EAYGEWQ
+980 EAYGEWK
-987 KLSESMGGASALGEM
+987 KLGESMNGEAALKMM
-1002 RKSPF
+1002 RESPF

-1013 GGLDKDSYVRLLER
+1013 GGLDKDGYVRLLER

-1055 ESLKKAADEAYSQ
+1055 ETLKKAADEAYSQ

-1100 GNYEMWDEEGRKLL
+1100 GNYEVWDEEARKLQ
-1114 EHLEGEM
+1114 EHLEGKM
-1121 RKKGITAPLRLDMG
+1121 REKGITAPLRLDMS
-1135 DREAENFFGK
+1135 DKEAEAFFGK
-1145 NKGLLELY
+1145 DKGLLELY
-1153 KELRRQIRATGR
+1153 KELRKQIRSTGR

-1216 EKQITDLEREAFRAT
+1216 EKQITELEREAFRAT

-1276 DGKQYKASASDL
+1276 DGKQYKASAGDL

-1313 SLGKLFGKK
+1313 SLGTLFSKK
-1322 VTKDEKTKAL
+1322 ATKDEKTKAL
-1332 KDLGDSVLVVNG
+1332 KNLGDSVLVVNG

-1389 GPLGGAVAALSAVAN
+1389 GVLGGAVSALSAVAN
-1404 IMTTITEHHNARL
+1404 IMTTITEQHNARL

-1449 YSEGVSG
+1449 YSRSVGA

-1461 QRASLISIRDLNKEI
+1461 QRADLIRIRDLNREI

-1558 KLQEIRDYEEEVANT
+1558 KLQEIRDYEEKVANT

-1594 QNGTDAMDAFSQKAG
+1594 MNGTDAADAYSQKVG

-1651 TQDEISQVAER
+1651 TQDEISQVADR
-1662 VLSLQDNIGK
+1662 LMSLQDNIGA

-1754 NISANTLRNADAT
+1754 SISANTLRNADAT

-1786 V
+1786 A

>member
-100 ANARAKAATDRA
+100 ANARAKAAADRA

-148 GFMGS
+148 GFIGS

-230 IQYSDLYDTLRRIA
+230 IQYSELYDTLRRIA

-297 GRLVSAAEIYDRVS
+297 GRLVSASEIYDRVS

-321 KAFEEMTDAG
+321 KAFKEMTDAG

-364 QSGIGDAMKGIAE
+364 QSGIGDVMKGIADI
-377 TLTDMTSHWRTM
+377 LTDMTSHWQTM
-389 AWTIGGAVAGLKSY
+389 TAVIIGAVAGLKSY
-403 RMYALLAARAVDSNL
+403 RMYALLAARAVDANL
-418 MGALAKSRA
+418 MGALAKARTA
-427 LSPAAGASG
+427 SPAAGAAG
-436 AKATAENVAG
+436 AAATAENVAG
-446 AGVYLGQLREQRL
+446 AGVYLGQLKEQRL

-468 IMTKQVNDAEAR
+468 IMTKQVNDAEIR
-480 ALQNMYKINGVTL
+480 ALQTMYKIDGVTL

-504 AWAGVGVMVQRAG
+504 AWAGVGVMISRAG
-517 VFLRGMAV
+517 AFLRAMALQGGV
-525 QAGWMVAL
+525 MLAFAAIV
-533 TAVSSIIGRI
+533 SIIGRI

-553 LENIGE
+553 LESIGE
-559 ASSEAA
+559 AGAEAA
-565 KNLREVSDAVKGVD
+565 KNLREVSDAMSGVD
-579 TNTAGSSTL
+579 TGSAGSAEL
-588 TDGIGKMVQTLKD
+588 TDGIKRMVQTLKD

-653 LANIDNDNGSSMPGN
+653 LANIDDDNGSWMPGN

-678 ADALKRL
+678 ADALKKL
-685 DKQIREHAADN
+685 DKQVREHAADN

-720 GVGANDIAGQI
+720 GVGTNDIAGQI
-731 SLLYTEGSHAMRQ
+731 SLLFTGGDATRMMLRTFQQ
-744 SYSLAAKGAAKDFS
+744 SAVGYISDSF
-758 VYNSGPHTD
+758 
-767 VSGVRKGLR
+767 VSQNRMLLR
-776 EKAAK
+776 NAAAK
-781 LADEFAQ
+781 LADEFTQ
-788 ALAQQ
+788 SLAQH
-793 GHKKGTKAWNM
+793 GYKKGTKAWNM
-804 AVQRSLENF
+804 AAQRSLENF
-813 LDQNNV
+813 LDQNKV
-819 IDERVRREVRDVFI
+819 LDERVRREVRDVFI
-833 EKSVYVHVK
+833 KKNVYVHVK
-842 GKFSGGKNV
+842 GKFSGAEDV
-851 VSELDKYISEAFGG
+851 ASELDKYISGVFGG
-865 KYDEAF
+865 KYDE
-871 DDVSSLSEK
+871 DVAGNTLAEK
-880 RKTAKSAYDAS
+880 RKGAKGAYDAA

-903 RMGVP
+903 RLGVP

-917 TGASSAKIL
+917 AEAASAKVR

-959 PRTPKTDTALQNAR
+959 PRTSKTDTALQNAR

-987 KLSESMGGASALGEM
+987 KLSESMGGAAALGEM

-1013 GGLDKDSYVRLLER
+1013 GGLDKDGYVRILER

-1037 DRRTFRFEI
+1037 DRRTFRLDI

-1055 ESLKKAADEAYSQ
+1055 ETLKKAADEAYSQ

-1100 GNYEMWDEEGRKLL
+1100 GNYEVWDEEARKLQ
-1114 EHLEGEM
+1114 EHLEGKM
-1121 RKKGITAPLRLDMG
+1121 REKGITAPLRLDMG
-1135 DREAENFFGK
+1135 GKEAENFFGK
-1145 NKGLLELY
+1145 DKGLLELY
-1153 KELRRQIRATGR
+1153 KELQRQIRATGR

-1216 EKQITDLEREAFRAT
+1216 EKQITELEREAFRAT

-1252 RAELDALISSAKD
+1252 RAEIDALISSAKD

-1276 DGKQYKASASDL
+1276 DGKQYKASAGDL

-1313 SLGKLFGKK
+1313 SLGKLFSKK
-1322 VTKDEKTKAL
+1322 ATKDEKTKAL
-1332 KDLGDSVLVVNG
+1332 KNLGDSVLVVNG

-1389 GPLGGAVAALSAVAN
+1389 GPLGGAVAALSAVAS
-1404 IMTTITEHHNARL
+1404 IMTTATEQRNARL

-1423 SRLRVERLEAYLSS
+1423 SRRRVERIEAYLSA
-1437 FDSSTKYALGNS
+1437 FDNSTRYTLGNS
-1449 YSEGVSG
+1449 YSRSVGR
-1456 LELNR
+1456 LELNKE
-1461 QRASLISIRDLNKEI
+1461 RADLISIRDLNKEI
-1476 ARAKGYTKR
+1476 ARAKAYTKR

-1493 LEREKALLE
+1493 LEKEKALLE
-1502 KLYSLDGGRTFQ
+1502 SISADSHTYT

-1537 EWAKHNT
+1537 EWAKSNT

-1552 NSNIKD
+1552 NSSIKD

-1594 QNGTDAMDAFSQKAG
+1594 MNGTDAADAYSQKVG

-1630 EIQSLLFGDDGQGGF
+1630 EIQSLMFGADGQGGF
-1645 MGDGKL
+1645 MEDGKL
-1651 TQDEISQVAER
+1651 TEDEISQVAER

-1706 ESTADLL
+1706 ENTADLL

-1754 NISANTLRNADAT
+1754 SISANTLRNADAT

-1786 V
+1786 A

>member
-100 ANARAKAATDRA
+100 ANARAKAAADRA

-148 GFMGS
+148 GFIGS

-230 IQYSDLYDTLRRIA
+230 IQYSELYDTLRRIA

-297 GRLVSAAEIYDRVS
+297 GRLVSASEIYDRVS

-321 KAFEEMTDAG
+321 KAFKEMTDAG

-364 QSGIGDAMKGIAE
+364 QSGIGDVMKGMADI
-377 TLTDMTSHWRTM
+377 LTDMTSHWQTM
-389 AWTIGGAVAGLKSY
+389 TAVIIGAVAGLKSY
-403 RMYALLAARAVDSNL
+403 RMYALLAARAVDANL
-418 MGALAKSRA
+418 MGALAKARTA
-427 LSPAAGASG
+427 SPAAGAAG
-436 AKATAENVAG
+436 AAATAENVAG
-446 AGVYLGQLREQRL
+446 AGVYLGQLKEQRL

-468 IMTKQVNDAEAR
+468 IMTKQVNDAEIR
-480 ALQNMYKINGVTL
+480 ALQTMYKIDGVTL

-504 AWAGVGVMVQRAG
+504 AWAGVGVMISRAG
-517 VFLRGMAV
+517 AFLRAMALQGGV
-525 QAGWMVAL
+525 MLAFAAIG
-533 TAVSSIIGRI
+533 SIIGRI

-553 LENIGE
+553 LESIGE
-559 ASSEAA
+559 AGAEAA
-565 KNLREVSDAVKGVD
+565 KNLREVSDAMSGVD
-579 TNTAGSSTL
+579 TGSAGSAEL
-588 TDGIGKMVQTLKD
+588 TDGIKRMVQTLKD

-653 LANIDNDNGSSMPGN
+653 LAGIDDDNGSWMPGN

-678 ADALKRL
+678 ADALKKL
-685 DKQIREHAADN
+685 DKQVREHAADN

-707 GKYPEFLRMMREN
+707 EKYPEFLRMMREN
-720 GVGANDIAGQI
+720 GVGNNDIAGQI
-731 SLLYTEGSHAMRQ
+731 SLLYTGGDATRMMLRTFQQ
-744 SYSLAAKGAAKDFS
+744 SAVGYISDSF
-758 VYNSGPHTD
+758 
-767 VSGVRKGLR
+767 VSQNRMLLR
-776 EKAAK
+776 NAAAK
-781 LADEFAQ
+781 LADEFTQ
-788 ALAQQ
+788 SLAQH
-793 GHKKGTKAWNM
+793 GYKKGTKAWNM
-804 AVQRSLENF
+804 AAQRSLENF
-813 LDQNNV
+813 LDQNKV
-819 IDERVRREVRDVFI
+819 LDERVRREVRDVFI
-833 EKSVYVHVK
+833 KKNVYVHVK
-842 GKFSGGKNV
+842 GKFSGAEDV
-851 VSELDKYISEAFGG
+851 ASELDKYISGVFGG
-865 KYDEAF
+865 KYDE
-871 DDVSSLSEK
+871 DVAGNTLAEK
-880 RKTAKSAYDAS
+880 RKGAKGAYDAA

-903 RMGVP
+903 RLGVP

-917 TGASSAKIL
+917 AEAASAKVR

-959 PRTPKTDTALQNAR
+959 PRTPKSDTALQNAR

-987 KLSESMGGASALGEM
+987 KLSESMGGAAALGEM

-1013 GGLDKDSYVRLLER
+1013 GGLDKDGYVRILER

-1037 DRRTFRFEI
+1037 DRRTFRLDI

-1055 ESLKKAADEAYSQ
+1055 ETLKKAADEAYSQ

-1100 GNYEMWDEEGRKLL
+1100 GNYEVWDEEARKLQ
-1114 EHLEGEM
+1114 EHLEGKM
-1121 RKKGITAPLRLDMG
+1121 REKGITAPLRLDMG
-1135 DREAENFFGK
+1135 GKEAENFFGK
-1145 NKGLLELY
+1145 DKGLLELY
-1153 KELRRQIRATGR
+1153 KELQRQIRATGR

-1216 EKQITDLEREAFRAT
+1216 EKQITELEREAFRAT

-1276 DGKQYKASASDL
+1276 DGKQYKASAGDL

-1313 SLGKLFGKK
+1313 SLGKLFSKK
-1322 VTKDEKTKAL
+1322 VTKDEKQKAL

-1389 GPLGGAVAALSAVAN
+1389 GPLGGAVAALSAVAS
-1404 IMTTITEHHNARL
+1404 IMTTATEQRNARL

-1423 SRLRVERLEAYLSS
+1423 SRRRVERIEAYLSA
-1437 FDSSTKYALGNS
+1437 FDNSTRYTLGNS
-1449 YSEGVSG
+1449 YSRSVGR
-1456 LELNR
+1456 LELNKE
-1461 QRASLISIRDLNKEI
+1461 RADLISIRDLNKEI
-1476 ARAKGYTKR
+1476 ARAKAYTKR

-1493 LEREKALLE
+1493 LEKEKALLE
-1502 KLYSLDGGRTFQ
+1502 SISADSYTYT

-1537 EWAKHNT
+1537 EWAKSNT

-1552 NSNIKD
+1552 NSSIKD

-1594 QNGTDAMDAFSQKAG
+1594 MNGTDAADAYSQKVG

-1630 EIQSLLFGDDGQGGF
+1630 EIQSLMFGADGQGGF
-1645 MGDGKL
+1645 MEDGKL
-1651 TQDEISQVAER
+1651 TEDEISQVAER

-1706 ESTADLL
+1706 ENTADLL

-1754 NISANTLRNADAT
+1754 SISANTLRNADAT

-1786 V
+1786 A

>member
-92 ESEAKVAL
+92 ESDAKVAL
-100 ANARAKAATDRA
+100 ANARAKAAADRA

-148 GFMGS
+148 GFMGI

-297 GRLVSAAEIYDRVS
+297 GRLVSASEIYDRVS

-321 KAFEEMTDAG
+321 KAFKEMTDAG
-331 GQFYNTQEAMSESLR
+331 GQFYNMQEAMSESLR

-364 QSGIGDAMKGIAE
+364 QSGIGDTMKGIADI
-377 TLTDMTSHWRTM
+377 LTDMMSHWRTM
-389 AWTIGGAVAGLKSY
+389 AWTISGAVAGLKTY
-403 RMYALLAARAVDSNL
+403 RMYALLAARAVDANL
-418 MGALAKSRA
+418 MGALAKARTA
-427 LSPAAGASG
+427 SPAAGAAG
-436 AKATAENVAG
+436 AAATAENVAG
-446 AGVYLGQLREQRL
+446 AGVYLGQLKEQRL

-468 IMTKQVNDAEAR
+468 IMTKQVNDAEIR
-480 ALQNMYKINGVTL
+480 ALQTMYKINGVTL

-517 VFLRGMAV
+517 AFLRGMAV
-525 QAGWMVAL
+525 QVGWMVLL

-548 ALRES
+548 ALREN
-553 LENIGE
+553 LESIGE
-559 ASSEAA
+559 ASSEAS
-565 KNLREVSDAVKGVD
+565 KNLREVSDAMSGVD
-579 TNTAGSSTL
+579 TKTASSSEL
-588 TDGIGKMVQTLKD
+588 TDGIQRMVQTLKD

-620 GKVKSLAEKFTEL
+620 GKVKSLAERFTEL

-646 QKTMGEA
+646 QKTMGET
-653 LANIDNDNGSSMPGN
+653 LANIDNDNGSWMPGN
-668 WNVKDYMDEY
+668 WNVKDYMDDY
-678 ADALKRL
+678 ADELKKL
-685 DKQIREHAADN
+685 DKQVREHAAEN
-696 DKLAA
+696 DKLSA

-707 GKYPEFLRMMREN
+707 EKYPEFLRMMREN
-720 GVGANDIAGQI
+720 GVGANNIARQI
-731 SLLYTEGSHAMRQ
+731 SLLYTEGSRDMTQTFGEEVPFKIANM
-744 SYSLAAKGAAKDFS
+744 
-758 VYNSGPHTD
+758 
-767 VSGVRKGLR
+767 GVLVFGSRNLLRKA
-776 EKAAK
+776 AAK
-781 LADEFAQ
+781 LADEFTQ
-788 ALAQQ
+788 SLAQQ
-793 GHKKGTKAWNM
+793 GYKKGTKAWNM
-804 AVQRSLENF
+804 AAQRSLEDF
-813 LDQNNV
+813 LDQNKV
-819 IDERVRREVRDVFI
+819 LDERVRRAVKDEFI
-833 EKSVYVHVK
+833 KKNVYVHVK
-842 GKFSGGKNV
+842 GKFSGAKDV
-851 VSELDKYISEAFGG
+851 VSDLDKYISGVFGG
-865 KYDEAF
+865 KYDE
-871 DDVSSLSEK
+871 DVAGNTLAEK
-880 RKTAKSAYDAS
+880 RKGAKGAYDAA

-903 RMGVP
+903 RLGVP

-917 TGASSAKIL
+917 ARKASAKVR

-949 GWGEEKKNDR
+949 GWGEENKNDR

-980 EAYGEWQ
+980 EAYGEWK
-987 KLSESMGGASALGEM
+987 KLEEGMGGASALGEM

-1013 GGLDKDSYVRLLER
+1013 GGLDKDGYVRLLEH

-1037 DRRTFRFEI
+1037 DRRTFRLDI

-1055 ESLKKAADEAYSQ
+1055 ETLKKAADEAYSQ

-1078 RWDLYKSLKKTTGDS
+1078 RWDLYKSLKKTTGDG

-1135 DREAENFFGK
+1135 GKEAEAFFGK
-1145 NKGLLELY
+1145 DKGLLELY
-1153 KELRRQIRATGR
+1153 KEIQRQIRAIGR

-1216 EKQITDLEREAFRAT
+1216 EKQITELEREAFRAT

-1276 DGKQYKASASDL
+1276 DGKQYKASAGDL

-1313 SLGKLFGKK
+1313 SLGTLFSKK
-1322 VTKDEKTKAL
+1322 ATKDEKTKAL
-1332 KDLGDSVLVVNG
+1332 KNLGDSVLVVNG

-1374 VVSGISGVIQGFQNG
+1374 VVSGISGVIQGFQSG
-1389 GPLGGAVAALSAVAN
+1389 GVLGGAVAALSAVAS
-1404 IMTTITEHHNARL
+1404 IMTTATEQRNARL

-1423 SRLRVERLEAYLSS
+1423 SRRRVERIEAYLSA
-1437 FDSSTKYALGNS
+1437 FDNSTRYTLGNS
-1449 YSEGVSG
+1449 YSRSVGR
-1456 LELNR
+1456 LELNKE
-1461 QRASLISIRDLNKEI
+1461 RADLISIRALNKEI
-1476 ARAKGYTKR
+1476 ARAKAYTKR

-1493 LEREKALLE
+1493 LEKEKALLE
-1502 KLYSLDGGRTFQ
+1502 SISADSHTYT

-1537 EWAKHNT
+1537 EWAKSNT

-1552 NSNIKD
+1552 NSSIKD

-1573 LYGIDLK
+1573 LYDIDLK

-1594 QNGTDAMDAFSQKAG
+1594 MNGTDAADAYSQKVG
-1609 DIMNSMIKKWLSLEF
+1609 DIMKAMIKKWLSLEF

-1630 EIQSLLFGDDGQGGF
+1630 EIQSLMFGADGQGGF
-1645 MGDGKL
+1645 MEDGKL
-1651 TQDEISQVAER
+1651 TEDEISQVAER

-1706 ESTADLL
+1706 ENTADLL

-1754 NISANTLRNADAT
+1754 SISANTLRNADAT

-1786 V
+1786 A

>member
-62 TIDVRTSDGKALGS
+62 TIDVRTSDGKAFGS

-100 ANARAKAATDRA
+100 ANARAKAAADRA

-148 GFMGS
+148 GFIGS

-230 IQYSDLYDTLRRIA
+230 IQYSELYDTLRRIA

-297 GRLVSAAEIYDRVS
+297 GRLVSASEIYDRVS

-321 KAFEEMTDAG
+321 KAFKEMTDAG

-364 QSGIGDAMKGIAE
+364 QSGIGDVMKGMADI
-377 TLTDMTSHWRTM
+377 LTDMTSHWQTM
-389 AWTIGGAVAGLKSY
+389 TAVIIGAVAGLKSY
-403 RMYALLAARAVDSNL
+403 RMYALLAARAVDANL
-418 MGALAKSRA
+418 MGALAKARTA
-427 LSPAAGASG
+427 SPAAGAAG
-436 AKATAENVAG
+436 AAATAENVAG
-446 AGVYLGQLREQRL
+446 AGVYLGQLKEQRL

-468 IMTKQVNDAEAR
+468 IMTKQVNDAEIR
-480 ALQNMYKINGVTL
+480 ALQTMYKIDGVTL

-504 AWAGVGVMVQRAG
+504 AWAGVGVMISRAG
-517 VFLRGMAV
+517 AFLRAMALQGGV
-525 QAGWMVAL
+525 MLAFAAIG
-533 TAVSSIIGRI
+533 SIIGRI

-553 LENIGE
+553 LESIGE
-559 ASSEAA
+559 AGAEAA
-565 KNLREVSDAVKGVD
+565 KNLREVSDAMSGVD
-579 TNTAGSSTL
+579 TGSAGSAEL
-588 TDGIGKMVQTLKD
+588 TDGIKRMVQTLKD

-620 GKVKSLAEKFTEL
+620 GKVKSLAERFTEL

-653 LANIDNDNGSSMPGN
+653 LANIDDDNGSWMPGN

-678 ADALKRL
+678 ADALKKL
-685 DKQIREHAADN
+685 DKQVREHAADN

-707 GKYPEFLRMMREN
+707 EKYPEFLRMMREN
-720 GVGANDIAGQI
+720 GVGNNDIAGQI
-731 SLLYTEGSHAMRQ
+731 SLLYTGGDATRMMLRTFQQ
-744 SYSLAAKGAAKDFS
+744 SAVGYISDSF
-758 VYNSGPHTD
+758 
-767 VSGVRKGLR
+767 VSQNRMLLR
-776 EKAAK
+776 NAAAK
-781 LADEFAQ
+781 LADEFTQ
-788 ALAQQ
+788 SLVQH
-793 GHKKGTKAWNM
+793 GYKKGTKAWNM
-804 AVQRSLENF
+804 AAQRSLENF
-813 LDQNNV
+813 LDQNKV
-819 IDERVRREVRDVFI
+819 LDERVRREVRDVFI
-833 EKSVYVHVK
+833 KKNVYVHVK
-842 GKFSGGKNV
+842 GKFSGAEDV
-851 VSELDKYISEAFGG
+851 ASELDKYISGVFDG
-865 KYDEAF
+865 KYDE
-871 DDVSSLSEK
+871 DVAGNTLAEK
-880 RKTAKSAYDAS
+880 RKGAKGAYDAA

-903 RMGVP
+903 RLGVP

-917 TGASSAKIL
+917 AGAASAKVR

-987 KLSESMGGASALGEM
+987 KLSESMGGAAALGEM

-1013 GGLDKDSYVRLLER
+1013 GGLDKDGYVRILER

-1037 DRRTFRFEI
+1037 DRRTFRLDI

-1055 ESLKKAADEAYSQ
+1055 ETLKKAADEAYSQ

-1100 GNYEMWDEEGRKLL
+1100 GNYEVWDEEARKLQ
-1114 EHLEGEM
+1114 EHLEGKM
-1121 RKKGITAPLRLDMG
+1121 REKGITAPLRLDMG
-1135 DREAENFFGK
+1135 GKEAENFFGK
-1145 NKGLLELY
+1145 DKGLLELY
-1153 KELRRQIRATGR
+1153 KELQRQIRATGR

-1216 EKQITDLEREAFRAT
+1216 EKQITELEREAFRAT

-1313 SLGKLFGKK
+1313 SLGTLFSKK
-1322 VTKDEKTKAL
+1322 ATKDEKTKAL
-1332 KDLGDSVLVVNG
+1332 KNLGDSVLVVNG

-1389 GPLGGAVAALSAVAN
+1389 GPLGGAVAALSAVAS
-1404 IMTTITEHHNARL
+1404 IMTTATEQRNARL

-1423 SRLRVERLEAYLSS
+1423 SRRRVERIEAYLSA
-1437 FDSSTKYALGNS
+1437 FDNSTRYTLGNS
-1449 YSEGVSG
+1449 YSRSVGR
-1456 LELNR
+1456 LELNKE
-1461 QRASLISIRDLNKEI
+1461 RADLISIRDLNKEI
-1476 ARAKGYTKR
+1476 ARAKAYTKR

-1493 LEREKALLE
+1493 LEKEKALLE
-1502 KLYSLDGGRTFQ
+1502 SISADSYTYT

-1537 EWAKHNT
+1537 EWAKSNT

-1552 NSNIKD
+1552 NSSIKD

-1594 QNGTDAMDAFSQKAG
+1594 MNGTDAADAYSQKVG

-1630 EIQSLLFGDDGQGGF
+1630 EIQSLMFGADGQGGF
-1645 MGDGKL
+1645 MEDGKL
-1651 TQDEISQVAER
+1651 TEDEISQVAER

-1706 ESTADLL
+1706 ENTADLL

-1754 NISANTLRNADAT
+1754 SISANTLRNADAT

-1786 V
+1786 A

>member
-1 MANLGNLY
+1 M
-9 FDILLQ
+9 F
-15 DKTDK
+15 
-20 QLKEIRSKVIAGL
+20 
-33 KKELPALDIKIDRSK
+33 
-48 LAADVRKALSGEKF
+48 
-62 TIDVRTSDGKALGS
+62 
-76 LTAGQLR
+76 
-83 AQRAAAIQA
+83 
-92 ESEAKVAL
+92 
-100 ANARAKAATDRA
+100 
-112 SASLQRLAAA
+112 
-122 HAGAA
+122 
-127 GAAERNASALGR
+127 
-139 TASAAQRTV
+139 
-148 GFMGS
+148 
-153 LRNELAQLGQVYFF
+153 
-167 QDLARRIVNVG
+167 
-178 GELENQ
+178 
-184 RIAMGAI
+184 
-191 LKDTGKAQSIFDKV
+191 
-205 QTLAVKSPFGVMQ
+205 
-218 LNQSAKMLTAYN
+218 
-230 IQYSDLYDTLRRIA
+230 
-244 DISAGVG
+244 
-251 VSMDRIILAYGQ
+251 
-263 IKAKHV
+263 
-269 LAGTELRQLTEANLP
+269 
-284 IIDMLSK
+284 
-291 QYSQQE
+291 
-297 GRLVSAAEIYDRVS
+297 
-311 RKQVSFEDVK
+311 
-321 KAFEEMTDAG
+321 
-331 GQFYNTQEAMSESLR
+331 
-346 SKWKNLGDA
+346 
-355 IDVAFGSVA
+355 
-364 QSGIGDAMKGIAE
+364 
-377 TLTDMTSHWRTM
+377 
-389 AWTIGGAVAGLKSY
+389 
-403 RMYALLAARAVDSNL
+403 
-418 MGALAKSRA
+418 
-427 LSPAAGASG
+427 
-436 AKATAENVAG
+436 
-446 AGVYLGQLREQRL
+446 
-459 LTASKAKYL
+459 
-468 IMTKQVNDAEAR
+468 
-480 ALQNMYKINGVTL
+480 
-493 SNWQNASKIQK
+493 
-504 AWAGVGVMVQRAG
+504 
-517 VFLRGMAV
+517 
-525 QAGWMVAL
+525 
-533 TAVSSIIGRI
+533 SIIGRI

-553 LENIGE
+553 LESIGE

-565 KNLREVSDAVKGVD
+565 KNLREVSDAMSGVD
-579 TNTAGSSTL
+579 TGSAGSAEL
-588 TDGIGKMVQTLKD
+588 TDGIKRMVQTLKD

-633 RDAINDAQDAARL
+633 RDAINNAQDAARL

-653 LANIDNDNGSSMPGN
+653 LANIDNDNGSWKPGN

-678 ADALKRL
+678 AVSLKRL
-685 DKQIREHAADN
+685 DREIREHAADN

-731 SLLYTEGSHAMRQ
+731 SLLYTEGS
-744 SYSLAAKGAAKDFS
+744 
-758 VYNSGPHTD
+758 TD
-767 VSGVRKGLR
+767 MMQTFGKEAPLQVSNVGIEVLERRTQLKNA
-776 EKAAK
+776 AAK

-788 ALAQQ
+788 TLAQQ

-804 AVQRSLENF
+804 AAQRSLEDF
-813 LDQNNV
+813 LDQNKV
-819 IDERVRREVRDVFI
+819 LDERVRREVRDVFI
-833 EKSVYVHVK
+833 KKNIYVHVK
-842 GKFSGGKNV
+842 GKFSGAEDIP
-851 VSELDKYISEAFGG
+851 SELDKYISGVFGG
-865 KYDEAF
+865 KYDE
-871 DDVSSLSEK
+871 DVAGNTLAEK
-880 RKTAKSAYDAS
+880 RKGAKGAYDAA

-903 RMGVP
+903 RLGVP

-917 TGASSAKIL
+917 AGAASAKVR

-949 GWGEEKKNDR
+949 GWGDEKKNDR

-980 EAYGEWQ
+980 EAYGEWK
-987 KLSESMGGASALGEM
+987 KLEEGMGSASALGEM

-1013 GGLDKDSYVRLLER
+1013 GGLDKDGYVRLLER

-1037 DRRTFRFEI
+1037 DRRTFRLDI

-1055 ESLKKAADEAYSQ
+1055 ETLKKAADEAYSQ

-1093 GIARMAF
+1093 SIARMAF

-1135 DREAENFFGK
+1135 GKEAEAFFGK
-1145 NKGLLELY
+1145 DKGLLELY
-1153 KELRRQIRATGR
+1153 KELQRQIRATGR

-1183 KIRRLKERIQEVLD
+1183 KIRRMKERIQEVLD

-1216 EKQITDLEREAFRAT
+1216 EKQITELEREAFRAT

-1276 DGKQYKASASDL
+1276 DGKQYKASAGDL
-1288 KQLNEQVKKTDEYFN
+1288 KHLNEQVKKTDEYFN

-1313 SLGKLFGKK
+1313 SLGTLFSKK
-1322 VTKDEKTKAL
+1322 ATKDEKTKAL
-1332 KDLGDSVLVVNG
+1332 KNLGDSVLVVNG

-1404 IMTTITEHHNARL
+1404 IMTTATEQRNARL

-1423 SRLRVERLEAYLSS
+1423 SRRRVERIEAYLSA
-1437 FDSSTKYALGNS
+1437 FDNSTRYTLGNS
-1449 YSEGVSG
+1449 YSRSVGR
-1456 LELNR
+1456 LELNKE
-1461 QRASLISIRDLNKEI
+1461 RADLISIRALNKEI
-1476 ARAKGYTKR
+1476 ARAKAYTKR

-1493 LEREKALLE
+1493 LEKEKALLE
-1502 KLYSLDGGRTFQ
+1502 SISADSHTYT

-1537 EWAKHNT
+1537 EWAKSNT
-1544 SKSKINEY
+1544 SKRKINEY
-1552 NSNIKD
+1552 NSSIKD

-1580 GWSDDLSDALVSAW
+1580 GWSDDLSDALASAW
-1594 QNGTDAMDAFSQKAG
+1594 MNGTDAADAYSQKVG
-1609 DIMNSMIKKWLSLEF
+1609 DIMNAMIKKWLSLEF

-1630 EIQSLLFGDDGQGGF
+1630 EIQSLMFGADGQGGF
-1645 MGDGKL
+1645 MEDGKL
-1651 TQDEISQVAER
+1651 TEDEISQVAER

-1706 ESTADLL
+1706 ENTADLL

-1754 NISANTLRNADAT
+1754 SISANTLRNADAT

-1786 V
+1786 A

>member
-1 MANLGNLY
+1 
-9 FDILLQ
+9 
-15 DKTDK
+15 
-20 QLKEIRSKVIAGL
+20 
-33 KKELPALDIKIDRSK
+33 
-48 LAADVRKALSGEKF
+48 
-62 TIDVRTSDGKALGS
+62 
-76 LTAGQLR
+76 
-83 AQRAAAIQA
+83 
-92 ESEAKVAL
+92 
-100 ANARAKAATDRA
+100 
-112 SASLQRLAAA
+112 
-122 HAGAA
+122 
-127 GAAERNASALGR
+127 
-139 TASAAQRTV
+139 
-148 GFMGS
+148 
-153 LRNELAQLGQVYFF
+153 
-167 QDLARRIVNVG
+167 
-178 GELENQ
+178 
-184 RIAMGAI
+184 
-191 LKDTGKAQSIFDKV
+191 
-205 QTLAVKSPFGVMQ
+205 
-218 LNQSAKMLTAYN
+218 
-230 IQYSDLYDTLRRIA
+230 
-244 DISAGVG
+244 
-251 VSMDRIILAYGQ
+251 
-263 IKAKHV
+263 
-269 LAGTELRQLTEANLP
+269 
-284 IIDMLSK
+284 
-291 QYSQQE
+291 
-297 GRLVSAAEIYDRVS
+297 
-311 RKQVSFEDVK
+311 
-321 KAFEEMTDAG
+321 
-331 GQFYNTQEAMSESLR
+331 
-346 SKWKNLGDA
+346 
-355 IDVAFGSVA
+355 
-364 QSGIGDAMKGIAE
+364 
-377 TLTDMTSHWRTM
+377 
-389 AWTIGGAVAGLKSY
+389 
-403 RMYALLAARAVDSNL
+403 
-418 MGALAKSRA
+418 
-427 LSPAAGASG
+427 
-436 AKATAENVAG
+436 
-446 AGVYLGQLREQRL
+446 
-459 LTASKAKYL
+459 
-468 IMTKQVNDAEAR
+468 
-480 ALQNMYKINGVTL
+480 
-493 SNWQNASKIQK
+493 
-504 AWAGVGVMVQRAG
+504 
-517 VFLRGMAV
+517 
-525 QAGWMVAL
+525 
-533 TAVSSIIGRI
+533 
-543 QERAA
+543 
-548 ALRES
+548 
-553 LENIGE
+553 
-559 ASSEAA
+559 
-565 KNLREVSDAVKGVD
+565 
-579 TNTAGSSTL
+579 
-588 TDGIGKMVQTLKD
+588 MVQTLKD

-620 GKVKSLAEKFTEL
+620 GKVKSLAERFTEL

-646 QKTMGEA
+646 QKTMGET
-653 LANIDNDNGSSMPGN
+653 LANIDNDNGSWMPGN
-668 WNVKDYMDEY
+668 WNVKDYTDEY
-678 ADALKRL
+678 ADALKKL
-685 DKQIREHAADN
+685 DKQVREHAADN

-707 GKYPEFLRMMREN
+707 EKYPEFLRMMREN
-720 GVGANDIAGQI
+720 GVGNNDIAGQI
-731 SLLYTEGSHAMRQ
+731 SLLYTEGSYAMRQ

-767 VSGVRKGLR
+767 VSGVRKKLR
-776 EKAAK
+776 ETAAK

-788 ALAQQ
+788 TLAQQ
-793 GHKKGTKAWNM
+793 GHKKGSKAWNM
-804 AVQRSLENF
+804 AAQRSLEDF

-833 EKSVYVHVK
+833 KKNIYVHVK
-842 GKFSGGKNV
+842 GKFSGAEDIP
-851 VSELDKYISEAFGG
+851 SELDKYISGVFGG
-865 KYDEAF
+865 KYDE
-871 DDVSSLSEK
+871 DVAGNTLAEK
-880 RKTAKSAYDAS
+880 RKGAKGAYDAA

-903 RMGVP
+903 RLGVP

-917 TGASSAKIL
+917 AGKASAKVR

-980 EAYGEWQ
+980 EAYGEWK
-987 KLSESMGGASALGEM
+987 KLEEGMGGASALGEM

-1037 DRRTFRFEI
+1037 DRRTFRLDI

-1055 ESLKKAADEAYSQ
+1055 ETLKKAADEAYSQ

-1078 RWDLYKSLKKTTGDS
+1078 RWDLYKSLKKTTGDG

-1100 GNYEMWDEEGRKLL
+1100 GSYEVWDEEARKLQ
-1114 EHLEGEM
+1114 EHLEGKM
-1121 RKKGITAPLRLDMG
+1121 REKGITAPLRLDMG
-1135 DREAENFFGK
+1135 GKEAENFFGK
-1145 NKGLLELY
+1145 DKGLLELY
-1153 KELRRQIRATGR
+1153 KALQKQLRATGR

-1216 EKQITDLEREAFRAT
+1216 EKQITEQEREAFRAT

-1276 DGKQYKASASDL
+1276 DGKQYKASAGDL
-1288 KQLNEQVKKTDEYFN
+1288 KRLNELKPKTDEYFN

-1313 SLGKLFGKK
+1313 SLGKLFSKK
-1322 VTKDEKTKAL
+1322 VTKDEKQKAL

-1363 SMAEAMQMTGT
+1363 SMAEAMQMVGT
-1374 VVSGISGVIQGFQNG
+1374 VTSGISGVIQGFQSG
-1389 GPLGGAVAALSAVAN
+1389 GVLGGAVAALSAVAS
-1404 IMTTITEHHNARL
+1404 IMTTATEQRNARL

-1423 SRLRVERLEAYLSS
+1423 SRRRVERIEAYLSA
-1437 FDSSTKYALGNS
+1437 FDNSTRYTLGNS
-1449 YSEGVSG
+1449 YSRSVGR
-1456 LELNR
+1456 LELNKER
-1461 QRASLISIRDLNKEI
+1461 VDLISIRDLNKEI
-1476 ARAKGYTKR
+1476 ARAKAYTKR

-1493 LEREKALLE
+1493 LEKEKALLE
-1502 KLYSLDGGRTFQ
+1502 SISADSHTYT

-1537 EWAKHNT
+1537 EWAKSNT

-1552 NSNIKD
+1552 NSSIKD

-1594 QNGTDAMDAFSQKAG
+1594 MNGTDAADAYSQKVG
-1609 DIMNSMIKKWLSLEF
+1609 DIMNAMIKKWLSLEF

-1630 EIQSLLFGDDGQGGF
+1630 EIQSLMFGADGQGGF
-1645 MGDGKL
+1645 MEDGKL
-1651 TQDEISQVAER
+1651 TEDEISQVAER

-1706 ESTADLL
+1706 ENTADLL

-1754 NISANTLRNADAT
+1754 SISANTLRNADAT

-1786 V
+1786 A